1 MKSRKNN
8 INRPAPSRR
17 LLLQLLTMMA
27 LTAAP
32 SSVYA
37 QSFHQ
42 TGASGLPLDSRGM
55 QQTAEWNYYY
65 YLPTGSTSMTLDLPI
80 MGWTDNYA
88 NELEPYGWY
97 RWYDY
102 NTDLNSANLTAYDVT
117 SSSWYGGT
125 THSTQLKTNITDNS
139 GKNIGLVA
147 YKLSATYI
155 TRKHVGV
162 NYSYSNSDA
171 TNPNWKGDIVACDVS
186 RYIDYT
192 ISGTKVSKEPTL
204 SVRYIFHIQSAAYLA
219 QKLKEALC
227 EGSKSKAADLTFEDN
242 KRIVFGAKDENA
254 KMSLRT
260 NLKNSGGQS
269 YWFYPLSTTKG
280 KTVYPTTESQKIT
293 AADFKTTMK
302 QADKIVWKV
311 YNEDKTKFCQLS
323 ATSSTTQ
330 FCDLT
335 ISALNSATWYNV
347 SNDATT
353 TKPTDIG
360 FEHTV
365 YVVAWAANSNDMCP
379 VANFEVFIHKGY
391 PKTKDEITA
400 DNNIDRTL
408 SYLEDEDRYEKK
420 MDISFDDDNADLTFD
435 APTVNNNVS
444 LKPSDFKSRAYG
456 FTYANLADYDY
467 FYGTYMRQSWTGKR
481 PTYSSPNHGDYGLYK
496 SANKTGVSTT
506 DYNKGYQWWANGN
519 PEIYDRTYERTSGK
533 QYGYF
538 LYVDASDE
546 SRQIASADFK
556 ANLCT
561 GSQLVFSGAVA
572 EYTSGAN
579 APQVMFRLYG
589 IDKDE
594 NGNEIGKKL
603 IQSFS
608 SGDFKTNTKSLQYGK
623 WYQIYSKQ
631 VLQKSAGAD
640 NYTDF
645 RIVLDNM
652 CQGTDGADY
661 CIDDLCLYTQTSKL
675 DVLQN
680 KPLCPNETGYET
692 APEEITLK
700 LRGIYETFQAMVN
713 MKESKLFYRICDATG
728 KQVDNIDYDGDGQ
741 PDEYGTARIPAS
753 YNAAYVLPPEAADGK
768 NNVAMFENDNS
779 GNRCLVIANR
789 NFNIVP
795 GKDYYFSIAYPSDD
809 NPDVPGKWGKSTDV
823 CSTYSGI
830 FQVVEQSIKL
840 TDKNSNVL
848 TALRVNCD
856 TKTPTVEVIAKI
868 ETADPVN
875 GGKVTIDN
883 VKFDWFL
890 SKPNKENELYTT
902 PGLLE
907 ALRAYR
913 AKYPS
918 DNGLNTGFRSINYT
932 QYTLLK
938 QYVDSKQLILNASNS
953 MGNRTFEANEMGLYK
968 IAVIP
973 VQAKATINGQNY
985 DICADPM
992 LVDLRVV
999 TDGPNINLGF
1009 SDVIYPNDARTV
1021 RVGLP
1026 QIKAIADN
1034 NGALNLPMTGIEGAT
1049 SVKMSDAQVY
1059 ISNTNDPD
1067 FNSTKQVIGVVTSS
1081 TIKNSDKTVG
1091 IRFNSNAATILKEGY
1106 WYEIN
1111 FSYNNSSAST
1121 ASCPGETFVKM
1132 CIVPEY
1138 ATWNSSPR
1146 TASTNWNDD
1155 NNWLRS
1161 TKAEIFKD
1169 SYTDYNTTTAFM
1181 PMKFTKV
1188 TVANQKDK
1196 GKVYPNLDEISYR
1209 SNGIASST
1217 KMKSFAYDF
1226 VAKWSDATADGSDN
1240 GNGTFSCE
1248 KWAGNFCDQIY
1259 FKPEAELLYANY
1271 LNYNK
1276 AYVEK
1281 ELTPNTWS
1289 IMSSPLKQTYA
1300 GDLYVQKDDGQEKS
1314 EAFKPITYKEGVNDR
1329 SAYPVYQRSW
1339 DGNAQEVK
1347 DNVTNYSANHDG
1359 TVDVTTDN
1367 ELSINSG
1374 YWSHVYNKVDELYTK
1389 GQAFAVK
1396 AGDKYTA
1403 GAQGANATAVIR
1415 LPKADTQFSY
1425 YDSESQKPVNVT
1437 VNRDANS
1444 YRMLQG
1450 DVAGDKTMAMTQPLK
1465 ENLHRD
1471 NRYHLVG
1478 NPYTSSLS
1486 MYRFLKAN
1494 TAFENS
1500 IWTLDNGVMK
1510 THSVPVDLDYD
1521 KKTDVIVNPTQA
1533 FFVKVKEGETAPA
1546 NVTFNATMLINKD
1559 VTPGEKALI
1568 IRPTVTLTTVNGER
1582 SSQSELIV
1590 NDEASRDYVE
1600 GEDVEMLGEGN
1611 IAEIAQVYSVAG
1623 SQAVALNASDD
1634 INWMPVGVVAPK
1646 SKDIDVNISLNSK
1659 MLIKMN
1665 NEGSQ
1670 LFLFDA
1676 TTKTF
1681 SEIKDGMTVKMMAN
1695 DHGRYYITNQS
1706 SLNTTDINTIDC
1718 FSPTENTIVVA
1729 TLKGD
1734 MKRVMV
1740 YDISGALV
1748 TSNHSVN
1755 GGRCQLNVPKAGI
1768 YVVKA
1773 TTKEDRTE
1781 TFKIVVR

>member
-1 MKSRKNN
+1 MKIRKNN
-8 INRPAPSRR
+8 INSPAPSRR
-17 LLLQLLTMMA
+17 LLLQLLAMMA

-37 QSFHQ
+37 QSLGFHKKGQ
-42 TGASGLPLDSRGM
+42 SGLPLDSRGM
-55 QQTAEWNYYY
+55 QQTAEWHYYY
-65 YLPTGSTSMTLDLPI
+65 YLPTNSNTMELELPFDGWLKSSTND
-80 MGWTDNYA
+80 
-88 NELEPYGWY
+88 LEPYGWI

-102 NTDLNSANLTAYDVT
+102 TTDLKSDRVTVYNSSSTSLYNSKDNTSNKDIGLIAGTLRNSARDYA
-117 SSSWYGGT
+117 
-125 THSTQLKTNITDNS
+125 
-139 GKNIGLVA
+139 
-147 YKLSATYI
+147 
-155 TRKHVGV
+155 GV
-162 NYSYSNSDA
+162 KYNKPTGADA
-171 TNPNWKGDIVACDVS
+171 EDWAGETIACDVS
-186 RYIDYT
+186 RYNDYNL
-192 ISGTKVSKEPTL
+192 TKRGYYPKYTNYVDHEPTL
-204 SVRYIFHIQSAAYLA
+204 SIRYIFHIKSAAYLA
-219 QKLKEALC
+219 KRIKDALC
-227 EGSKSKAADLTFEDN
+227 DHSRAADLTLEDN
-242 KRIVFGAKDENA
+242 KRIVFGAKDANA
-254 KMSLRT
+254 NMTLRT
-260 NLKNSGGQS
+260 NMKNSGGQS
-269 YWFYPLSTTKG
+269 YWFYPLRTTVG
-280 KTVYPTTESQKIT
+280 KTVYPTTEAQKIT
-293 AADFKTTMK
+293 AADFNTTMK
-302 QADKIVWKV
+302 QANKIVWTV

-323 ATSSTTQ
+323 STTQ

-335 ISALNSATWYNV
+335 INALKNATWYNV
-347 SNDATT
+347 SNDAKTS
-353 TKPTDIG
+353 KPTDIG
-360 FEHTV
+360 FEQTV
-365 YVVAWAANSNDMCP
+365 YVVAWAANGDYMCP

-391 PKTKDEITA
+391 PKMKDELTA
-400 DNNIDRTL
+400 DGDVDRTI
-408 SYLEDEDRYEKK
+408 SYFEDKYEQQTV
-420 MDISFDDDNADLTFD
+420 ISFDDDNPDLTLD
-435 APTVNNNVS
+435 APTTPLNNMS

-456 FTYANLADYDY
+456 FTYAELESYDY
-467 FYGTYMRQSWTGKR
+467 YYDGSTPHHSK
-481 PTYSSPNHGDYGLYK
+481 SPIHGDYGLYK
-496 SANKTGVSTT
+496 SGNLPGISY
-506 DYNKGYQWWANGN
+506 DNQNGYQWWAAGS
-519 PEIYDRTYERTSGK
+519 PTIYDRTYAKTSGK
-533 QYGYF
+533 QYGHF
-538 LYVDASDE
+538 LYVDASNE

-561 GSQLVFSGAVA
+561 GSQLIFSGAVA
-572 EYTSGAN
+572 EYTAAYN
-579 APQVMFRLYG
+579 ATAPQVMFRLYG
-589 IDKDE
+589 INKDE
-594 NGNEIGKKL
+594 NGNVTDQKL

-608 SGDFKTNTKSLQYGK
+608 SGDFKTNTKTHEYGQ

-631 VLQKSAGAD
+631 VLQKSAAAD

-652 CQGTDGADY
+652 CQNTKGADY

-680 KPLCPNETGYET
+680 RPLCPNETGYET

-713 MKESKLFYRICDATG
+713 QKESKLFYRICDATG
-728 KQVDNIDYDGDGQ
+728 KQVENIDYDGDGQ
-741 PDEYGTARIPAS
+741 PDEYGIALIPAS
-753 YNAAYVLPPEAADGK
+753 YNAGLVLPPYAADNK
-768 NNVAMFENDNS
+768 TVPMFENDNS

-809 NPDVPGKWGKSTDV
+809 DPNVPGKWGKSTDV
-823 CSTYSGI
+823 CSTYSDI
-830 FQVVEQSIKL
+830 FQVVEQNIKL

-848 TALRVNCD
+848 TALRVNCN
-856 TKTPTVEVIAKI
+856 THTPTVEVIAKI

-875 GGKVTIDN
+875 GGKVTIDK

-890 SKPNKENELYTT
+890 SKPNAENELYSTQ
-902 PGLLE
+902 GLLE
-907 ALRAYR
+907 ALHDYR
-913 AKYPS
+913 AKYPEY
-918 DNGLNTGFRSINYT
+918 NGLSTDFRNDNRT
-932 QYTLLK
+932 QYDLLK
-938 QYVDSKQLILNASNS
+938 KYVDSKQLILNASNS
-953 MGNRTFEANEMGLYK
+953 MGNRTFASDEMGLYK

-973 VQAKATINGQNY
+973 VQAKATINGQVY
-985 DICADPM
+985 EICAAPM

-999 TDGPNINLGF
+999 TDGPNINFGF
-1009 SDVIYPNDARTV
+1009 PNVIYPNDARTV

-1026 QIKAIADN
+1026 QIKAIAEK

-1049 SVKMSDAQVY
+1049 SVRMRDYAKVF
-1059 ISNTNDPD
+1059 ISNTNDPS
-1067 FNSTKQVIGVVTSS
+1067 FNSTKQEIGVVTSN
-1081 TIKNSDKTVG
+1081 TIYNSSKTVG
-1091 IRFNSNAATILKEGY
+1091 IRFNPNAATILKEGY

-1111 FSYNNSSAST
+1111 FSYDNADGSM
-1121 ASCPGETFVKM
+1121 ASCPGETFIKM

-1226 VAKWSDATADGSDN
+1226 VAKWSDTKDGSDN

-1271 LNYNK
+1271 LTYNK

-1289 IMSSPLKQTYA
+1289 IMSSPLQQTYA
-1300 GDLYVQKDDGQEKS
+1300 GDLYVPKNNGQEQS
-1314 EAFKPITYKEGVNDR
+1314 EAFKPITYDENVNDR

-1339 DGNAQEVK
+1339 DGDAQEVM
-1347 DNVTNYSANHDG
+1347 DNTKFYQAHEDG
-1359 TVDVTTDN
+1359 TVEETTNDFF
-1367 ELSINSG
+1367 LTSG
-1374 YWSHVYNKVDELYTK
+1374 YWSHVYNKVDEQYTK

-1444 YRMLQG
+1444 YRMLLG

-1465 ENLHRD
+1465 ENLHRE

-1494 TAFENS
+1494 PAFENS
-1500 IWTLDNGVMK
+1500 IWTLDNGKV
-1510 THSVPVDLDYD
+1510 TAYTLALDEAYD
-1521 KKTDVIVNPTQA
+1521 KKTDVLVSPTQA
-1533 FFVKVKEGETAPA
+1533 FFVKLKTGESATEA
-1546 NVTFNATMLINKD
+1546 TFNASMLINKD
-1559 VTPGEKALI
+1559 VTPGEKALV
-1568 IRPTVTLTTVNGER
+1568 IRPTLTLTTTDGVRN
-1582 SSQSELIV
+1582 SESKLIV

-1676 TTKTF
+1676 TTKMF

-1706 SLNTTDINTIDC
+1706 SLNTTDINTIEC
-1718 FSPTENTIVVA
+1718 FSPTDNTIVVA

-1734 MKRVMV
+1734 VKRVVV
-1740 YDISGALV
+1740 YDVAGSLV

-1773 TTKEDRTE
+1773 TTMEDRTE

>member
-8 INRPAPSRR
+8 INRLAPSRR

-37 QSFHQ
+37 QSLGFHKEGQ
-42 TGASGLPLDSRGM
+42 SGLPLDSRGM
-55 QQTAEWNYYY
+55 QQTAEWHYYY
-65 YLPTGSTSMTLDLPI
+65 YLPTNSNTMELELPFDGWGKSSTND
-80 MGWTDNYA
+80 
-88 NELEPYGWY
+88 LEPYGWI

-102 NTDLNSANLTAYDVT
+102 TTDLKSNRLTVYNSGLTSLKSLKDDTSKKDIGLIAGTLRNSARDYA
-117 SSSWYGGT
+117 
-125 THSTQLKTNITDNS
+125 
-139 GKNIGLVA
+139 
-147 YKLSATYI
+147 
-155 TRKHVGV
+155 GV
-162 NYSYSNSDA
+162 KYNKPTGADA
-171 TNPNWKGDIVACDVS
+171 EDWAGETIACDVS
-186 RYIDYT
+186 RYNDYSIYT
-192 ISGTKVSKEPTL
+192 NYVEKEPTL
-204 SVRYIFHIQSAAYLA
+204 SIRYIFHIKSAAYLA
-219 QKLKEALC
+219 KRIKDALC
-227 EGSKSKAADLTFEDN
+227 DHSRAADLTLEDN
-242 KRIVFGAKDENA
+242 KRIVFGAKDANA
-254 KMSLRT
+254 NMTLRT
-260 NLKNSGGQS
+260 NMKNSGGQR
-269 YWFYPLSTTKG
+269 YWFYPLRTTKG
-280 KTVYPTTESQKIT
+280 KTVYPTTEAQKIT
-293 AADFKTTMK
+293 AADFNTTMK
-302 QADKIVWKV
+302 QANKIVWRV
-311 YNEDKTKFCQLS
+311 YNEDKTKYCQL
-323 ATSSTTQ
+323 SSTTQ

-335 ISALNSATWYNV
+335 INALKNATWRNV
-347 SNDATT
+347 SNGATT
-353 TKPTDIG
+353 AKPTDIG
-360 FEHTV
+360 FEQTV
-365 YVVAWAANSNDMCP
+365 YVVAWAANGDYYMCP
-379 VANFEVFIHKGY
+379 VANFEVFIHKGH
-391 PKTKDEITA
+391 PKTKDELTA
-400 DNNIDRTL
+400 DGDVDRTL
-408 SYLEDEDRYEKK
+408 SYFEDKYEQQ
-420 MDISFDDDNADLTFD
+420 MDISFDDDNPDLTLD
-435 APTVNNNVS
+435 APTTPLNNMS

-456 FTYANLADYDY
+456 FTYAQLASYDY
-467 FYGTYMRQSWTGKR
+467 YYDGSTPHHSK
-481 PTYSSPNHGDYGLYK
+481 SPIHGDYGLYK
-496 SANKTGVSTT
+496 SGNLPGISY
-506 DYNKGYQWWANGN
+506 DNQNGYQWWAAGS
-519 PEIYDRTYERTSGK
+519 PTIYDRTYAKTNHK
-533 QYGYF
+533 QYGHF
-538 LYVDASDE
+538 LYVDASNE

-561 GSQLVFSGAVA
+561 GSQLIFSGAVA
-572 EYTSGAN
+572 EYTAAYN
-579 APQVMFRLYG
+579 ATAPQVMFRLYG
-589 IDKDE
+589 INKDE
-594 NGNEIGKKL
+594 NGNVTDQKL

-608 SGDFKTNTKSLQYGK
+608 SGDFATNTKTHAYGE

-631 VLQKSAGAD
+631 VLQKSAAAD

-652 CQGTDGADY
+652 CQNTKGADY

-692 APEEITLK
+692 APDDITLK

-713 MKESKLFYRICDATG
+713 QKESKLFYRICDATG
-728 KQVDNIDYDGDGQ
+728 KRVDNIDYDGNGH
-741 PDEYGTARIPAS
+741 PDDYGIALIPAS
-753 YNAAYVLPPEAADGK
+753 YNAGLVLPPAAADGK
-768 NNVAMFENDNS
+768 TVPMFENDNS

-809 NPDVPGKWGKSTDV
+809 NPDVPGVWGKSTDV

-830 FQVVEQSIKL
+830 FQVVEQNIKL

-848 TALRVNCD
+848 TALRVNCK
-856 TKTPTVEVIAKI
+856 TNTPTVEVIAKM

-890 SKPNKENELYTT
+890 SKPNAENELYSTT
-902 PGLLE
+902 GLLK
-907 ALRAYR
+907 AIHDYR
-913 AKYPS
+913 DIYRT
-918 DNGLNTGFRSINYT
+918 DNGLNIAFKSTNPT
-932 QYTLLK
+932 QYALLK

-953 MGNRTFEANEMGLYK
+953 MGNRTFASDEMGLYK

-973 VQAKATINGQNY
+973 VQDKATINGQEY
-985 DICADPM
+985 EICADPM
-992 LVDLRVV
+992 FVDLRVV
-999 TDGPNINLGF
+999 TDGPNINFGF

-1026 QIKAIADN
+1026 QIKTIAEKK
-1034 NGALNLPMTGIEGAT
+1034 GALNLPMTGIEGAT
-1049 SVKMSDAQVY
+1049 SVNMRDYAKVF
-1059 ISNTNDPD
+1059 ISNTNDPS
-1067 FNSTKQVIGVVTSS
+1067 FNSTKQEIGVVTSN
-1081 TIKNSDKTVG
+1081 TIYRTDNTVG
-1091 IRFNSNAATILKEGY
+1091 IRFNPNAATILKEGY

-1111 FSYNNSSAST
+1111 FSYDNADGSM
-1121 ASCPGETFVKM
+1121 ASCPGETFIKM

-1169 SYTDYNTTTAFM
+1169 AYADYNTTGAFM

-1188 TVANQKDK
+1188 TVANQNDK
-1196 GKVYPNLDEISYR
+1196 GKVYPNLDEISY
-1209 SNGIASST
+1209 SKNGIASSN
-1217 KMKSFAYDF
+1217 KMKNFAYDF
-1226 VAKWSDATADGSDN
+1226 VAKWSNTADGSDA

-1271 LNYNK
+1271 LTYNK

-1289 IMSSPLKQTYA
+1289 IMSSPLQQTYS
-1300 GDLYVQKDDGQEKS
+1300 GDLYVPKNNGQEQS
-1314 EAFKPITYKEGVNDR
+1314 EAFKPMTYDENVNDR

-1339 DGNAQEVK
+1339 DGNAQEVM

-1374 YWSHVYNKVDELYTK
+1374 YWSHVYNKVDEQYTK

-1403 GAQGANATAVIR
+1403 GAQDANATAVIR

-1425 YDSESQKPVNVT
+1425 YDSESQKQVNVT

-1500 IWTLDNGVMK
+1500 IWTLDNGKV
-1510 THSVPVDLDYD
+1510 TAYTLALDEAYD
-1521 KKTDVIVNPTQA
+1521 KKTDVLVSPTQA
-1533 FFVKVKEGETAPA
+1533 FFVKLKTGESATEA
-1546 NVTFNATMLINKD
+1546 TFNASMLINKD
-1559 VTPGEKALI
+1559 VTPGEKALV
-1568 IRPTVTLTTVNGER
+1568 IRPTLTLTTTDGVRN
-1582 SSQSELIV
+1582 SESKLIV
-1590 NDEASRDYVE
+1590 NDEASRDYVD

-1706 SLNTTDINTIDC
+1706 SLNTTDINTIEC

-1740 YDISGALV
+1740 YDVAGSLV

-1755 GGRCQLNVPKAGI
+1755 GGRCQLNVQKAGI

>member
-17 LLLQLLTMMA
+17 LLLQLLAMMA

-37 QSFHQ
+37 QSLGFHKNGQ
-42 TGASGLPLDSRGM
+42 SGLPLDSRGM
-55 QQTAEWNYYY
+55 QQTAEWHYYY
-65 YLPTGSTSMTLDLPI
+65 YLPTNSNTMELELPFDGWGKSSTND
-80 MGWTDNYA
+80 
-88 NELEPYGWY
+88 LEPYGWI

-102 NTDLNSANLTAYDVT
+102 TTDLKSDRLTVYNSSSTSLYNSKDNTSNKDIGLIAGTLRNSARDYA
-117 SSSWYGGT
+117 
-125 THSTQLKTNITDNS
+125 
-139 GKNIGLVA
+139 
-147 YKLSATYI
+147 
-155 TRKHVGV
+155 GV
-162 NYSYSNSDA
+162 KYNKPTGADA
-171 TNPNWKGDIVACDVS
+171 EDWAGETIACDVS
-186 RYIDYT
+186 RYNDYDL
-192 ISGTKVSKEPTL
+192 TKRGNYPKYTNYVKKEPTL
-204 SVRYIFHIQSAAYLA
+204 SIRYIFHIKSAAYLA
-219 QKLKEALC
+219 KRIKDALC
-227 EGSKSKAADLTFEDN
+227 DHSRAADLTLEDN
-242 KRIVFGAKDENA
+242 KRIVFGAKDANA
-254 KMSLRT
+254 NMTLRT
-260 NLKNSGGQS
+260 NMKNSGGQS
-269 YWFYPLSTTKG
+269 YWFYPLRITKG

-293 AADFKTTMK
+293 AADFNTTMK
-302 QADKIVWKV
+302 QAIKIVWRV
-311 YNEDKTKFCQLS
+311 YNEDKTKYCQLS
-323 ATSSTTQ
+323 SETQ

-335 ISALNSATWYNV
+335 INALKNATWRNV
-347 SNDATT
+347 SNGATT
-353 TKPTDIG
+353 AKPTDIG
-360 FEHTV
+360 FEQTV
-365 YVVAWAANSNDMCP
+365 YVVAWAANGDYMCP

-391 PKTKDEITA
+391 PKTKDELTA
-400 DNNIDRTL
+400 DGDVDRTL
-408 SYLEDEDRYEKK
+408 SYFEDKYEQQ
-420 MDISFDDDNADLTFD
+420 MDISFDDDNPDLTLD
-435 APTVNNNVS
+435 APTTPLNNMS

-456 FTYANLADYDY
+456 FTYALLANNDYYYDRS
-467 FYGTYMRQSWTGKR
+467 TPHHSK
-481 PTYSSPNHGDYGLYK
+481 SPIHGDYGLYK
-496 SANKTGVSTT
+496 SGNLRGISY
-506 DYNKGYQWWANGN
+506 DNENGYQWWAAGS
-519 PEIYDRTYERTSGK
+519 PTIYDRTYAKTNHK
-533 QYGYF
+533 QYGHF
-538 LYVDASDE
+538 LYVDASNE

-561 GSQLVFSGAVA
+561 GSQLIFSGAVA
-572 EYTSGAN
+572 EYTASYNAT

-589 IDKDE
+589 INKDE
-594 NGNEIGKKL
+594 NGNVTDQKL

-608 SGDFKTNTKSLQYGK
+608 SGDFKTNTKTHEYGK

-631 VLQKSAGAD
+631 VLQKSAAAD

-652 CQGTDGADY
+652 CQNTMGADY

-680 KPLCPNETGYET
+680 RPLCPNETGYET

-713 MKESKLFYRICDATG
+713 QKESKLFYRIYDATG
-728 KQVDNIDYDGDGQ
+728 KQVENIDYDGDGH
-741 PDEYGTARIPAS
+741 PDDYGIARIPES
-753 YNAAYVLPPEAADGK
+753 YNAGYVLPSAAAGGK
-768 NNVAMFENDNS
+768 TNVPMFENDNS

-823 CSTYSGI
+823 CSTYSDI
-830 FQVVEQSIKL
+830 FQVVEQNIKL

-848 TALRVNCD
+848 TALRVDCNSQ
-856 TKTPTVEVIAKI
+856 TPTVEVIAKI

-890 SKPNKENELYTT
+890 SKPNAENELYSTT
-902 PGLLE
+902 GLLE
-907 ALRAYR
+907 ALHAYR
-913 AKYPS
+913 AKYPEY
-918 DNGLNTGFRSINYT
+918 NGLSTDFRYVNYA
-932 QYTLLK
+932 QYDLLK
-938 QYVDSKQLILNASNS
+938 KYVDSKQLILNASNS
-953 MGNRTFEANEMGLYK
+953 MGNRTFASDEMGLYK

-973 VQAKATINGQNY
+973 VQAKATINGQVY
-985 DICADPM
+985 EICAAPM

-999 TDGPNINLGF
+999 TDGPNINFGF
-1009 SDVIYPNDARTV
+1009 PNVIYPNDARTV

-1026 QIKAIADN
+1026 QIKAIAEK
-1034 NGALNLPMTGIEGAT
+1034 NGALNLPMTGIEGAK
-1049 SVKMSDAQVY
+1049 SVKMRYDAQVS

-1067 FNSTKQVIGVVTSS
+1067 FNSTKQAIGVVTSS
-1081 TIKNSDKTVG
+1081 TIYETDKTVG
-1091 IRFNSNAATILKEGY
+1091 IRFNPNAATILKEGY

-1111 FSYNNSSAST
+1111 FSYDNADGSM
-1121 ASCPGETFVKM
+1121 ASCPGETFIKM

-1169 SYTDYNTTTAFM
+1169 SYADYNTTTAFM

-1226 VAKWSDATADGSDN
+1226 VAKWSDTADGSDN

-1271 LNYNK
+1271 LTYNK

-1289 IMSSPLKQTYA
+1289 IMSSPLQQTYA
-1300 GDLYVQKDDGQEKS
+1300 GDLYVPKNNGQEMS
-1314 EAFKPITYKEGVNDR
+1314 EAFQPITYKEGVNDR

-1339 DGNAQEVK
+1339 DGDAKEIV
-1347 DNVTNYSANHDG
+1347 DNTKFYQAHEDG
-1359 TVDVTTDN
+1359 TVEETTNDFF
-1367 ELSINSG
+1367 LTSG
-1374 YWSHVYNKVDELYTK
+1374 YWSHVYNKVDEQYTK

-1425 YDSESQKPVNVT
+1425 YDSESQNPVNVT

-1465 ENLHRD
+1465 ENLHSE

-1494 TAFENS
+1494 PAFENS
-1500 IWTLDNGVMK
+1500 IWTLDNGKV
-1510 THSVPVDLDYD
+1510 TAYTLALDEAYD
-1521 KKTDVIVNPTQA
+1521 KKTDVLVSPTQA
-1533 FFVKVKEGETAPA
+1533 FFVKLKTGESATEA
-1546 NVTFNATMLINKD
+1546 TFNASMLINKD
-1559 VTPGEKALI
+1559 VTPGEKALV
-1568 IRPTVTLTTVNGER
+1568 IRPTLTLTTTDGVRN
-1582 SSQSELIV
+1582 SESKLIV

-1681 SEIKDGMTVKMMAN
+1681 SEIKDGMTVKMMTN

-1706 SLNTTDINTIDC
+1706 SLNTTDINTIEC

-1734 MKRVMV
+1734 MKRVVV
-1740 YDISGALV
+1740 YDVAGSLV

>member
-8 INRPAPSRR
+8 INRPAPSKR
-17 LLLQLLTMMA
+17 LLLQLLAMMA

-37 QSFHQ
+37 QSLGFHKKGQ
-42 TGASGLPLDSRGM
+42 SGLPLDSRGM
-55 QQTAEWNYYY
+55 QQTAEWHYYY
-65 YLPTGSTSMTLDLPI
+65 YLPTNSDPMELELPFAGWGDNSTND
-80 MGWTDNYA
+80 
-88 NELEPYGWY
+88 LEPYGWI

-102 NTDLNSANLTAYDVT
+102 TTDLKSDKLTVYSRYYTSLKSLKDKTSKKDIGLIAGSLRNSARNYA
-117 SSSWYGGT
+117 
-125 THSTQLKTNITDNS
+125 
-139 GKNIGLVA
+139 
-147 YKLSATYI
+147 
-155 TRKHVGV
+155 GV
-162 NYSYSNSDA
+162 KYNKPTGADA
-171 TNPNWKGDIVACDVS
+171 EDWPGETIACDVS
-186 RYIDYT
+186 RYNDYRGYDPT
-192 ISGTKVSKEPTL
+192 YTNYVEKEPTL
-204 SVRYIFHIQSAAYLA
+204 SIRYIFHIKSAAYLA
-219 QKLKEALC
+219 KRIKDALC
-227 EGSKSKAADLTFEDN
+227 DHSRAADLTLEDN
-242 KRIVFGAKDENA
+242 KRIVFGAKDANA
-254 KMSLRT
+254 KMTLRT
-260 NLKNSGGQS
+260 NLKNSGGQT
-269 YWFYPLSTTKG
+269 YWFYPLNTAQPKS
-280 KTVYPTTESQKIT
+280 VYPTTESQKIT
-293 AADFKTTMK
+293 ASDFGSNMLK
-302 QADKIVWKV
+302 AEYVSWIA
-311 YNEDKTKFCQLS
+311 YNEDKTKYKVLGT
-323 ATSSTTQ
+323 TSTQ
-330 FCDLT
+330 FFDLS
-335 ISALNSATWYNV
+335 ISKLKGSGWLNVKDDQSTGV
-347 SNDATT
+347 
-353 TKPTDIG
+353 PEDIG
-360 FEHTV
+360 FEHSV
-365 YVVAWAANSNDMCP
+365 YVVAWAVNGTTDMCP

-391 PKTKDEITA
+391 PKTKDELTA
-400 DNNIDRTL
+400 DGDVDRTI
-408 SYLEDEDRYEKK
+408 SYFEDKYKQQ
-420 MDISFDDDNADLTFD
+420 MDISFDDDNPDLTLD
-435 APTVNNNVS
+435 APTTPLNNMS

-456 FTYANLADYDY
+456 FTYAELANNDYY
-467 FYGTYMRQSWTGKR
+467 NG
-481 PTYSSPNHGDYGLYK
+481 SSPHHSKSPIHGDYGLYK
-496 SANKTGVSTT
+496 SGNLPGIS
-506 DYNKGYQWWANGN
+506 YNNQDGYQWWAAGS
-519 PEIYDRTYERTSGK
+519 PTIYDRTYAKTNHK
-533 QYGYF
+533 QYGHF
-538 LYVDASDE
+538 LYVDASNE

-561 GSQLVFSGAVA
+561 GSQLIFSGAVA
-572 EYTSGAN
+572 EYTAAN
-579 APQVMFRLYG
+579 NSTAPQVMFRLYG
-589 IDKDE
+589 IDKDK
-594 NGNEIGKKL
+594 NGNVTDQKL

-608 SGDFKTNTKSLQYGK
+608 SGDFATNTKSHEYGK

-631 VLQKSAGAD
+631 VLQKSAAAD

-652 CQGTDGADY
+652 CKDTWGADY
-661 CIDDLCLYTQTSKL
+661 CVDDLCLYTQTSKL

-692 APEEITLK
+692 APEYITLK

-713 MKESKLFYRICDATG
+713 QKESKLFYRICDATG
-728 KQVDNIDYDGDGQ
+728 KRVENIDYNGDGH

-809 NPDVPGKWGKSTDV
+809 NPNVPGVWGKSTDV
-823 CSTYSGI
+823 CSTYSGM
-830 FQVVEQSIKL
+830 FQVVEQNIKL

-848 TALRVNCD
+848 TALRVNCNS
-856 TKTPTVEVIAKI
+856 KTPTVEVIAKI

-902 PGLLE
+902 AGLLE
-907 ALRAYR
+907 ALHAYR
-913 AKYPS
+913 AKYPEY
-918 DNGLNTGFRSINYT
+918 NGLSTDFRNDNRT
-932 QYTLLK
+932 QYDLLK

-953 MGNRTFEANEMGLYK
+953 MGNRTFASDEMGLYK
-968 IAVIP
+968 ISVIP
-973 VQAKATINGQNY
+973 VQAKATINGQVY
-985 DICADPM
+985 EICAAPM

-999 TDGPNINLGF
+999 TDGPNINFGF
-1009 SDVIYPNDARTV
+1009 PNVIYPNDARTV

-1026 QIKAIADN
+1026 QIEAIATN

-1049 SVKMSDAQVY
+1049 SVRMRDYAKVF
-1059 ISNTNDPD
+1059 ISNTNDPS
-1067 FNSTKQVIGVVTSS
+1067 FNSTKQEIGVVTSN
-1081 TIKNSDKTVG
+1081 TIYRTDNTVG
-1091 IRFNSNAATILKEGY
+1091 IRFNSNAAKILKEGY

-1111 FSYNNSSAST
+1111 FSYDNADGSM
-1121 ASCPGETFVKM
+1121 ASCPGETFIKM

-1188 TVANQKDK
+1188 TVANQNDK

-1226 VAKWSDATADGSDN
+1226 VAKWSDTADGSDN

-1289 IMSSPLKQTYA
+1289 IMSSPLQQTYA
-1300 GDLYVQKDDGQEKS
+1300 GDLYVPKNNGQEKS
-1314 EAFKPITYKEGVNDR
+1314 EAFQPMTYDENVNDR

-1374 YWSHVYNKVDELYTK
+1374 YWSHVYNKVDEQYTK

-1444 YRMLQG
+1444 YRMLLG

-1494 TAFENS
+1494 PAFENS
-1500 IWTLDNGVMK
+1500 IWTLDNGKV
-1510 THSVPVDLDYD
+1510 TAYTLALDEAYD
-1521 KKTDVIVNPTQA
+1521 KKTDVLVSPTQA
-1533 FFVKVKEGETAPA
+1533 FFVKLKTGESATEA
-1546 NVTFNATMLINKD
+1546 TFNASMLINKD
-1559 VTPGEKALI
+1559 VTPGEKALV
-1568 IRPTVTLTTVNGER
+1568 IRPTLTLTTTDGVRN
-1582 SSQSELIV
+1582 SESKLIV
-1590 NDEASRDYVE
+1590 NDEASRDYVD

-1695 DHGRYYITNQS
+1695 DHGRYYVTNQS

-1718 FSPTENTIVVA
+1718 FSPTDNTIVVA

>member
-37 QSFHQ
+37 QNLGFHKEGQ
-42 TGASGLPLDSRGM
+42 SGLPLDSRGM
-55 QQTAEWNYYY
+55 QQTAEWHYYY
-65 YLPTGSTSMTLDLPI
+65 YLPTNSNTMELELPFDGWGKSSTND
-80 MGWTDNYA
+80 
-88 NELEPYGWY
+88 LEPYGWI

-102 NTDLNSANLTAYDVT
+102 NTDLKSDKLTVYSSSTSLNSLKDYTSQKDIGLIAGTLRNSARDYA
-117 SSSWYGGT
+117 
-125 THSTQLKTNITDNS
+125 
-139 GKNIGLVA
+139 
-147 YKLSATYI
+147 
-155 TRKHVGV
+155 GV
-162 NYSYSNSDA
+162 KYNKPTGADA
-171 TNPNWKGDIVACDVS
+171 EDWAGETIACDVS
-186 RYIDYT
+186 RYNDYSFQRVN
-192 ISGTKVSKEPTL
+192 IGTKYNPKYTNRVEKEPTL
-204 SVRYIFHIQSAAYLA
+204 SIRYIFHIKSAAYLA
-219 QKLKEALC
+219 KRIKDALC
-227 EGSKSKAADLTFEDN
+227 DHSRAADLTLEDN
-242 KRIVFGAKDENA
+242 KRIVFGAKDANA
-254 KMSLRT
+254 NMTLRT
-260 NLKNSGGQS
+260 NMKNSGGQS
-269 YWFYPLSTTKG
+269 YWFYPLRTTVG

-293 AADFKTTMK
+293 AADFNTTMK
-302 QADKIVWKV
+302 QANKIVWIV

-323 ATSSTTQ
+323 STTQ

-335 ISALNSATWYNV
+335 INALKNATWYNV
-347 SNDATT
+347 SNDAKTS
-353 TKPTDIG
+353 KPTDIG
-360 FEHTV
+360 FEQTV
-365 YVVAWAANSNDMCP
+365 YVVAWAANGDYMCP

-391 PKTKDEITA
+391 PKMKDELTA
-400 DNNIDRTL
+400 DGDVDRTI
-408 SYLEDEDRYEKK
+408 SYFEDKYEQQ
-420 MDISFDDDNADLTFD
+420 MDISFDDDNPDLTLD
-435 APTVNNNVS
+435 APTTPLNNMS

-456 FTYANLADYDY
+456 FTYAELARYDY
-467 FYGTYMRQSWTGKR
+467 YYDGSTPHHSK
-481 PTYSSPNHGDYGLYK
+481 SPIHGDYGLYK
-496 SANKTGVSTT
+496 SGNLRGISY
-506 DYNKGYQWWANGN
+506 DNENGYQWWAAGS
-519 PEIYDRTYERTSGK
+519 PTIYDRTHAKTSGK
-533 QYGYF
+533 QYGHF
-538 LYVDASDE
+538 LYVDASNE

-561 GSQLVFSGAVA
+561 GSQLIFSGAVA
-572 EYTSGAN
+572 EYTASYNAT

-589 IDKDE
+589 INKDE
-594 NGNEIGKKL
+594 NGNVTDQKL

-608 SGDFKTNTKSLQYGK
+608 SGDFKTNTKSHEYGK

-631 VLQKSAGAD
+631 VLQKSAAAD

-652 CQGTDGADY
+652 CQNTKGADY

-680 KPLCPNETGYET
+680 RPLCPNETGYET

-713 MKESKLFYRICDATG
+713 QKESKLFYRICDATG
-728 KQVDNIDYDGDGQ
+728 KRVENIDYNGDGK

-753 YNAAYVLPPEAADGK
+753 YNAAYVLPPAAADGK
-768 NNVAMFENDNS
+768 TNEPMFENDNS

-789 NFNIVP
+789 NFKIVP
-795 GKDYYFSIAYPSDD
+795 GKDYYFSIAYPSED
-809 NPDVPGKWGKSTDV
+809 NSEVPGKWGESTDV
-823 CSTYSGI
+823 CSTYSGL
-830 FQVVEQSIKL
+830 FQVVEQNIKL

-848 TALRVNCD
+848 TALRVNCN
-856 TKTPTVEVIAKI
+856 THTPTVEMVAKI

-890 SKPNKENELYTT
+890 SKPNQENELYST
-902 PGLLE
+902 PGLLK
-907 ALRAYR
+907 AIHDYR
-913 AKYPS
+913 DIYRT
-918 DNGLNTGFRSINYT
+918 DNGLNTAFKRTNPD

-938 QYVDSKQLILNASNS
+938 RYVESNQLILNASNS
-953 MGNRTFEANEMGLYK
+953 MGNRQFASNEMGLYK

-973 VQAKATINGQNY
+973 VQAKATINGREY
-985 DICADPM
+985 DICSDPM
-992 LVDLRVV
+992 FVDLRVV
-999 TDGPNINLGF
+999 TDGPSINFGF

-1026 QIKAIADN
+1026 QIKAIAEKK
-1034 NGALNLPMTGIEGAT
+1034 GALNLPMTGIEGAT
-1049 SVKMSDAQVY
+1049 SVKMKDEAQVF
-1059 ISNTNDPD
+1059 ISNTNDPT
-1067 FNSTKQVIGVVTSS
+1067 FNSTKQVIGVVTSG
-1081 TIKNSDKTVG
+1081 TIRNTDKNVG
-1091 IRFNSNAATILKEGY
+1091 IRFNSSAATTLKEGY

-1111 FSYNNSSAST
+1111 FSYDNASAST
-1121 ASCPGETFVKM
+1121 ASCPGETFIKM

-1169 SYTDYNTTTAFM
+1169 AYADYNTTGAFM

-1188 TVANQKDK
+1188 TVANQNDK

-1226 VAKWSDATADGSDN
+1226 VAKWSDTADGSDN

-1271 LNYNK
+1271 LTYNK

-1289 IMSSPLKQTYA
+1289 IMSSPLQQTYA
-1300 GDLYVQKDDGQEKS
+1300 GDLYVPKNNGQEQS
-1314 EAFKPITYKEGVNDR
+1314 EAFKPMTYDENVNDR

-1339 DGNAQEVK
+1339 DGDAQEVM
-1347 DNVTNYSANHDG
+1347 DNVTIYSANHDG

-1374 YWSHVYNKVDELYTK
+1374 YWSHVYNKVDEQYTK

-1403 GAQGANATAVIR
+1403 GAQDANATAVIR

-1437 VNRDANS
+1437 VSRDANS
-1444 YRMLQG
+1444 YRMLLG

-1659 MLIKMN
+1659 MLRKMN

-1681 SEIKDGMTVKMMAN
+1681 SEIKDGMMVKMMAN

-1706 SLNTTDINTIDC
+1706 SLNTTDINTIEC

-1740 YDISGALV
+1740 YDVAGSLV

-1773 TTKEDRTE
+1773 TTMEDRTE

>member
-8 INRPAPSRR
+8 INRLAPSRR
-17 LLLQLLTMMA
+17 LLLQLLAMMA

-37 QSFHQ
+37 QSLGFHKEGQ
-42 TGASGLPLDSRGM
+42 SGLPLDSRGM
-55 QQTAEWNYYY
+55 QQTAEWHYNYYMLANSNTMELE
-65 YLPTGSTSMTLDLPI
+65 LPFDGWEKSSTND
-80 MGWTDNYA
+80 
-88 NELEPYGWY
+88 LEPYGWI

-102 NTDLNSANLTAYDVT
+102 NTDLKSDKLTVYSRYNTSLKSLKDYNSKKDIGLIAGTLKNSARDYA
-117 SSSWYGGT
+117 
-125 THSTQLKTNITDNS
+125 
-139 GKNIGLVA
+139 
-147 YKLSATYI
+147 
-155 TRKHVGV
+155 GV
-162 NYSYSNSDA
+162 KYNKPTGADA
-171 TNPNWKGDIVACDVS
+171 EDWAGETIACDVS
-186 RYIDYT
+186 RYNDYSIYT
-192 ISGTKVSKEPTL
+192 NYVEKEPTL
-204 SVRYIFHIQSAAYLA
+204 SIRYIFHIKSAAYLA
-219 QKLKEALC
+219 KRIKDALC
-227 EGSKSKAADLTFEDN
+227 DHSRAADLTLEDN
-242 KRIVFGAKDENA
+242 KRIVFGAKDERAN
-254 KMSLRT
+254 MTLRT
-260 NLKNSGGQS
+260 NMKNSGGQS
-269 YWFYPLSTTKG
+269 YWFYPLRTTVG

-293 AADFKTTMK
+293 AADFNTTMK
-302 QADKIVWKV
+302 QADKIVWAV
-311 YNEDKTKFCQLS
+311 YNEDKTKYCQLS
-323 ATSSTTQ
+323 SKTQ

-335 ISALNSATWYNV
+335 INALKNATWYNV

-365 YVVAWAANSNDMCP
+365 YVVAWAVNGTTDMCP

-391 PKTKDEITA
+391 PKTKDELTA
-400 DNNIDRTL
+400 DGDVDRTI
-408 SYLEDEDRYEKK
+408 SYFEEKK
-420 MDISFDDDNADLTFD
+420 YEQQMDISFDDDNPGLTLD
-435 APTVNNNVS
+435 APTTPLNNMS

-456 FTYANLADYDY
+456 FTYAELESFDYYYDRS
-467 FYGTYMRQSWTGKR
+467 TPHHSK
-481 PTYSSPNHGDYGLYK
+481 SPIHGDYGLYK
-496 SANKTGVSTT
+496 SGNLRGISY
-506 DYNKGYQWWANGN
+506 DNENGYQWWAAGS
-519 PEIYDRTYERTSGK
+519 PTIYDRTHAKTSGK
-533 QYGYF
+533 QYGHF
-538 LYVDASDE
+538 LYVDASNE

-561 GSQLVFSGAVA
+561 GSQLIFSGAVA
-572 EYTSGAN
+572 EYTAAYN
-579 APQVMFRLYG
+579 ATAPQVMFRLYG
-589 IDKDE
+589 INKDE
-594 NGNEIGKKL
+594 NGNVTDQKL

-608 SGDFKTNTKSLQYGK
+608 SGDFKTNTKTHEYGK

-631 VLQKSAGAD
+631 VLQKSAAAD

-652 CQGTDGADY
+652 CQNTKGADY
-661 CIDDLCLYTQTSKL
+661 CIDDLCLYTQTTKL

-680 KPLCPNETGYET
+680 RPLCPNETGYET
-692 APEEITLK
+692 APEYITLK

-713 MKESKLFYRICDATG
+713 QKESKLFYRICDATG
-728 KQVDNIDYDGDGQ
+728 KPVDNIDYDGDRQ
-741 PDEYGTARIPAS
+741 PDEYGIASIPAS
-753 YNAAYVLPPEAADGK
+753 YNAGLVLPPAAADGK
-768 NNVAMFENDNS
+768 TVPMFENDNS

-809 NPDVPGKWGKSTDV
+809 NPDVPGEWGKSTDV

-830 FQVVEQSIKL
+830 FQVVEQNIKL

-848 TALRVNCD
+848 TALRVDCNSN
-856 TKTPTVEVIAKI
+856 TPTVEVIAKI

-890 SKPNKENELYTT
+890 SKPNAENELYSTS
-902 PGLLE
+902 GLLE
-907 ALRAYR
+907 ALHAYR

-918 DNGLNTGFRSINYT
+918 YNGLSTYFRSDSPT
-932 QYTLLK
+932 QYALLK

-953 MGNRTFEANEMGLYK
+953 MGNRKFEAKETGLYK

-973 VQAKATINGQNY
+973 VQAKATINGQVY
-985 DICADPM
+985 EICAAPM

-999 TDGPNINLGF
+999 TDGPNINFGF
-1009 SDVIYPNDARTV
+1009 PNVIYPNDARTV

-1026 QIKAIADN
+1026 QIKAIAEK
-1034 NGALNLPMTGIEGAT
+1034 NGALNLPMTGIEGAK
-1049 SVKMSDAQVY
+1049 SVEMIDEAQVS
-1059 ISNTNDPD
+1059 ISNSNDPD
-1067 FNSTKQVIGVVTSS
+1067 FNSTEQMIGVVTAN
-1081 TIKNSDKTVG
+1081 TIKNSDNTVG
-1091 IRFNSNAATILKEGY
+1091 IRFNSNAVKTLKEGY
-1106 WYEIN
+1106 WYEIHFRYAN
-1111 FSYNNSSAST
+1111 ADGSM
-1121 ASCPGETFVKM
+1121 ASCPGETFIKM

-1169 SYTDYNTTTAFM
+1169 SYADYNTTTAFM

-1226 VAKWSDATADGSDN
+1226 VAKWSDTADGSDN

-1271 LNYNK
+1271 LTYNK

-1289 IMSSPLKQTYA
+1289 IMSSPLQQTYA
-1300 GDLYVQKDDGQEKS
+1300 GDLYVPKNNGQEQS
-1314 EAFKPITYKEGVNDR
+1314 EAFQPMTYKEGVNDR

-1339 DGNAQEVK
+1339 DGDAKEIV
-1347 DNVTNYSANHDG
+1347 DNTKFYQAHEDG
-1359 TVDVTTDN
+1359 TVEETTNDFF
-1367 ELSINSG
+1367 LTSG
-1374 YWSHVYNKVDELYTK
+1374 YWSHVYNKVDEQYTK

-1465 ENLHRD
+1465 ENLHSE

-1500 IWTLDNGVMK
+1500 IWTLDNGKV
-1510 THSVPVDLDYD
+1510 TAYTLALDEAYD
-1521 KKTDVIVNPTQA
+1521 KKTDVLVSPTQA
-1533 FFVKVKEGETAPA
+1533 FFVKLKTGESATEA
-1546 NVTFNATMLINKD
+1546 TFNASMLINKD
-1559 VTPGEKALI
+1559 VTPGEKALV
-1568 IRPTVTLTTVNGER
+1568 IRPTLTLTTTDGVRN
-1582 SSQSELIV
+1582 SESKLIV
-1590 NDEASRDYVE
+1590 NDEASRDYVD

-1646 SKDIDVNISLNSK
+1646 NKDIDVNVSLNSK

-1695 DHGRYYITNQS
+1695 DHGRYYVTNQS
-1706 SLNTTDINTIDC
+1706 SLNTTDINTIEC

-1734 MKRVMV
+1734 VKRVVV

>member
-17 LLLQLLTMMA
+17 LLLQLLAMMA

-37 QSFHQ
+37 QSLGFHKE
-42 TGASGLPLDSRGM
+42 GKSGLPLDSRGM
-55 QQTAEWNYYY
+55 QQTAEWHYNY
-65 YLPTGSTSMTLDLPI
+65 YLPNNSNTMELELPFDGWEKSSTND
-80 MGWTDNYA
+80 
-88 NELEPYGWY
+88 LEPYGWI

-102 NTDLNSANLTAYDVT
+102 TTDLKSNRLTVYSSSTSLNSLKDYTSQKDIGLIAGTLRNSARDYA
-117 SSSWYGGT
+117 
-125 THSTQLKTNITDNS
+125 
-139 GKNIGLVA
+139 
-147 YKLSATYI
+147 
-155 TRKHVGV
+155 GV
-162 NYSYSNSDA
+162 KFNKPTGADA
-171 TNPNWKGDIVACDVS
+171 EDWAGETIACDVS
-186 RYIDYT
+186 RYNDYSFQRVN
-192 ISGTKVSKEPTL
+192 IGTKYNPKYTNRVENEPTL
-204 SVRYIFHIQSAAYLA
+204 SIRYIFHIKSAAYLA
-219 QKLKEALC
+219 KRIKDALC
-227 EGSKSKAADLTFEDN
+227 DHSRAADLTLEDN
-242 KRIVFGAKDENA
+242 KRIVFGAKDANA
-254 KMSLRT
+254 NMTLRT
-260 NLKNSGGQS
+260 NMKNSGGQS
-269 YWFYPLSTTKG
+269 YWFYPLRTTVG
-280 KTVYPTTESQKIT
+280 KTVYPTTEAQKIT
-293 AADFKTTMK
+293 AADFNTTMK
-302 QADKIVWKV
+302 QANKIVWTV

-323 ATSSTTQ
+323 STTQ

-335 ISALNSATWYNV
+335 INALKNATWYNV
-347 SNDATT
+347 SNGATT
-353 TKPTDIG
+353 SKPTDIG
-360 FEHTV
+360 FEQTV
-365 YVVAWAANSNDMCP
+365 YVVAWAANGDYYMCP

-391 PKTKDEITA
+391 PKMKDELTA
-400 DNNIDRTL
+400 DGDVDRTL
-408 SYLEDEDRYEKK
+408 SYFEDKYERQ
-420 MDISFDDDNADLTFD
+420 MDISFDDDNPDLTLD
-435 APTVNNNVS
+435 APTTPENNMS

-456 FTYANLADYDY
+456 FTYALLASNDYYYD
-467 FYGTYMRQSWTGKR
+467 GSTPHHSK
-481 PTYSSPNHGDYGLYK
+481 SPIHGDYGLYK
-496 SANKTGVSTT
+496 SGNLPGISY
-506 DYNKGYQWWANGN
+506 DNQNGYQWWAAGS
-519 PEIYDRTYERTSGK
+519 PTIYDRTYAKTNGK
-533 QYGYF
+533 QYGHF
-538 LYVDASDE
+538 LYVDASNE

-561 GSQLVFSGAVA
+561 GSQLIFSGAVA
-572 EYTSGAN
+572 EYTAAYN
-579 APQVMFRLYG
+579 ATAPQVMFRLYG
-589 IDKDE
+589 INKDE
-594 NGNEIGKKL
+594 NGNVTDQKL

-608 SGDFKTNTKSLQYGK
+608 SGDFKTNTKSHEYGK

-631 VLQKSAGAD
+631 VLQKSAAAD

-652 CQGTDGADY
+652 CQNTRGADY

-680 KPLCPNETGYET
+680 RPLCPNETGYET

-713 MKESKLFYRICDATG
+713 QKESKLFYRICDATG
-728 KQVDNIDYDGDGQ
+728 KRVENIDYNGDGK
-741 PDEYGTARIPAS
+741 PDDYGIASIPAS
-753 YNAAYVLPPEAADGK
+753 YNAGLVLPPYAADNK
-768 NNVAMFENDNS
+768 TVPMFENDNS

-830 FQVVEQSIKL
+830 FQVVEQNIKL

-848 TALRVNCD
+848 TALRVDCNS
-856 TKTPTVEVIAKI
+856 KTPTVEVIAKI

-890 SKPNKENELYTT
+890 SKPNAENELYSTS
-902 PGLLE
+902 GLLE
-907 ALRAYR
+907 ALHAYR
-913 AKYPS
+913 AKYPEY
-918 DNGLNTGFRSINYT
+918 NGLSPNFRNDNRT
-932 QYTLLK
+932 QYNLLK
-938 QYVDSKQLILNASNS
+938 MYVDSKQLILNASNS
-953 MGNRTFEANEMGLYK
+953 MGNRTFASDEMGLYK

-973 VQAKATINGQNY
+973 VQAKATINGQVY
-985 DICADPM
+985 EICAAPM

-999 TDGPNINLGF
+999 TDGPNINFGF
-1009 SDVIYPNDARTV
+1009 PNVIYPNDARTV

-1026 QIKAIADN
+1026 QIQAIAEK

-1049 SVKMSDAQVY
+1049 SVEMIDEAQVS
-1059 ISNTNDPD
+1059 ISNTNDPA
-1067 FNSTKQVIGVVTSS
+1067 FNSTEQMIGVVTAN
-1081 TIKNSDKTVG
+1081 TIKNSDNTVG
-1091 IRFNSNAATILKEGY
+1091 IRFNSNAVKTLKEGY
-1106 WYEIN
+1106 WYEIHFRYAN
-1111 FSYNNSSAST
+1111 ADGSM
-1121 ASCPGETFVKM
+1121 ASCPGETFIKM

-1169 SYTDYNTTTAFM
+1169 SYADYNTTTAFM

-1226 VAKWSDATADGSDN
+1226 VAKWSDTADGSDN

-1271 LNYNK
+1271 LTYNK

-1289 IMSSPLKQTYA
+1289 IMSSPLQQTYA
-1300 GDLYVQKDDGQEKS
+1300 GDLYVPKDDGQEKS
-1314 EAFKPITYKEGVNDR
+1314 EAFQPITYKEGVNDR

-1339 DGNAQEVK
+1339 DGDAQEVM

-1367 ELSINSG
+1367 ELSINSV
-1374 YWSHVYNKVDELYTK
+1374 YWSHVYNKVNEQYTK

-1494 TAFENS
+1494 PAFENS
-1500 IWTLDNGVMK
+1500 IWTLDNGKV
-1510 THSVPVDLDYD
+1510 TAYTLALDEAYD
-1521 KKTDVIVNPTQA
+1521 KKTDVLVSPTQA
-1533 FFVKVKEGETAPA
+1533 FFVKLKTGESATEA
-1546 NVTFNATMLINKD
+1546 TFNASMLINKD

-1659 MLIKMN
+1659 MLRKMN

-1695 DHGRYYITNQS
+1695 DHGRYYVTNQS

-1734 MKRVMV
+1734 MKRVVV

>member
-1 MKSRKNN
+1 MKIRKNN
-8 INRPAPSRR
+8 INRLAPSRR
-17 LLLQLLTMMA
+17 LLLQLLAMMA

-37 QSFHQ
+37 QSLGFHKEGQ
-42 TGASGLPLDSRGM
+42 SGLPLDSRGM
-55 QQTAEWNYYY
+55 QQTAEWHYYY
-65 YLPTGSTSMTLDLPI
+65 YLPTNSNTMELELPFDGWLKSSTND
-80 MGWTDNYA
+80 
-88 NELEPYGWY
+88 LEPYGWI

-102 NTDLNSANLTAYDVT
+102 TTDLMSDRLTVYSRYYTSLKSLKDDTSKKDIGLIAGTLRNSARDYAGVKYNKPTGADAED
-117 SSSWYGGT
+117 WGGET
-125 THSTQLKTNITDNS
+125 I
-139 GKNIGLVA
+139 
-147 YKLSATYI
+147 
-155 TRKHVGV
+155 
-162 NYSYSNSDA
+162 
-171 TNPNWKGDIVACDVS
+171 ACDVS
-186 RYIDYT
+186 RYNDYS
-192 ISGTKVSKEPTL
+192 ISTNYVEKEPTL
-204 SVRYIFHIQSAAYLA
+204 SIRYIFHIKSAAYLA
-219 QKLKEALC
+219 KRIKDALC
-227 EGSKSKAADLTFEDN
+227 DHSRAADLTLEDN
-242 KRIVFGAKDENA
+242 KRIVFGAKDANA
-254 KMSLRT
+254 NMTLRT
-260 NLKNSGGQS
+260 NMKNSGGQS
-269 YWFYPLSTTKG
+269 YWFYPLRTTVG

-293 AADFKTTMK
+293 AADFNTTMK
-302 QADKIVWKV
+302 QANKIVWIV

-323 ATSSTTQ
+323 SETQ

-335 ISALNSATWYNV
+335 INALKNATWYNV
-347 SNDATT
+347 SNVAKTS
-353 TKPTDIG
+353 KPTDIG
-360 FEHTV
+360 FEQTV
-365 YVVAWAANSNDMCP
+365 YVVAWAANGDYMCP

-391 PKTKDEITA
+391 PKMKDELTA
-400 DNNIDRTL
+400 DGDVDRTI
-408 SYLEDEDRYEKK
+408 SYFEDKYKQQ
-420 MDISFDDDNADLTFD
+420 MDISFDDDNPDLTLD
-435 APTVNNNVS
+435 APTTPLNNMS

-456 FTYANLADYDY
+456 FTYAQLASYDY
-467 FYGTYMRQSWTGKR
+467 YYDGSTPHHSK
-481 PTYSSPNHGDYGLYK
+481 SPIHGDYGLYK
-496 SANKTGVSTT
+496 SGNLRGISY
-506 DYNKGYQWWANGN
+506 DNENGYQWWAAGS
-519 PEIYDRTYERTSGK
+519 PTIYDRTYAKTSGK
-533 QYGYF
+533 QYGHF
-538 LYVDASDE
+538 LYVDASNE

-561 GSQLVFSGAVA
+561 GSQLIFSGAVA
-572 EYTSGAN
+572 EYTASYNAT

-589 IDKDE
+589 INKDE
-594 NGNEIGKKL
+594 NGNVTDQKL

-608 SGDFKTNTKSLQYGK
+608 SGDFKTNTKTHEYGK

-631 VLQKSAGAD
+631 VLQKSAAAD

-652 CQGTDGADY
+652 CQNTKGADY

-692 APEEITLK
+692 APDDITLK

-713 MKESKLFYRICDATG
+713 QKESKLFYRICDATG
-728 KQVDNIDYDGDGQ
+728 KQVENIDYDGDGH

-753 YNAAYVLPPEAADGK
+753 YNAAYVLPSAAAGGK
-768 NNVAMFENDNS
+768 TNVPMFENDNS

-795 GKDYYFSIAYPSDD
+795 GKDYYFSIAYPSED
-809 NPDVPGKWGKSTDV
+809 NSNVPGKWGISTDV
-823 CSTYSGI
+823 CSTYSDI
-830 FQVVEQSIKL
+830 FQVVEQNIKL

-848 TALRVNCD
+848 TALRVNCN
-856 TKTPTVEVIAKI
+856 THTPTVEMIAKI

-890 SKPNKENELYTT
+890 SKPNAENELYTT
-902 PGLLE
+902 AGLLE
-907 ALRAYR
+907 ALHAYR
-913 AKYPS
+913 AKYPEY
-918 DNGLNTGFRSINYT
+918 NGLSTDFRNDNRT
-932 QYTLLK
+932 QYDLLK

-953 MGNRTFEANEMGLYK
+953 MGNRQFASDEMGLYK

-973 VQAKATINGQNY
+973 VQAKATINGQVY
-985 DICADPM
+985 DICAAPM

-999 TDGPNINLGF
+999 TDGPNINFGF
-1009 SDVIYPNDARTV
+1009 PGVIYPNDARTV

-1026 QIKAIADN
+1026 QIQAIAEK
-1034 NGALNLPMTGIEGAT
+1034 NGALNLPMTGIEGAK
-1049 SVKMSDAQVY
+1049 SVKMRYNAKVS

-1067 FNSTKQVIGVVTSS
+1067 FNSTKQAIGEVTSS
-1081 TIKNSDKTVG
+1081 IINRTDNTVG
-1091 IRFNSNAATILKEGY
+1091 IRFNGNADKILKEGY

-1111 FSYNNSSAST
+1111 FSYDNADGSM
-1121 ASCPGETFVKM
+1121 ASCPGETFIKM

-1226 VAKWSDATADGSDN
+1226 VAKWSDTADGSDN

-1271 LNYNK
+1271 LTYNK

-1289 IMSSPLKQTYA
+1289 IMSSPLQQTYA
-1300 GDLYVQKDDGQEKS
+1300 GDLYVPKNNGQEMS
-1314 EAFKPITYKEGVNDR
+1314 EAFKPMTYKEGVNDR

-1339 DGNAQEVK
+1339 DGNAQEVM

-1374 YWSHVYNKVDELYTK
+1374 YWSHVYNKVDEQYTK

-1425 YDSESQKPVNVT
+1425 YDSESRKPVNVT

-1500 IWTLDNGVMK
+1500 IWTLDNGKV
-1510 THSVPVDLDYD
+1510 TAYTLALDEAYD
-1521 KKTDVIVNPTQA
+1521 KKTDVLVSPTQA
-1533 FFVKVKEGETAPA
+1533 FFVKLKTGESATEA
-1546 NVTFNATMLINKD
+1546 TFNASMLINKD
-1559 VTPGEKALI
+1559 VTPGEKTLV
-1568 IRPTVTLTTVNGER
+1568 IRPTLTLTTTDGVRN
-1582 SSQSELIV
+1582 SESKLIV

-1611 IAEIAQVYSVAG
+1611 IAEIAQVYSVAR

-1676 TTKTF
+1676 TSKTF

-1734 MKRVMV
+1734 MKRVVV

>member
-8 INRPAPSRR
+8 INRLAPSRR
-17 LLLQLLTMMA
+17 LLLQLLAMMA

-37 QSFHQ
+37 QSLGFHKN
-42 TGASGLPLDSRGM
+42 GKSGLPLDSRGM
-55 QQTAEWNYYY
+55 QQTAEWHYNY
-65 YLPTGSTSMTLDLPI
+65 YLPNNSNTMELELPFDGWEKSSTND
-80 MGWTDNYA
+80 
-88 NELEPYGWY
+88 LEPYGWI

-102 NTDLNSANLTAYDVT
+102 TTDLMSNRLTVYSSSTSLNSLKDYNSKKDIGLIAGTLKNSARNYA
-117 SSSWYGGT
+117 
-125 THSTQLKTNITDNS
+125 
-139 GKNIGLVA
+139 
-147 YKLSATYI
+147 
-155 TRKHVGV
+155 GV
-162 NYSYSNSDA
+162 KYNKPTGADA
-171 TNPNWKGDIVACDVS
+171 EDWPGETIACDVS
-186 RYIDYT
+186 RYNDYSIYT
-192 ISGTKVSKEPTL
+192 NYVEKEPTL
-204 SVRYIFHIQSAAYLA
+204 SIRYIFHIKSAAYLA
-219 QKLKEALC
+219 KRIKDALC
-227 EGSKSKAADLTFEDN
+227 DHSRAADLTLEDN
-242 KRIVFGAKDENA
+242 KRIVFGAKDANA
-254 KMSLRT
+254 NMTLRT
-260 NLKNSGGQS
+260 NMKNSGGQR
-269 YWFYPLSTTKG
+269 YWFYPLRTTKG
-280 KTVYPTTESQKIT
+280 KTVYPTTEAQKIT
-293 AADFKTTMK
+293 AADFNTTMK
-302 QADKIVWKV
+302 QANKIVWRV
-311 YNEDKTKFCQLS
+311 YNEDKTKYCQL
-323 ATSSTTQ
+323 SSTTQ

-335 ISALNSATWYNV
+335 INALKKATWYNV
-347 SNDATT
+347 SNGATT
-353 TKPTDIG
+353 SKPTDIG
-360 FEHTV
+360 FEQTV
-365 YVVAWAANSNDMCP
+365 YVVAWAANGDYYMCP

-391 PKTKDEITA
+391 PKMKDELTA
-400 DNNIDRTL
+400 DGDVDRTL
-408 SYLEDEDRYEKK
+408 SYFEDKYERQ
-420 MDISFDDDNADLTFD
+420 MDISFDDDNPDLTLD
-435 APTVNNNVS
+435 APTTPENNMS

-456 FTYANLADYDY
+456 FTYAELESFDYYYDRS
-467 FYGTYMRQSWTGKR
+467 TPHHSK
-481 PTYSSPNHGDYGLYK
+481 SPIHGDYGLYK
-496 SANKTGVSTT
+496 SGNLRGISY
-506 DYNKGYQWWANGN
+506 DNENGYQWWAAGS
-519 PEIYDRTYERTSGK
+519 PTIYDRTHAKTSGK
-533 QYGYF
+533 QYGHF
-538 LYVDASDE
+538 LYVDASNE

-561 GSQLVFSGAVA
+561 GSQLIFSGAVA
-572 EYTSGAN
+572 EYTAAYN
-579 APQVMFRLYG
+579 ATAPQVMFRLYG
-589 IDKDE
+589 INKDE
-594 NGNEIGKKL
+594 NGNVTDQKL

-608 SGDFKTNTKSLQYGK
+608 SGDFKTNTKTHEYGK

-631 VLQKSAGAD
+631 VLQKSAAAD

-652 CQGTDGADY
+652 CQNTKGADY
-661 CIDDLCLYTQTSKL
+661 CIDDLCLYTQTTKL

-680 KPLCPNETGYET
+680 RPLCPNETGYET
-692 APEEITLK
+692 APEYITLK

-713 MKESKLFYRICDATG
+713 QKKSKLFYRICDATG
-728 KQVDNIDYDGDGQ
+728 KQVENIDYDGDGQ
-741 PDEYGTARIPAS
+741 PDEYGIASIPAS
-753 YNAAYVLPPEAADGK
+753 YNAGLVLPPAAADGK
-768 NNVAMFENDNS
+768 TVPMFENDNS

-809 NPDVPGKWGKSTDV
+809 NPDVPGEWGKSTDV

-830 FQVVEQSIKL
+830 FQVVEQNIKL

-848 TALRVNCD
+848 TALRVNCN
-856 TKTPTVEVIAKI
+856 THTPTVEVIAKI

-875 GGKVTIDN
+875 GGKVTIDK

-890 SKPNKENELYTT
+890 SKPNAENELYSTQ
-902 PGLLE
+902 GLLE
-907 ALRAYR
+907 ALHDYR

-918 DNGLNTGFRSINYT
+918 YNGLSTDFRNDNRT
-932 QYTLLK
+932 QYDLLK
-938 QYVDSKQLILNASNS
+938 KYVDSKQLILNASNS
-953 MGNRTFEANEMGLYK
+953 MGNRTFASDEMGLYK

-973 VQAKATINGQNY
+973 VQAKATINGQVY
-985 DICADPM
+985 EICAAPM

-999 TDGPNINLGF
+999 TDGPNINFGF
-1009 SDVIYPNDARTV
+1009 PNVIYPNDARTV

-1026 QIKAIADN
+1026 QIKAIAEK

-1049 SVKMSDAQVY
+1049 SVRMRDYAKVF
-1059 ISNTNDPD
+1059 ISNTNDPS
-1067 FNSTKQVIGVVTSS
+1067 FNSTKQEIGVVTSN
-1081 TIKNSDKTVG
+1081 TIYNSSKTVG
-1091 IRFNSNAATILKEGY
+1091 IRFNPNAATILKEGY

-1111 FSYNNSSAST
+1111 FSYDNADGST
-1121 ASCPGETFVKM
+1121 ASCPGETFIKM

-1226 VAKWSDATADGSDN
+1226 VAKWSDTKDGSDN

-1271 LNYNK
+1271 LTYNK

-1289 IMSSPLKQTYA
+1289 IMSSPLQQTYA
-1300 GDLYVQKDDGQEKS
+1300 GDLYVPKNNGQEQS
-1314 EAFKPITYKEGVNDR
+1314 EAFKPITYDENVNDR

-1339 DGNAQEVK
+1339 DGDAQEVM
-1347 DNVTNYSANHDG
+1347 DNTKFYQAHEDG
-1359 TVDVTTDN
+1359 TVEETTNDFF
-1367 ELSINSG
+1367 LTSG
-1374 YWSHVYNKVDELYTK
+1374 YWSHVYNKVDEQYTK

-1425 YDSESQKPVNVT
+1425 YDSESNKPVNVT

-1444 YRMLQG
+1444 YRMLLG

-1465 ENLHRD
+1465 ENLHRE

-1494 TAFENS
+1494 PAFENS
-1500 IWTLDNGVMK
+1500 IWTLDNGKV
-1510 THSVPVDLDYD
+1510 TAYTLALDEAYD
-1521 KKTDVIVNPTQA
+1521 KKTDVLVSPTQA
-1533 FFVKVKEGETAPA
+1533 FFVKLKTGESATEA
-1546 NVTFNATMLINKD
+1546 TFNASMLINKD
-1559 VTPGEKALI
+1559 VTPGEKALV
-1568 IRPTVTLTTVNGER
+1568 IRPTLTLTTTDGVRN
-1582 SSQSELIV
+1582 SESKLIV

-1706 SLNTTDINTIDC
+1706 SLNTTDINTIEC
-1718 FSPTENTIVVA
+1718 FSPTDNTIVVA

-1734 MKRVMV
+1734 VKRVVV
-1740 YDISGALV
+1740 YDVAGSLV

-1773 TTKEDRTE
+1773 TTMEDRTE

>member
-8 INRPAPSRR
+8 INRLAPSRR
-17 LLLQLLTMMA
+17 LLLQLLAMMA

-37 QSFHQ
+37 QSLGFHKNGQ
-42 TGASGLPLDSRGM
+42 SGLPLDSRGM
-55 QQTAEWNYYY
+55 QQTAEWHYYY
-65 YLPTGSTSMTLDLPI
+65 YLPTNSNTMELELPFDGWGKSSTND
-80 MGWTDNYA
+80 
-88 NELEPYGWY
+88 LEPYGWI

-102 NTDLNSANLTAYDVT
+102 TTDLKSDRLTVYNSSSTSLYNSKDNTSNKDIGLIAGTLRNSARDYA
-117 SSSWYGGT
+117 
-125 THSTQLKTNITDNS
+125 
-139 GKNIGLVA
+139 
-147 YKLSATYI
+147 
-155 TRKHVGV
+155 GV
-162 NYSYSNSDA
+162 KYNKPTGADA
-171 TNPNWKGDIVACDVS
+171 EDWAGETIACDVS
-186 RYIDYT
+186 RYNDYDL
-192 ISGTKVSKEPTL
+192 TKRGNYPKYTNYVKKEPTL
-204 SVRYIFHIQSAAYLA
+204 SIRYIFHIKSAAYLA
-219 QKLKEALC
+219 KRIKDALC
-227 EGSKSKAADLTFEDN
+227 DHSRAADLTLEDN
-242 KRIVFGAKDENA
+242 KRIVFGAKDANA
-254 KMSLRT
+254 NMTLRT
-260 NLKNSGGQS
+260 NMKNSGGQS
-269 YWFYPLSTTKG
+269 YWFYPLRTTVG

-293 AADFKTTMK
+293 AADFNTTMK
-302 QADKIVWKV
+302 QANKIVWIV

-323 ATSSTTQ
+323 SETQ

-335 ISALNSATWYNV
+335 INALKNATWYNV
-347 SNDATT
+347 SNDAITS
-353 TKPTDIG
+353 KPTDIG
-360 FEHTV
+360 FEQTV
-365 YVVAWAANSNDMCP
+365 YVVAWAANGDYMCP

-391 PKTKDEITA
+391 PKMKDELTA
-400 DNNIDRTL
+400 DGDVDRTI
-408 SYLEDEDRYEKK
+408 SYFEEKYEQQ
-420 MDISFDDDNADLTFD
+420 MDISFDDDNPDLTLD
-435 APTVNNNVS
+435 APTTPLNNMS

-456 FTYANLADYDY
+456 FTYALLANNDYYYDRS
-467 FYGTYMRQSWTGKR
+467 TPHHSK
-481 PTYSSPNHGDYGLYK
+481 SPIHGDYGLYK
-496 SANKTGVSTT
+496 SGNLRGISY
-506 DYNKGYQWWANGN
+506 DNENGYQWWAAGS
-519 PEIYDRTYERTSGK
+519 PTIYDRTYAKTSGK
-533 QYGYF
+533 QYGHF
-538 LYVDASDE
+538 LYVDASNE

-561 GSQLVFSGAVA
+561 GSQLIFSGAVA
-572 EYTSGAN
+572 EYTASYNAT

-589 IDKDE
+589 INKDE
-594 NGNEIGKKL
+594 NGNVTDQKL

-608 SGDFKTNTKSLQYGK
+608 SGDFKTNTKTHEYGK

-631 VLQKSAGAD
+631 VLQKSAAAD

-652 CQGTDGADY
+652 CQNTKGADY

-680 KPLCPNETGYET
+680 RPLCPNETGYET
-692 APEEITLK
+692 APEYITLK

-713 MKESKLFYRICDATG
+713 QKESKLFYRICDATG
-728 KQVDNIDYDGDGQ
+728 KKVDNIDYDGDGQ
-741 PDEYGTARIPAS
+741 PDDYGIASIPAS
-753 YNAAYVLPPEAADGK
+753 YNAGYVLPSAAAGGK
-768 NNVAMFENDNS
+768 TNVPMFENDNS

-830 FQVVEQSIKL
+830 FQVVEQNIKL

-848 TALRVNCD
+848 TALRVDCNS
-856 TKTPTVEVIAKI
+856 KTPTVEVIAKI

-875 GGKVTIDN
+875 GGKVTIDK

-890 SKPNKENELYTT
+890 SKPNAENELYSTT
-902 PGLLE
+902 GLLE
-907 ALRAYR
+907 ALHAYR

-918 DNGLNTGFRSINYT
+918 YNGLSTYFRSDSPT
-932 QYTLLK
+932 QYALLK

-953 MGNRTFEANEMGLYK
+953 MGNRTFASDEMGLYK

-973 VQAKATINGQNY
+973 VQDKATINGQVY
-985 DICADPM
+985 EICAAPM

-999 TDGPNINLGF
+999 TDGPNINFGF
-1009 SDVIYPNDARTV
+1009 PNVIYPNDARTV

-1026 QIKAIADN
+1026 QIKAIATK
-1034 NGALNLPMTGIEGAT
+1034 NGALNLPMTGIEGAK
-1049 SVKMSDAQVY
+1049 SVKMRYNAKVS

-1067 FNSTKQVIGVVTSS
+1067 FNSTKQAIGVVTSS
-1081 TIKNSDKTVG
+1081 IINRTDNTVG
-1091 IRFNSNAATILKEGY
+1091 IRFNPNADKILKEGY

-1111 FSYNNSSAST
+1111 FSYDNADGST
-1121 ASCPGETFVKM
+1121 ASCPGETFIKM

-1188 TVANQKDK
+1188 TVANQNDK

-1226 VAKWSDATADGSDN
+1226 VAKWSNTDDGSDN

-1271 LNYNK
+1271 LTYNK

-1289 IMSSPLKQTYA
+1289 IMSSPLQQTYA
-1300 GDLYVQKDDGQEKS
+1300 GDLYVPKDDGQEQS
-1314 EAFKPITYKEGVNDR
+1314 EAFQPMTYDEKVNDR

-1339 DGNAQEVK
+1339 DGDAKEIV
-1347 DNVTNYSANHDG
+1347 DNTKFYQAHEDG
-1359 TVDVTTDN
+1359 TVEETTNDFF
-1367 ELSINSG
+1367 LTSG
-1374 YWSHVYNKVDELYTK
+1374 YWSHVYNKVDEQYTK

-1465 ENLHRD
+1465 KNLHSE

-1494 TAFENS
+1494 PAFENS
-1500 IWTLDNGVMK
+1500 IWTLDNGKV
-1510 THSVPVDLDYD
+1510 TAYTLALDEAYD
-1521 KKTDVIVNPTQA
+1521 KKTDVLVSPTQA
-1533 FFVKVKEGETAPA
+1533 FFVKLKTGESATEA
-1546 NVTFNATMLINKD
+1546 TFNASMLINKD
-1559 VTPGEKALI
+1559 VTPGEKALV
-1568 IRPTVTLTTVNGER
+1568 IRPTLTLTTTDGVRN
-1582 SSQSELIV
+1582 SESKLIV

-1706 SLNTTDINTIDC
+1706 SLNTTDINTIEC

-1734 MKRVMV
+1734 MKRVVV
-1740 YDISGALV
+1740 YDVAGSLV

>member
-17 LLLQLLTMMA
+17 LLLQLLAMMA

-37 QSFHQ
+37 QSLGFHKNGQ
-42 TGASGLPLDSRGM
+42 SGLPLDSRGM
-55 QQTAEWNYYY
+55 QQTAEWHYYY
-65 YLPTGSTSMTLDLPI
+65 YLPTNSDPMELELPFAGWENSTND
-80 MGWTDNYA
+80 
-88 NELEPYGWY
+88 LEPYGWI

-102 NTDLNSANLTAYDVT
+102 TTDLNSNKLTVYSRST
-117 SSSWYGGT
+117 S
-125 THSTQLKTNITDNS
+125 LKSLKDKTSKKD
-139 GKNIGLVA
+139 IGLIA
-147 YKLSATYI
+147 GSLRNSARDYA
-155 TRKHVGV
+155 GV
-162 NYSYSNSDA
+162 KYNKPTGADA
-171 TNPNWKGDIVACDVS
+171 EDWPGETIACDVS
-186 RYIDYT
+186 RYNDY
-192 ISGTKVSKEPTL
+192 SGYNLRYTNYVEKEPTL
-204 SVRYIFHIQSAAYLA
+204 SIRYIFHIKSAAYLA
-219 QKLKEALC
+219 KRIKDALC
-227 EGSKSKAADLTFEDN
+227 DHSRAADLTLEDN
-242 KRIVFGAKDENA
+242 KRIVFGAKDANA
-254 KMSLRT
+254 KMTLRT

-269 YWFYPLSTTKG
+269 YWFYPLKNTVG
-280 KTVYPTTESQKIT
+280 KSVYPTTESQKIM
-293 AADFKTTMK
+293 AADFNTTMK
-302 QADKIVWKV
+302 QADNIVWTF
-311 YNEDKTKFCQLS
+311 YNEDKTKYCQLPP
-323 ATSSTTQ
+323 STPSNPRTPISPQ

-335 ISALNSATWYNV
+335 ISALNNATWYNV

-365 YVVAWAANSNDMCP
+365 YVVAWAVNGSTDRCP

-391 PKTKDEITA
+391 PKMKDELTA
-400 DNNIDRTL
+400 DGDVDRTI
-408 SYLEDEDRYEKK
+408 SYFEDKYEQQ
-420 MDISFDDDNADLTFD
+420 MDISFDDDNPDLTLD
-435 APTVNNNVS
+435 APTTPLNNMS
-444 LKPSDFKSRAYG
+444 RKPSDFKSRAYG
-456 FTYANLADYDY
+456 FTYADLASYDY
-467 FYGTYMRQSWTGKR
+467 YYGGTHHGK
-481 PTYSSPNHGDYGLYK
+481 SPIHGDYGLYK
-496 SANKTGVSTT
+496 SGNLRGISY
-506 DYNKGYQWWANGN
+506 DNENGYQWWAAGS
-519 PEIYDRTYERTSGK
+519 PTIYDRTYAKTSGK
-533 QYGYF
+533 QYGHF
-538 LYVDASDE
+538 LYVDASNE

-561 GSQLVFSGAVA
+561 GSQLIFSGAVA
-572 EYTSGAN
+572 EYTAATNST

-589 IDKDE
+589 INKDV
-594 NGNEIGKKL
+594 NGNVTDQKL

-608 SGDFKTNTKSLQYGK
+608 SGDFATNTKTHAYGK

-631 VLQKSAGAD
+631 VLQKSAAAD

-652 CQGTDGADY
+652 CLDTWGADY
-661 CIDDLCLYTQTSKL
+661 CVDDLCLYTQTSKL

-692 APEEITLK
+692 APDDITLK

-713 MKESKLFYRICDATG
+713 QKESKLFYRICDATG
-728 KQVDNIDYDGDGQ
+728 KRVENIDYDGDGQ
-741 PDEYGTARIPAS
+741 PDDYGIASIPAS
-753 YNAAYVLPPEAADGK
+753 YNAGYVLPSAAAGGK
-768 NNVAMFENDNS
+768 TNVPMFENDNS

-830 FQVVEQSIKL
+830 FQVVEQNIKL

-848 TALRVNCD
+848 TALRVDCNS
-856 TKTPTVEVIAKI
+856 KTPTVEVIAKI

-890 SKPNKENELYTT
+890 SKPNKENELYSTS
-902 PGLLE
+902 GLLE
-907 ALRAYR
+907 ALHAYR

-918 DNGLNTGFRSINYT
+918 YNGLSTYFRSDSPT
-932 QYTLLK
+932 QYALLK

-953 MGNRTFEANEMGLYK
+953 MGNRTFASDEMGLYK

-973 VQAKATINGQNY
+973 VQDKATINGQVY
-985 DICADPM
+985 EICAAPM

-999 TDGPNINLGF
+999 TDGPNINFGF
-1009 SDVIYPNDARTV
+1009 PNVIYPNDARTV

-1026 QIKAIADN
+1026 QIKAIAEK

-1049 SVKMSDAQVY
+1049 SVRMRDYAKVF
-1059 ISNTNDPD
+1059 ISNTNDPS
-1067 FNSTKQVIGVVTSS
+1067 FNSTKQEIGVVTSN
-1081 TIKNSDKTVG
+1081 TIYNSSKTVG
-1091 IRFNSNAATILKEGY
+1091 IRFNPNAATILKEGY

-1111 FSYNNSSAST
+1111 FSYDNADGST
-1121 ASCPGETFVKM
+1121 ASCPGETFIKM

-1138 ATWNSSPR
+1138 ATWNSPPR
-1146 TASTNWNDD
+1146 TASTNRNDD

-1226 VAKWSDATADGSDN
+1226 VAKWSNTDDGSDN

-1271 LNYNK
+1271 LTYNK

-1289 IMSSPLKQTYA
+1289 IMSSPLQQTYA
-1300 GDLYVQKDDGQEKS
+1300 GDLYVPKNNGQEQS
-1314 EAFKPITYKEGVNDR
+1314 EAFQPMTYKEGVNDR

-1339 DGNAQEVK
+1339 DGDAKEIV
-1347 DNVTNYSANHDG
+1347 DNTKFYQAHEDG
-1359 TVDVTTDN
+1359 TVEETTNDFF
-1367 ELSINSG
+1367 LTSG
-1374 YWSHVYNKVDELYTK
+1374 YWSHVYNKVDEQYTK

-1465 ENLHRD
+1465 ENLHRE

-1494 TAFENS
+1494 PAFENS
-1500 IWTLDNGVMK
+1500 IWTLDNGKV
-1510 THSVPVDLDYD
+1510 TAYTLALDEAYD
-1521 KKTDVIVNPTQA
+1521 KKTDVLVSPTQA
-1533 FFVKVKEGETAPA
+1533 FFVKLKTGESATEA
-1546 NVTFNATMLINKD
+1546 TFNASMLINKD
-1559 VTPGEKALI
+1559 VTPGEKALV
-1568 IRPTVTLTTVNGER
+1568 IRPTLTLTTTDGVRN
-1582 SSQSELIV
+1582 SESKLIV

-1706 SLNTTDINTIDC
+1706 SLNTTDINTIEC
-1718 FSPTENTIVVA
+1718 FSPTDNTIVVA

-1734 MKRVMV
+1734 VKRVVV
-1740 YDISGALV
+1740 YDVAGSLV

-1773 TTKEDRTE
+1773 TTMEDRTE

>member
-8 INRPAPSRR
+8 INRLAPSRR
-17 LLLQLLTMMA
+17 LLLQLLAMMA

-37 QSFHQ
+37 QSLGFHKKGQ
-42 TGASGLPLDSRGM
+42 SGLPLDSRGM
-55 QQTAEWNYYY
+55 QQTAEWHYYY
-65 YLPTGSTSMTLDLPI
+65 YLPTNSNTMELELPFAGWGDNSTND
-80 MGWTDNYA
+80 
-88 NELEPYGWY
+88 LEPYGWI

-102 NTDLNSANLTAYDVT
+102 TTDLMSNRLTVYSRYYTSLNSLKDKTSKKDIGLIAGSLRNSARNYA
-117 SSSWYGGT
+117 
-125 THSTQLKTNITDNS
+125 
-139 GKNIGLVA
+139 
-147 YKLSATYI
+147 
-155 TRKHVGV
+155 GV
-162 NYSYSNSDA
+162 KYNKPTGADA
-171 TNPNWKGDIVACDVS
+171 EDWPGETIACDVS
-186 RYIDYT
+186 RYNDYRGYDPT
-192 ISGTKVSKEPTL
+192 YTNYVEKEPTL
-204 SVRYIFHIQSAAYLA
+204 SIRYIFHIKSAAYLA
-219 QKLKEALC
+219 KRIKDALC
-227 EGSKSKAADLTFEDN
+227 DHSRAADLTLEDN
-242 KRIVFGAKDENA
+242 KRIVFGAKDANA
-254 KMSLRT
+254 KMTLRT

-269 YWFYPLSTTKG
+269 YWFYPLKNTVG
-280 KTVYPTTESQKIT
+280 KSVYPTTESQKIM
-293 AADFKTTMK
+293 AADFNTTMK
-302 QADKIVWKV
+302 QADNIVWTF
-311 YNEDKTKFCQLS
+311 YNEDKTKYCQLPP
-323 ATSSTTQ
+323 STPSNPRTPISPQ

-335 ISALNSATWYNV
+335 INALKNATWYNV
-347 SNDATT
+347 SNGATT
-353 TKPTDIG
+353 AKPTDIG

-365 YVVAWAANSNDMCP
+365 YVVAWAANGDYMCP

-391 PKTKDEITA
+391 PKTKDELTA
-400 DNNIDRTL
+400 DGDVDRTI
-408 SYLEDEDRYEKK
+408 SYFEDKYEQQ
-420 MDISFDDDNADLTFD
+420 MDISFDDDNTDLTLD
-435 APTVNNNVS
+435 APTTPLNNMS

-456 FTYANLADYDY
+456 FTYAKLESNDPYD
-467 FYGTYMRQSWTGKR
+467 GKT
-481 PTYSSPNHGDYGLYK
+481 PHHSKSPIHGDYGLYK
-496 SANKTGVSTT
+496 SGNLPGIS
-506 DYNKGYQWWANGN
+506 YNNQDGYQWWAAGS
-519 PEIYDRTYERTSGK
+519 PTIYDRTYAKTNHK
-533 QYGYF
+533 QYGHF
-538 LYVDASDE
+538 LYVDASNE

-561 GSQLVFSGAVA
+561 GSQLIFSGAVA
-572 EYTSGAN
+572 EYTAATNST

-589 IDKDE
+589 INKDE
-594 NGNEIGKKL
+594 NGNVTDQKL

-608 SGDFKTNTKSLQYGK
+608 SGDFATNTKTHAYGK

-631 VLQKSAGAD
+631 VLQKSAAAD

-652 CQGTDGADY
+652 CLDTWGADY
-661 CIDDLCLYTQTSKL
+661 CVDDLCLYTQTSKL

-692 APEEITLK
+692 APEYITLK

-713 MKESKLFYRICDATG
+713 QKESKLFYRICDATG
-728 KQVDNIDYDGDGQ
+728 KRVENIDYNGDGH

-753 YNAAYVLPPEAADGK
+753 YNAAYVLPPEAAGDK
-768 NNVAMFENDNS
+768 TNVPMFENDNS

-809 NPDVPGKWGKSTDV
+809 DPNVPGKWGISTDV
-823 CSTYSGI
+823 CSTYSGM
-830 FQVVEQSIKL
+830 FQVVEQNIKL

-848 TALRVNCD
+848 TALRVNCNSQ
-856 TKTPTVEVIAKI
+856 TPTVEVIAKI

-875 GGKVTIDN
+875 GGKVTIDK

-890 SKPNKENELYTT
+890 SKPNAENELYSTQ
-902 PGLLE
+902 GLLE
-907 ALRAYR
+907 ALHDYR
-913 AKYPS
+913 AKYPEY
-918 DNGLNTGFRSINYT
+918 NGLSTDFRYVNYA
-932 QYTLLK
+932 QYNLLK
-938 QYVDSKQLILNASNS
+938 KYVDSKQLILNASNS
-953 MGNRTFEANEMGLYK
+953 MGNRKFEAKETGLYK

-973 VQAKATINGQNY
+973 VQDKATINGQVY
-985 DICADPM
+985 EICAAPM

-999 TDGPNINLGF
+999 TDGPNINFGF
-1009 SDVIYPNDARTV
+1009 PNVIYPNDARTV

-1026 QIKAIADN
+1026 QIKAIAEK
-1034 NGALNLPMTGIEGAT
+1034 NGALNLPMTGIERAQ
-1049 SVKMSDAQVY
+1049 SVEMIDKAQVS

-1067 FNSTKQVIGVVTSS
+1067 FNSTEQMIGVVTAN
-1081 TIKNSDKTVG
+1081 TIKNSDNTVG
-1091 IRFNSNAATILKEGY
+1091 IRFNSNAVKTLKEGY
-1106 WYEIN
+1106 WYEIHFRYAN
-1111 FSYNNSSAST
+1111 ADGSM
-1121 ASCPGETFVKM
+1121 ASCPGETFIKM

-1226 VAKWSDATADGSDN
+1226 VAKWSNTTADGSDN

-1248 KWAGNFCDQIY
+1248 TWAGNFCDQIY

-1271 LNYNK
+1271 LTYNK

-1289 IMSSPLKQTYA
+1289 IMSSPLQQTYA

-1314 EAFKPITYKEGVNDR
+1314 EAFLPITYKEGVNDR

-1339 DGNAQEVK
+1339 DGDAKEIV
-1347 DNVTNYSANHDG
+1347 DNTKFYQAHEDG
-1359 TVDVTTDN
+1359 TVEETTNDFF
-1367 ELSINSG
+1367 LTSG
-1374 YWSHVYNKVDELYTK
+1374 YWSHVYNKVDEQYTK

-1425 YDSESQKPVNVT
+1425 YDIESQKPVNVT

-1465 ENLHRD
+1465 ENLHSE

-1494 TAFENS
+1494 PAFENS
-1500 IWTLDNGVMK
+1500 IWTLDNGKV
-1510 THSVPVDLDYD
+1510 TAYTLALDEAYD
-1521 KKTDVIVNPTQA
+1521 KKTDVLVSPTQA
-1533 FFVKVKEGETAPA
+1533 FFVKLKTGESATEA
-1546 NVTFNATMLINKD
+1546 TFNASMLINKD
-1559 VTPGEKALI
+1559 VTPGEKALV
-1568 IRPTVTLTTVNGER
+1568 IRPTLTLTTTDGVRN
-1582 SSQSELIV
+1582 SESKLIV
-1590 NDEASRDYVE
+1590 NDEASLDYV
-1600 GEDVEMLGEGN
+1600 
-1611 IAEIAQVYSVAG
+1611 
-1623 SQAVALNASDD
+1623 
-1634 INWMPVGVVAPK
+1634 
-1646 SKDIDVNISLNSK
+1646 
-1659 MLIKMN
+1659 
-1665 NEGSQ
+1665 
-1670 LFLFDA
+1670 
-1676 TTKTF
+1676 
-1681 SEIKDGMTVKMMAN
+1681 
-1695 DHGRYYITNQS
+1695 
-1706 SLNTTDINTIDC
+1706 
-1718 FSPTENTIVVA
+1718 
-1729 TLKGD
+1729 
-1734 MKRVMV
+1734 
-1740 YDISGALV
+1740 
-1748 TSNHSVN
+1748 
-1755 GGRCQLNVPKAGI
+1755 
-1768 YVVKA
+1768 
-1773 TTKEDRTE
+1773 
-1781 TFKIVVR
+1781 

>member
-8 INRPAPSRR
+8 INRLAPSRR
-17 LLLQLLTMMA
+17 LLLQLLAMMA

-37 QSFHQ
+37 QSLGFHKN
-42 TGASGLPLDSRGM
+42 GKSGLPLDSRGM
-55 QQTAEWNYYY
+55 QQTAEWHYYY
-65 YLPTGSTSMTLDLPI
+65 YLPTNSNTMELELPFAGWENSTND
-80 MGWTDNYA
+80 
-88 NELEPYGWY
+88 LEPYGWI

-102 NTDLNSANLTAYDVT
+102 TTDLKSDRLTVYNSSSTSLYNSKDNDSKKDIGLIAGSLSNSARNYA
-117 SSSWYGGT
+117 
-125 THSTQLKTNITDNS
+125 
-139 GKNIGLVA
+139 
-147 YKLSATYI
+147 
-155 TRKHVGV
+155 GV
-162 NYSYSNSDA
+162 KYNKPTGADA
-171 TNPNWKGDIVACDVS
+171 EDWAGETIACDVS
-186 RYIDYT
+186 RYNDYSFEQVS
-192 ISGTKVSKEPTL
+192 SGPWYNRTYTNYVKHEPTL
-204 SVRYIFHIQSAAYLA
+204 SIRYIFHIKSAAYLA
-219 QKLKEALC
+219 KRIKDALC
-227 EGSKSKAADLTFEDN
+227 DHSRAADLTLEDN
-242 KRIVFGAKDENA
+242 KRIVFGAKDANA
-254 KMSLRT
+254 KMTLRT
-260 NLKNSGGQS
+260 NLKNSGGQT
-269 YWFYPLSTTKG
+269 YWFYPLNTAQPKS
-280 KTVYPTTESQKIT
+280 VYPTTESQKIT
-293 AADFKTTMK
+293 ASDFGSNMLK
-302 QADKIVWKV
+302 AEYVSWIA
-311 YNEDKTKFCQLS
+311 YNEDKTKYKVLG
-323 ATSSTTQ
+323 TSTQ
-330 FCDLT
+330 FFDLS
-335 ISALNSATWYNV
+335 ISKLKESGWLNVKDDKSTGV
-347 SNDATT
+347 
-353 TKPTDIG
+353 PEDIG

-365 YVVAWAANSNDMCP
+365 YVVAWAVNGTTDMCP

-391 PKTKDEITA
+391 PKMKDELTA
-400 DNNIDRTL
+400 DGDVDRTI
-408 SYLEDEDRYEKK
+408 SYFDDKYEQQ
-420 MDISFDDDNADLTFD
+420 MDISFDDDNPDLTLD
-435 APTVNNNVS
+435 APTTPMNNMS

-456 FTYANLADYDY
+456 FTYAELANNDYY
-467 FYGTYMRQSWTGKR
+467 NG
-481 PTYSSPNHGDYGLYK
+481 SSPHHSKSPIHGDYGLYK
-496 SANKTGVSTT
+496 SGNLPGIS
-506 DYNKGYQWWANGN
+506 YNNQDGYQWWAEGS
-519 PEIYDRTYERTSGK
+519 PTIFDRTYAKTNHK
-533 QYGYF
+533 QYGHF
-538 LYVDASDE
+538 LYVDASNE

-561 GSQLVFSGAVA
+561 GSQLIFSGAVA
-572 EYTSGAN
+572 EYTAAKN
-579 APQVMFRLYG
+579 TTAPQVMFRLYG
-589 IDKDE
+589 INKDE
-594 NGNEIGKKL
+594 NGNVTDQKL

-608 SGDFKTNTKSLQYGK
+608 SGDFATNTKTHAYGK

-631 VLQKSAGAD
+631 VLQKSAAAD

-652 CQGTDGADY
+652 CKDTWGADY
-661 CIDDLCLYTQTSKL
+661 CVDDLCLYTQTSKL

-692 APEEITLK
+692 APDDITLK

-713 MKESKLFYRICDATG
+713 QKESKLFYRICDATG
-728 KQVDNIDYDGDGQ
+728 KRVENIDYDGDGH
-741 PDEYGTARIPAS
+741 PDDYGTARIPAS

-768 NNVAMFENDNS
+768 TVPMFENDNS

-809 NPDVPGKWGKSTDV
+809 NPDVPGDWGESTDV

-830 FQVVEQSIKL
+830 FQVVEQNIKL

-848 TALRVNCD
+848 TALRVNCN
-856 TKTPTVEVIAKI
+856 THTPTVEMIAKI

-890 SKPNKENELYTT
+890 SKPNAENELYTT
-902 PGLLE
+902 AGLLE
-907 ALRAYR
+907 ALHAYR
-913 AKYPS
+913 AKYPEY
-918 DNGLNTGFRSINYT
+918 NGLSPNFRNDNRT
-932 QYTLLK
+932 QYNLLK
-938 QYVDSKQLILNASNS
+938 MYVDSKQLILNASNS
-953 MGNRTFEANEMGLYK
+953 MGNRTFASDEMGLYK

-973 VQAKATINGQNY
+973 VQDKATINGQVY
-985 DICADPM
+985 EICAAPM

-999 TDGPNINLGF
+999 TDGPNINFGF
-1009 SDVIYPNDARTV
+1009 PNVIYPNDARTV

-1026 QIKAIADN
+1026 QIKAIAEK

-1049 SVKMSDAQVY
+1049 SVKMRYDAQVS

-1067 FNSTKQVIGVVTSS
+1067 FNSTKQAIGVVTSN
-1081 TIKNSDKTVG
+1081 TIYRTDNTVG
-1091 IRFNSNAATILKEGY
+1091 IRFNPNAATILKEGY

-1111 FSYNNSSAST
+1111 FSYDNADGSM
-1121 ASCPGETFVKM
+1121 ASCPGETFIKM

-1188 TVANQKDK
+1188 TVANQNDK

-1226 VAKWSDATADGSDN
+1226 VAKWSDTADGSDN

-1271 LNYNK
+1271 LTYNK

-1289 IMSSPLKQTYA
+1289 IMSSPLQQTYA
-1300 GDLYVQKDDGQEKS
+1300 GDLYVPKNNGQEQS
-1314 EAFKPITYKEGVNDR
+1314 EAFQPITYKEGVNDR

-1339 DGNAQEVK
+1339 DGNAQEMM

-1374 YWSHVYNKVDELYTK
+1374 YWSHVYNKMDEQYTK

-1450 DVAGDKTMAMTQPLK
+1450 DVAGDKTMAMTQPLN

-1494 TAFENS
+1494 PAFENS

-1568 IRPTVTLTTVNGER
+1568 VRPTVTLTTVNGER

-1676 TTKTF
+1676 ITKTF

-1706 SLNTTDINTIDC
+1706 SLNTTDLNTIEC

-1734 MKRVMV
+1734 MKRVVV

-1768 YVVKA
+1768 YIVKA

>member
-37 QSFHQ
+37 QSLGFHKE
-42 TGASGLPLDSRGM
+42 GKSGLPLDSRGM
-55 QQTAEWNYYY
+55 QQTAEWHYYY
-65 YLPTGSTSMTLDLPI
+65 YLPTNSNTMELELPFDGWLKSSTND
-80 MGWTDNYA
+80 
-88 NELEPYGWY
+88 LEPYGWI

-102 NTDLNSANLTAYDVT
+102 TTDLMSDRLTVYSRYYT
-117 SSSWYGGT
+117 S
-125 THSTQLKTNITDNS
+125 LKSLKDDTS
-139 GKNIGLVA
+139 KKNIGLIA
-147 YKLSATYI
+147 GTLKNSARDYA
-155 TRKHVGV
+155 GV
-162 NYSYSNSDA
+162 KYNKPTGADA
-171 TNPNWKGDIVACDVS
+171 EDWPGETIACDVS
-186 RYIDYT
+186 RYNDYS
-192 ISGTKVSKEPTL
+192 ISTNYVEKEPTL
-204 SVRYIFHIQSAAYLA
+204 SIRYIFHIKSAAYLA
-219 QKLKEALC
+219 KRIKDALC
-227 EGSKSKAADLTFEDN
+227 DHSRAADLTLEDN
-242 KRIVFGAKDENA
+242 KRIVFGAKDANA
-254 KMSLRT
+254 NMTLRT
-260 NLKNSGGQS
+260 NMKNSGGQS
-269 YWFYPLSTTKG
+269 YWFYPLITTKG

-293 AADFKTTMK
+293 AADFNTTMK
-302 QADKIVWKV
+302 QANKIVWMV

-323 ATSSTTQ
+323 SETQ

-335 ISALNSATWYNV
+335 INALKNATWYNV
-347 SNDATT
+347 SNDAKTS
-353 TKPTDIG
+353 KLTDIG
-360 FEHTV
+360 FEQTV
-365 YVVAWAANSNDMCP
+365 YVVAWAANGDYMCP

-391 PKTKDEITA
+391 PKTKDELTA
-400 DNNIDRTL
+400 DGDVDRTI
-408 SYLEDEDRYEKK
+408 SYFEEKK
-420 MDISFDDDNADLTFD
+420 YEQQMDISFDDDNPDLTLD
-435 APTVNNNVS
+435 APTTPLNNMS

-456 FTYANLADYDY
+456 FTYAQLENYDY
-467 FYGTYMRQSWTGKR
+467 YYDRSTPHHSK
-481 PTYSSPNHGDYGLYK
+481 SPIHGDYGLYK
-496 SANKTGVSTT
+496 SGNLRGISY
-506 DYNKGYQWWANGN
+506 DNENGYQWWAAGS
-519 PEIYDRTYERTSGK
+519 PTIFDRTYAKTSGK
-533 QYGYF
+533 QYGHF
-538 LYVDASDE
+538 LYVDASNE

-561 GSQLVFSGAVA
+561 GSQLIFSGAVA
-572 EYTSGAN
+572 EYTASYNAT

-589 IDKDE
+589 INKDV
-594 NGNEIGKKL
+594 NGNVTDQKL

-608 SGDFKTNTKSLQYGK
+608 SGDFKTNTKTHEYGK

-631 VLQKSAGAD
+631 VLQKSAAAD

-652 CQGTDGADY
+652 CQNTKGADY

-692 APEEITLK
+692 APDDITLK

-713 MKESKLFYRICDATG
+713 QKESKLFYRICDATG
-728 KQVDNIDYDGDGQ
+728 TPVDNIDYNGDGK
-741 PDEYGTARIPAS
+741 PDEYGTARIPES
-753 YNAAYVLPPEAADGK
+753 YNAAYVLPSAAAGGK
-768 NNVAMFENDNS
+768 TNVPMFENDNS

-795 GKDYYFSIAYPSDD
+795 GKDYYFSIAYPSED
-809 NPDVPGKWGKSTDV
+809 NPDVPGKWGIGTDV

-830 FQVVEQSIKL
+830 FQVVEQNIKL

-848 TALRVNCD
+848 TALRVDCNS
-856 TKTPTVEVIAKI
+856 KTPTVEVIAKI

-890 SKPNKENELYTT
+890 SKPNAENELYSTT
-902 PGLLE
+902 GLLE
-907 ALRAYR
+907 ALHAYR
-913 AKYPS
+913 AKYPEY
-918 DNGLNTGFRSINYT
+918 NGLSTGFSSVNYT
-932 QYTLLK
+932 QYALLK
-938 QYVDSKQLILNASNS
+938 KYVDSKQLILNASNS
-953 MGNRTFEANEMGLYK
+953 MGNRKFEAKEMGLYK

-992 LVDLRVV
+992 FVDLRVV
-999 TDGPNINLGF
+999 TDGPNINFGF

-1026 QIKAIADN
+1026 QIEAIADN

-1121 ASCPGETFVKM
+1121 ASCPGETFIKM

-1188 TVANQKDK
+1188 TVANQNDK

-1226 VAKWSDATADGSDN
+1226 VAKWSDTADGSDN

-1271 LNYNK
+1271 LTYNK

-1289 IMSSPLKQTYA
+1289 IMSSPLQQTYA
-1300 GDLYVQKDDGQEKS
+1300 GDLYVPKNNGQEQS
-1314 EAFKPITYKEGVNDR
+1314 EAFKPMTYDENVNDR
-1329 SAYPVYQRSW
+1329 NAYPVYQRSW

-1374 YWSHVYNKVDELYTK
+1374 YWSHVYNKVDEQYTK

-1403 GAQGANATAVIR
+1403 GAQDANATAVIR

-1425 YDSESQKPVNVT
+1425 YDSESNKPVNVT

-1568 IRPTVTLTTVNGER
+1568 IHPTVTLTTVNGER

-1646 SKDIDVNISLNSK
+1646 SKEVDVNVSLNSK
-1659 MLIKMN
+1659 MLRKMD

-1695 DHGRYYITNQS
+1695 DHGRYYVTNQS
-1706 SLNTTDINTIDC
+1706 SLNTTDINTIEC

-1734 MKRVMV
+1734 MKRVVV

>member
-37 QSFHQ
+37 QSLGFHKNGQ
-42 TGASGLPLDSRGM
+42 SGLPLDSRGM
-55 QQTAEWNYYY
+55 QQTAEWHYYY
-65 YLPTGSTSMTLDLPI
+65 YLPTNSNTMELELPFDGWEKSSTND
-80 MGWTDNYA
+80 
-88 NELEPYGWY
+88 LEPYGWI

-102 NTDLNSANLTAYDVT
+102 TTDLKSNRLTVYSSSTSLNSLKDYNSKKDIGLIAGTLKNSARNYA
-117 SSSWYGGT
+117 
-125 THSTQLKTNITDNS
+125 
-139 GKNIGLVA
+139 
-147 YKLSATYI
+147 
-155 TRKHVGV
+155 GV
-162 NYSYSNSDA
+162 KYNKPTGADA
-171 TNPNWKGDIVACDVS
+171 EDWPGETIACDVS
-186 RYIDYT
+186 RYNDYSIIYT
-192 ISGTKVSKEPTL
+192 NYVEKEPTL
-204 SVRYIFHIQSAAYLA
+204 SIRYIFHIKSAAYLA
-219 QKLKEALC
+219 KRIKDALC
-227 EGSKSKAADLTFEDN
+227 DHSRAADLTLEDN
-242 KRIVFGAKDENA
+242 KRIVFGAKDANA
-254 KMSLRT
+254 NMTLRT
-260 NLKNSGGQS
+260 NMKNSGGQR
-269 YWFYPLSTTKG
+269 YWFYPLRTTKG
-280 KTVYPTTESQKIT
+280 KTVYPTTEAQKIT
-293 AADFKTTMK
+293 AADFNTTMK
-302 QADKIVWKV
+302 QANKIVWRV
-311 YNEDKTKFCQLS
+311 YNEDKTKYCQL
-323 ATSSTTQ
+323 SSTTQ

-335 ISALNSATWYNV
+335 INALKNATWYNV
-347 SNDATT
+347 SNGATT
-353 TKPTDIG
+353 SKPTDIG
-360 FEHTV
+360 FEQTV
-365 YVVAWAANSNDMCP
+365 YVVAWAANGDYYMCP

-391 PKTKDEITA
+391 PKMKDELTA
-400 DNNIDRTL
+400 DGDVDRTL

-420 MDISFDDDNADLTFD
+420 MDISFDDDNPDLTLD
-435 APTVNNNVS
+435 APTTPENNMS

-456 FTYANLADYDY
+456 FTYAQLASFDYYYD
-467 FYGTYMRQSWTGKR
+467 GSTPHHSK
-481 PTYSSPNHGDYGLYK
+481 SPIHGDYGLYK
-496 SANKTGVSTT
+496 SGNLRGISY
-506 DYNKGYQWWANGN
+506 DNENGYQWWAAGS
-519 PEIYDRTYERTSGK
+519 PTIYDRTHAKTSGK
-533 QYGYF
+533 QYGHF
-538 LYVDASDE
+538 LYVDASNE

-561 GSQLVFSGAVA
+561 GSQLIFSGAVA
-572 EYTSGAN
+572 EYTASYNAT

-589 IDKDE
+589 INKDE
-594 NGNEIGKKL
+594 NGNVTDQKL

-608 SGDFKTNTKSLQYGK
+608 SGDFKTNTKTHEYGK

-631 VLQKSAGAD
+631 VLQKSAAAD

-652 CQGTDGADY
+652 CQNTKGADY

-692 APEEITLK
+692 APDDITLK

-713 MKESKLFYRICDATG
+713 QKESKLFYRICDATG
-728 KQVDNIDYDGDGQ
+728 KLVDNIDYDGDGQ

-753 YNAAYVLPPEAADGK
+753 YNAAYVLPSAAAGGK
-768 NNVAMFENDNS
+768 TNVAMFENDNS

-795 GKDYYFSIAYPSDD
+795 GKDYYFSIAYPSED
-809 NPDVPGKWGKSTDV
+809 NPNVPGKWGESTDV

-830 FQVVEQSIKL
+830 FQVVEQNIKL

-848 TALRVNCD
+848 TALRVNCN
-856 TKTPTVEVIAKI
+856 THIPTVEMIAKI

-890 SKPNKENELYTT
+890 SKPNAENELYSTS
-902 PGLLE
+902 GLLE
-907 ALRAYR
+907 ALHAYR
-913 AKYPS
+913 AKYPEY
-918 DNGLNTGFRSINYT
+918 NGLSTDFRYVNNV
-932 QYTLLK
+932 QYNLLK
-938 QYVDSKQLILNASNS
+938 KYVDSKQLILNASNS
-953 MGNRTFEANEMGLYK
+953 MGNRTFASDEMGLYK

-973 VQAKATINGQNY
+973 VQAKATINGQVY
-985 DICADPM
+985 DICAAPM

-999 TDGPNINLGF
+999 TDGPNINFGF

-1026 QIKAIADN
+1026 QINAIATK
-1034 NGALNLPMTGIEGAT
+1034 NGALNLPMTGIERAT
-1049 SVKMSDAQVY
+1049 SVRMRDYAKVF
-1059 ISNTNDPD
+1059 ISNTNDPS
-1067 FNSTKQVIGVVTSS
+1067 FNSTKQEIGVVTSN
-1081 TIKNSDKTVG
+1081 TIYNSSKTVG
-1091 IRFNSNAATILKEGY
+1091 IRFNPNAATILKEGY

-1111 FSYNNSSAST
+1111 FSYDNADGSM
-1121 ASCPGETFVKM
+1121 ASCPGETFIKM

-1169 SYTDYNTTTAFM
+1169 SYTDYNATTAFM

-1226 VAKWSDATADGSDN
+1226 VAKWSDTKDGSDN

-1289 IMSSPLKQTYA
+1289 IMSSPLQQTYA
-1300 GDLYVQKDDGQEKS
+1300 GDLYVPKNNGQEQS
-1314 EAFKPITYKEGVNDR
+1314 EAFKPMTYDENVNDR

-1339 DGNAQEVK
+1339 DGDAQEVM

-1367 ELSINSG
+1367 ELSINSV
-1374 YWSHVYNKVDELYTK
+1374 YWSHVYNKVDEQYTK

-1425 YDSESQKPVNVT
+1425 YDSESQKSVNVT

-1444 YRMLQG
+1444 YRMLLG

-1465 ENLHRD
+1465 ENLHRE

-1500 IWTLDNGVMK
+1500 IWTLDNGKV
-1510 THSVPVDLDYD
+1510 TAYTLALDEAYD
-1521 KKTDVIVNPTQA
+1521 KKTDVLVSPTQA
-1533 FFVKVKEGETAPA
+1533 FFVKLKTGESATEA
-1546 NVTFNATMLINKD
+1546 TFNASMLINKD
-1559 VTPGEKALI
+1559 VTPGEKALV
-1568 IRPTVTLTTVNGER
+1568 IRPTLTLTTTDGVRN
-1582 SSQSELIV
+1582 SESKLIV
-1590 NDEASRDYVE
+1590 NDEASRDYVD

-1706 SLNTTDINTIDC
+1706 SLNTTDINTIEC

-1734 MKRVMV
+1734 MKRVVV
-1740 YDISGALV
+1740 YDVAGSLV

>member
-1 MKSRKNN
+1 MKIRKNN
-8 INRPAPSRR
+8 INSPAPSRR

-37 QSFHQ
+37 QSLGFHKNGQ
-42 TGASGLPLDSRGM
+42 SGLPLDSRGM
-55 QQTAEWNYYY
+55 QQTAEWHYYY
-65 YLPTGSTSMTLDLPI
+65 YLPTNSNTMELELPFA
-80 MGWTDNYA
+80 GWGDSKTND
-88 NELEPYGWY
+88 LEPYGWI

-102 NTDLNSANLTAYDVT
+102 NTDLKSDKLTVYSRYYTSLNSLKDKTSKKDIGLIAGSLRNSARNY
-117 SSSWYGGT
+117 
-125 THSTQLKTNITDNS
+125 
-139 GKNIGLVA
+139 
-147 YKLSATYI
+147 
-155 TRKHVGV
+155 VGV
-162 NYSYSNSDA
+162 KYNKPTGADA
-171 TNPNWKGDIVACDVS
+171 EDWAGETIACDVS
-186 RYIDYT
+186 RYNDYIGYDPT
-192 ISGTKVSKEPTL
+192 YTNYVEKEPTL
-204 SVRYIFHIQSAAYLA
+204 SIRYIFHIKSAAYLA
-219 QKLKEALC
+219 KRIKDALC
-227 EGSKSKAADLTFEDN
+227 DHSRAADLTLEDN
-242 KRIVFGAKDENA
+242 KRIVFGAKDANA
-254 KMSLRT
+254 KMTLRT
-260 NLKNSGGQS
+260 NMKNSGGQS
-269 YWFYPLSTTKG
+269 YWFYPLRTTVG

-293 AADFKTTMK
+293 AADFNTTMK
-302 QADKIVWKV
+302 QADNIVWRV
-311 YNEDKTKFCQLS
+311 YNEDKTKYCQLPP
-323 ATSSTTQ
+323 STPSNPRTPISPQ

-335 ISALNSATWYNV
+335 INALKNATWRNV
-347 SNDATT
+347 SNGATT

-360 FEHTV
+360 FEQTV
-365 YVVAWAANSNDMCP
+365 YVVAWAANGDYMCP

-391 PKTKDEITA
+391 PKTKDELTA
-400 DNNIDRTL
+400 DGDVDRTIP
-408 SYLEDEDRYEKK
+408 YFEDKYQQQ
-420 MDISFDDDNADLTFD
+420 MDISFDDDNPYLTLD
-435 APTVNNNVS
+435 APTTPLNNMS
-444 LKPSDFKSRAYG
+444 PKPSDFKSRAYG
-456 FTYANLADYDY
+456 FTYAELANNDPYD
-467 FYGTYMRQSWTGKR
+467 GKT
-481 PTYSSPNHGDYGLYK
+481 PHHSKSPIHGDYGLYK
-496 SANKTGVSTT
+496 SGNLRGIS
-506 DYNKGYQWWANGN
+506 YNNENGYQWWAEGS
-519 PEIYDRTYERTSGK
+519 PTIYDRTHAKTSGK
-533 QYGYF
+533 QYGHF
-538 LYVDASDE
+538 LYVDASNE

-561 GSQLVFSGAVA
+561 GSQLIFSGAVA
-572 EYTSGAN
+572 EYTAAN
-579 APQVMFRLYG
+579 NSTAPQVMFRLYG

-594 NGNEIGKKL
+594 NGNVTDQKL

-608 SGDFKTNTKSLQYGK
+608 SGDFATNTKTHAYGQ

-631 VLQKSAGAD
+631 VLQKSAAAD

-652 CQGTDGADY
+652 CQDTWGADY
-661 CIDDLCLYTQTSKL
+661 CVDDLCLYTQTSKL

-680 KPLCPNETGYET
+680 RPLCPNETGYET

-713 MKESKLFYRICDATG
+713 QKESKLFYRICDATG
-728 KQVDNIDYDGDGQ
+728 KRVENIDYNGDGK

-753 YNAAYVLPPEAADGK
+753 YNAAYVLPPAAADGK
-768 NNVAMFENDNS
+768 TNEPMFENDNS

-809 NPDVPGKWGKSTDV
+809 NPNVPGEWGKSTDV
-823 CSTYSGI
+823 CSTYSGL
-830 FQVVEQSIKL
+830 FQVVEQNIKL

-848 TALRVNCD
+848 TALRVNCN
-856 TKTPTVEVIAKI
+856 THTPTVEMIAKI

-890 SKPNKENELYTT
+890 SKPNQENELYST

-907 ALRAYR
+907 ALHDYR
-913 AKYPS
+913 ANYPEY
-918 DNGLNTGFRSINYT
+918 NGLSTGFSSVNYT
-932 QYTLLK
+932 QYALLK

-953 MGNRTFEANEMGLYK
+953 MGNRQFDSDEMGLYK

-973 VQAKATINGQNY
+973 VQDKATINGQVY
-985 DICADPM
+985 EICAAPM

-999 TDGPNINLGF
+999 TDGPNINFGF

-1026 QIKAIADN
+1026 QIKTIAEKK
-1034 NGALNLPMTGIEGAT
+1034 GALNLPMTGIEGAT
-1049 SVKMSDAQVY
+1049 SVNMRDYAKVF
-1059 ISNTNDPD
+1059 ISNTNDPS
-1067 FNSTKQVIGVVTSS
+1067 FNSTKQEIGVVTSN
-1081 TIKNSDKTVG
+1081 TIYRTDNTVG
-1091 IRFNSNAATILKEGY
+1091 IRFNPNAATILKEGY

-1111 FSYNNSSAST
+1111 FSYDNASAST
-1121 ASCPGETFVKM
+1121 ASCPGEKFIKM

-1188 TVANQKDK
+1188 TVANQNDK

-1226 VAKWSDATADGSDN
+1226 VAKWSNTADGSDT

-1271 LNYNK
+1271 LTYNK

-1289 IMSSPLKQTYA
+1289 IMSSPLQQTYA

-1314 EAFKPITYKEGVNDR
+1314 EAFKPMTYDEKVNDR

-1374 YWSHVYNKVDELYTK
+1374 YWSHVYNKVDEQYTK

-1425 YDSESQKPVNVT
+1425 YDSESRKPVNVT

-1450 DVAGDKTMAMTQPLK
+1450 DVAGDKTMAMTQSLK

-1510 THSVPVDLDYD
+1510 THSVPVDQDYD

-1546 NVTFNATMLINKD
+1546 HVTFNATMLINKD

-1568 IRPTVTLTTVNGER
+1568 IRPTVLLTTVNGER

-1695 DHGRYYITNQS
+1695 DHGRYYVTHQS

>member
-42 TGASGLPLDSRGM
+42 RGASGMPLDSRGM
-55 QQTAEWNYYY
+55 QQTAEWHYYY
-65 YLPTGSTSMTLDLPI
+65 YLPTNSNTMELELPFAGWGDNSTND
-80 MGWTDNYA
+80 
-88 NELEPYGWY
+88 LEPYGWI

-102 NTDLNSANLTAYDVT
+102 TTDLNSDKLTVYSRST
-117 SSSWYGGT
+117 SLN
-125 THSTQLKTNITDNS
+125 STKDYNS
-139 GKNIGLVA
+139 KKDIGLIA
-147 YKLSATYI
+147 GSLGNSARNYA
-155 TRKHVGV
+155 GV
-162 NYSYSNSDA
+162 KYNKPTGADA
-171 TNPNWKGDIVACDVS
+171 EDWAGETIACDVS
-186 RYIDYT
+186 RYNDYSIEQEGPWYDRT
-192 ISGTKVSKEPTL
+192 YYVKQEPTL
-204 SVRYIFHIQSAAYLA
+204 SIRYIFHIKSAAYLA
-219 QKLKEALC
+219 KQIKDALC
-227 EGSKSKAADLTFEDN
+227 DHSRAADLTLEDN
-242 KRIVFGAKDENA
+242 KRIVFGAKDASA
-254 KMSLRT
+254 KITLRT
-260 NLKNSGGQS
+260 NMKNYGGQS
-269 YWFYPLSTTKG
+269 YWFYPLRTTKD
-280 KTVYPTTESQKIT
+280 KSVYPTTESQKIT
-293 AADFKTTMK
+293 AADFNTTMK
-302 QADKIVWKV
+302 QANKIVWRV
-311 YNEDKTKFCQLS
+311 YNEDKTKYCQLS
-323 ATSSTTQ
+323 STSSTTQ

-335 ISALNSATWYNV
+335 INALKNATWYNV
-347 SNDATT
+347 SNGATT
-353 TKPTDIG
+353 AKPTDIG
-360 FEHTV
+360 FEQTV
-365 YVVAWAANSNDMCP
+365 YVVAWAANGDYMCP

-391 PKTKDEITA
+391 PKTKDELTA
-400 DNNIDRTL
+400 DGDVDRTI
-408 SYLEDEDRYEKK
+408 SYFEDKYQQQ
-420 MDISFDDDNADLTFD
+420 MDISFDDDNPDLTLD
-435 APTVNNNVS
+435 APTTPENNMS

-456 FTYANLADYDY
+456 FTYALLASNDYY
-467 FYGTYMRQSWTGKR
+467 NG
-481 PTYSSPNHGDYGLYK
+481 SSPHHSKSPIHGDYGLYK
-496 SANKTGVSTT
+496 SGNLHGIS
-506 DYNKGYQWWANGN
+506 YNNENGYQWWAAGS
-519 PEIYDRTYERTSGK
+519 PTIFDRTYAKTSGK
-533 QYGYF
+533 QYGHF
-538 LYVDASDE
+538 LYVDASNE

-561 GSQLVFSGAVA
+561 GSQLIFSGAVA
-572 EYTSGAN
+572 EYTAAN
-579 APQVMFRLYG
+579 NTTAPQVMFRLYG
-589 IDKDE
+589 INKDE
-594 NGNEIGKKL
+594 NGNVTDQKL

-608 SGDFKTNTKSLQYGK
+608 SGDFATNTKTHAYGQ

-631 VLQKSAGAD
+631 VLQKSAAAD

-652 CQGTDGADY
+652 CQDTWGADY
-661 CIDDLCLYTQTSKL
+661 CVDDLCLYTQTSKL

-680 KPLCPNETGYET
+680 RPLCPNETGYET

-713 MKESKLFYRICDATG
+713 QKESKLFYRICDATG
-728 KQVDNIDYDGDGQ
+728 KPVENIDYDGDRL
-741 PDEYGTARIPAS
+741 PDDYGTARIPES
-753 YNAAYVLPPEAADGK
+753 YSSTYVLPSAAAGGK
-768 NNVAMFENDNS
+768 TNVPMFENDNS

-809 NPDVPGKWGKSTDV
+809 NPDVPGDWGKSTDV
-823 CSTYSGI
+823 CSTYSDR
-830 FQVVEQSIKL
+830 FQVVEQNIKL

-848 TALRVNCD
+848 TALRVDCNSQ
-856 TKTPTVEVIAKI
+856 TPTVEVIAKI

-890 SKPNKENELYTT
+890 SKPNAENELYSTT
-902 PGLLE
+902 GLLE
-907 ALRAYR
+907 ALHAYR
-913 AKYPS
+913 AKYPEY
-918 DNGLNTGFRSINYT
+918 NGLSTDFRYVNYA
-932 QYTLLK
+932 QYDLLK
-938 QYVDSKQLILNASNS
+938 KYVDSKQLILNASNS
-953 MGNRTFEANEMGLYK
+953 MGNRKFEAKETGLYK

-973 VQAKATINGQNY
+973 VQDKATINGQVY
-985 DICADPM
+985 EICAAPM

-999 TDGPNINLGF
+999 TDGPNINFGF
-1009 SDVIYPNDARTV
+1009 PGVIYPNDARTV

-1026 QIKAIADN
+1026 QIKAIATK
-1034 NGALNLPMTGIEGAT
+1034 NGALNLPMTGIERAQ
-1049 SVKMSDAQVY
+1049 SVEMIDKAQVS

-1067 FNSTKQVIGVVTSS
+1067 FNSTEQMIGVVTAN
-1081 TIKNSDKTVG
+1081 TIKNSDNTVG
-1091 IRFNSNAATILKEGY
+1091 IRFNSNAVKTLKEGY
-1106 WYEIN
+1106 WYEIHFRYAN
-1111 FSYNNSSAST
+1111 ADGSM
-1121 ASCPGETFVKM
+1121 ASCPGETFIKM

-1169 SYTDYNTTTAFM
+1169 SYADYNTTTAFM

-1188 TVANQKDK
+1188 TVANQNDK

-1226 VAKWSDATADGSDN
+1226 VAKWSDTADGSDN

-1271 LNYNK
+1271 LTYNK

-1289 IMSSPLKQTYA
+1289 IMSSPLQQTYA

-1314 EAFKPITYKEGVNDR
+1314 EAFKPMTYDENVNDR

-1339 DGNAQEVK
+1339 DGDAKEIV
-1347 DNVTNYSANHDG
+1347 DNTKFYQAHEDETVEETTNDFFL
-1359 TVDVTTDN
+1359 T
-1367 ELSINSG
+1367 SG
-1374 YWSHVYNKVDELYTK
+1374 YWSHVYNKVNELYTK

-1425 YDSESQKPVNVT
+1425 YDSESRKPVNVT

-1465 ENLHRD
+1465 ENLHSD

-1494 TAFENS
+1494 PAFENS
-1500 IWTLDNGVMK
+1500 IWTLDNGKV
-1510 THSVPVDLDYD
+1510 TAYTLALDEAYD
-1521 KKTDVIVNPTQA
+1521 KKTDVLVSPTQA
-1533 FFVKVKEGETAPA
+1533 FFVKLKTGESATEA
-1546 NVTFNATMLINKD
+1546 TFNASMLINKD
-1559 VTPGEKALI
+1559 VTPGEKALV
-1568 IRPTVTLTTVNGER
+1568 IRPTLTLTTTDGIRN
-1582 SSQSELIV
+1582 SESKLIV

-1611 IAEIAQVYSVAG
+1611 IAEVAQVYSVAG

-1706 SLNTTDINTIDC
+1706 SLNTTDINTIEC

-1734 MKRVMV
+1734 MKRVVV

>member
-37 QSFHQ
+37 QNLGFHKKGQ
-42 TGASGLPLDSRGM
+42 SGLPLDSRGM
-55 QQTAEWNYYY
+55 QQTAEWHYYY
-65 YLPTGSTSMTLDLPI
+65 YLPTNSNTMELELPFDGWGKSSTND
-80 MGWTDNYA
+80 
-88 NELEPYGWY
+88 LEPYGWI

-102 NTDLNSANLTAYDVT
+102 TTDLMSNSLTVYSRYTSLKSLKDDTSKKDIGLIAGTLRNSARDYA
-117 SSSWYGGT
+117 
-125 THSTQLKTNITDNS
+125 
-139 GKNIGLVA
+139 
-147 YKLSATYI
+147 
-155 TRKHVGV
+155 GV
-162 NYSYSNSDA
+162 KYNKPTGADA
-171 TNPNWKGDIVACDVS
+171 EDWAGETIACDVS
-186 RYIDYT
+186 RYNDYSINT
-192 ISGTKVSKEPTL
+192 NYVEKEPTL
-204 SVRYIFHIQSAAYLA
+204 SIRYIFHIKSAAYLA
-219 QKLKEALC
+219 KRIKDALC
-227 EGSKSKAADLTFEDN
+227 DHSRAADLTLEDN
-242 KRIVFGAKDENA
+242 KRIVFGAKDANA
-254 KMSLRT
+254 TMSLRT
-260 NLKNSGGQS
+260 NLKNSGGQT
-269 YWFYPLSTTKG
+269 YWFYPLNTAQPKS
-280 KTVYPTTESQKIT
+280 VYPTTESQKIT
-293 AADFKTTMK
+293 ASDFGSNMLK
-302 QADKIVWKV
+302 AEYVSWIA
-311 YNEDKTKFCQLS
+311 YNEDKTKYKVLGT
-323 ATSSTTQ
+323 TSTQ
-330 FCDLT
+330 FFDLS
-335 ISALNSATWYNV
+335 ISKLKGSGWLNVKDDKSTGV
-347 SNDATT
+347 
-353 TKPTDIG
+353 PEDIG
-360 FEHTV
+360 FGHTV
-365 YVVAWAANSNDMCP
+365 YVVAWAVNGTTDMCP
-379 VANFEVFIHKGY
+379 VANYEVFIHEGY

-400 DNNIDRTL
+400 DNNTDRTL

-420 MDISFDDDNADLTFD
+420 MDISFDDDNPDLTLD
-435 APTVNNNVS
+435 APTTPLNNMS

-456 FTYANLADYDY
+456 FTYAQLASFDYYYD
-467 FYGTYMRQSWTGKR
+467 GSTPHHSK
-481 PTYSSPNHGDYGLYK
+481 SPIHGDYGLYK
-496 SANKTGVSTT
+496 SGNLRGISY
-506 DYNKGYQWWANGN
+506 DNENGYQWWAAGS
-519 PEIYDRTYERTSGK
+519 PTIYDRTHAKTSGK
-533 QYGYF
+533 QYGHF
-538 LYVDASDE
+538 LYVDASNE

-561 GSQLVFSGAVA
+561 GSQLIFSGAVA
-572 EYTSGAN
+572 EYTASYNAT

-589 IDKDE
+589 INKDE
-594 NGNEIGKKL
+594 NGNVTDQKL

-608 SGDFKTNTKSLQYGK
+608 SGDFKTNTKSHEYGK

-631 VLQKSAGAD
+631 VLQKSAAAD

-652 CQGTDGADY
+652 CQNTKGADY

-713 MKESKLFYRICDATG
+713 QKESKLFYRICDATG
-728 KQVDNIDYDGDGQ
+728 KRVENIDYNGDGK

-753 YNAAYVLPPEAADGK
+753 YNAAYVLPPAAADGK
-768 NNVAMFENDNS
+768 TNEPMFENDNS

-809 NPDVPGKWGKSTDV
+809 NPNVPGDWGKSTDV
-823 CSTYSGI
+823 CSTYSDI
-830 FQVVEQSIKL
+830 FQVVEQNIKL

-848 TALRVNCD
+848 TALRVNCK
-856 TKTPTVEVIAKI
+856 TNTPTVEVIAKI

-890 SKPNKENELYTT
+890 SKPNAENELYSTS
-902 PGLLE
+902 GLLE
-907 ALRAYR
+907 ALHAYR
-913 AKYPS
+913 AKYPEY
-918 DNGLNTGFRSINYT
+918 NGLSTDFRYVNNV
-932 QYTLLK
+932 QYNLLK
-938 QYVDSKQLILNASNS
+938 KYVDSKQLILNASNS
-953 MGNRTFEANEMGLYK
+953 MGNRTFASDEMGLYK

-973 VQAKATINGQNY
+973 VQAKATINGREY
-985 DICADPM
+985 EICAAPM

-999 TDGPNINLGF
+999 TDGPNINFGF
-1009 SDVIYPNDARTV
+1009 PNVIYPNDARTV

-1026 QIKAIADN
+1026 QINAIATK

-1049 SVKMSDAQVY
+1049 SVNMRDYAKVF
-1059 ISNTNDPD
+1059 ISNTNDPS
-1067 FNSTKQVIGVVTSS
+1067 FNSTKQEIGVVTSS
-1081 TIKNSDKTVG
+1081 TIYETDNTVG
-1091 IRFNSNAATILKEGY
+1091 IRFNPNAATILKEGY

-1111 FSYNNSSAST
+1111 FSYDNADGSM
-1121 ASCPGETFVKM
+1121 ASCPGETFIKM

-1188 TVANQKDK
+1188 TVANQNDK

-1226 VAKWSDATADGSDN
+1226 VAKWSNTTADGSDN

-1271 LNYNK
+1271 LTYNK

-1289 IMSSPLKQTYA
+1289 IMSSPLQQTYA
-1300 GDLYVQKDDGQEKS
+1300 GDLYVPKNNGQEQS
-1314 EAFKPITYKEGVNDR
+1314 EAFKPMTYDENVNDR

-1339 DGNAQEVK
+1339 DGNAQEVM

-1374 YWSHVYNKVDELYTK
+1374 YWSHVYNKVDEQYTK

-1425 YDSESQKPVNVT
+1425 YDSESQKQVNVT

-1444 YRMLQG
+1444 YRMLLG
-1450 DVAGDKTMAMTQPLK
+1450 DVAGDKTMAMTQLLK

-1590 NDEASRDYVE
+1590 NDEASREYVE

-1734 MKRVMV
+1734 MKRVVV

>member
-8 INRPAPSRR
+8 INRLAPSRR
-17 LLLQLLTMMA
+17 LLLQLLAMMA

-37 QSFHQ
+37 QSLGFHKN
-42 TGASGLPLDSRGM
+42 GKSGLPLDSRGM
-55 QQTAEWNYYY
+55 QQTAEWHYNY
-65 YLPTGSTSMTLDLPI
+65 YLPNNSNTMELELPFDGWEKSSTND
-80 MGWTDNYA
+80 
-88 NELEPYGWY
+88 LEPYGWI

-102 NTDLNSANLTAYDVT
+102 TTDLMSNRLTVYSSSTSLNSLKDYNSKKDIGLIAGTLKNSARNYA
-117 SSSWYGGT
+117 
-125 THSTQLKTNITDNS
+125 
-139 GKNIGLVA
+139 
-147 YKLSATYI
+147 
-155 TRKHVGV
+155 GV
-162 NYSYSNSDA
+162 KYNKPTGADA
-171 TNPNWKGDIVACDVS
+171 EDWPGETIACDVS
-186 RYIDYT
+186 RYNDYSIYT
-192 ISGTKVSKEPTL
+192 NYVEKEPTL
-204 SVRYIFHIQSAAYLA
+204 SIRYIFHIKSAAYLA
-219 QKLKEALC
+219 KRIKDALC
-227 EGSKSKAADLTFEDN
+227 DHSRAADLTLEDN
-242 KRIVFGAKDENA
+242 KRIVFGAKDANA
-254 KMSLRT
+254 NMTLRT
-260 NLKNSGGQS
+260 NMKNSGGQS
-269 YWFYPLSTTKG
+269 YWFYPLRTTKG
-280 KTVYPTTESQKIT
+280 KTVYPTTEAQKIT
-293 AADFKTTMK
+293 AADFNTTMK
-302 QADKIVWKV
+302 QANKIVWRV
-311 YNEDKTKFCQLS
+311 YNEDKTKYCQL
-323 ATSSTTQ
+323 SSTTQ

-335 ISALNSATWYNV
+335 INALKNATWYNV
-347 SNDATT
+347 SNGATT
-353 TKPTDIG
+353 SKPTDIG
-360 FEHTV
+360 FEQTV
-365 YVVAWAANSNDMCP
+365 YVVAWAANGDYYMCP

-391 PKTKDEITA
+391 PKMKDELTA
-400 DNNIDRTL
+400 DGDVDRTL
-408 SYLEDEDRYEKK
+408 SYFEDKYERQ
-420 MDISFDDDNADLTFD
+420 MDISFDDDNPDLTLD
-435 APTVNNNVS
+435 APTTPENNMS

-456 FTYANLADYDY
+456 FTYALLASNDYYYD
-467 FYGTYMRQSWTGKR
+467 GSTPHHSK
-481 PTYSSPNHGDYGLYK
+481 SPIHGDYGLYK
-496 SANKTGVSTT
+496 SGNLPGISY
-506 DYNKGYQWWANGN
+506 DNQNGYQWWAAGS
-519 PEIYDRTYERTSGK
+519 PTIYDRTYAKTNGK
-533 QYGYF
+533 QYGHF
-538 LYVDASDE
+538 LYVDASNE

-561 GSQLVFSGAVA
+561 GSQLIFSGAVA
-572 EYTSGAN
+572 EYTAAYN
-579 APQVMFRLYG
+579 ATAPQVMFRLYG
-589 IDKDE
+589 INKDE
-594 NGNEIGKKL
+594 NGNVTDQKL

-608 SGDFKTNTKSLQYGK
+608 SGDFKTNTKSHEYGK

-631 VLQKSAGAD
+631 VLQKSAAAD

-652 CQGTDGADY
+652 CQNTRGADY

-680 KPLCPNETGYET
+680 RPLCPNETGYET
-692 APEEITLK
+692 APEEITLM

-713 MKESKLFYRICDATG
+713 QKESKLFYRICDATG
-728 KQVDNIDYDGDGQ
+728 KRVENIDYDGDGQ
-741 PDEYGTARIPAS
+741 PDEYGIASIPAS
-753 YNAAYVLPPEAADGK
+753 YNAGLVLPSAAAGGK
-768 NNVAMFENDNS
+768 TNVPMFENDNS

-830 FQVVEQSIKL
+830 FQVVEQNIKL

-848 TALRVNCD
+848 TALRVDCNS
-856 TKTPTVEVIAKI
+856 KTPTVEVIAKI

-890 SKPNKENELYTT
+890 SKPNAENELYSTS
-902 PGLLE
+902 GLLE
-907 ALRAYR
+907 ALHAYR
-913 AKYPS
+913 AKYPEY
-918 DNGLNTGFRSINYT
+918 NGLSTDFRYVNNV
-932 QYTLLK
+932 QYNLLK
-938 QYVDSKQLILNASNS
+938 KYVDSKQLILNASNS
-953 MGNRTFEANEMGLYK
+953 MGNRTFASDEMGLYK

-973 VQAKATINGQNY
+973 VQAKATINGQVY
-985 DICADPM
+985 EICAAPM

-999 TDGPNINLGF
+999 TDGPNINFGF
-1009 SDVIYPNDARTV
+1009 PGVIYPNDARTV

-1026 QIKAIADN
+1026 QIKAIAAN

-1049 SVKMSDAQVY
+1049 SVRMRDYAKVF

-1067 FNSTKQVIGVVTSS
+1067 FNSTKQMIGVVTSN
-1081 TIKNSDKTVG
+1081 TIYNSSKTVG
-1091 IRFNSNAATILKEGY
+1091 IRFNPNAATILKEGY

-1111 FSYNNSSAST
+1111 FSYDNADGSM
-1121 ASCPGETFVKM
+1121 ASCPGETFIKM

-1188 TVANQKDK
+1188 TVANQNDK

-1226 VAKWSDATADGSDN
+1226 VAKWSDTADGSDN

-1271 LNYNK
+1271 LTYNK

-1289 IMSSPLKQTYA
+1289 IMSSPLQQTYA
-1300 GDLYVQKDDGQEKS
+1300 GDLYVPKNNGQEMS
-1314 EAFKPITYKEGVNDR
+1314 EAFKPITYQEGVNDR

-1339 DGNAQEVK
+1339 DGDAKEIV
-1347 DNVTNYSANHDG
+1347 DNTKFYKANEDG
-1359 TVDVTTDN
+1359 TVTETTDN
-1367 ELSINSG
+1367 DFFFTSG
-1374 YWSHVYNKVDELYTK
+1374 YWSHVYNKVDEQYTK

-1425 YDSESQKPVNVT
+1425 YDSESNKPVNVT
-1437 VNRDANS
+1437 VPRDANS
-1444 YRMLQG
+1444 YRMLLG

-1465 ENLHRD
+1465 ENLHSE

-1494 TAFENS
+1494 PAFENS
-1500 IWTLDNGVMK
+1500 IWTLDNGKV
-1510 THSVPVDLDYD
+1510 TAYTLALDEAYD
-1521 KKTDVIVNPTQA
+1521 KKTDVLVSPTQA
-1533 FFVKVKEGETAPA
+1533 FFVKLKTGESATEA
-1546 NVTFNATMLINKD
+1546 TFNASMLINKD
-1559 VTPGEKALI
+1559 VTPGEKALV
-1568 IRPTVTLTTVNGER
+1568 IRPTLTLTTTDGVRN
-1582 SSQSELIV
+1582 SESKLIV
-1590 NDEASRDYVE
+1590 NDDASRDYVE

-1706 SLNTTDINTIDC
+1706 SLNTTDINTIEC

-1734 MKRVMV
+1734 MKRVVV

>member
-17 LLLQLLTMMA
+17 LLLQLLAMMA

-37 QSFHQ
+37 QSLGFHKNGQ
-42 TGASGLPLDSRGM
+42 SGLPLDSRGM
-55 QQTAEWNYYY
+55 QQTAEWHYYY
-65 YLPTGSTSMTLDLPI
+65 YLPTNSNTMELELPFAGWGDNSTND
-80 MGWTDNYA
+80 
-88 NELEPYGWY
+88 LEPYGWI

-102 NTDLNSANLTAYDVT
+102 TTDLNSDKLTVYSRST
-117 SSSWYGGT
+117 SLN
-125 THSTQLKTNITDNS
+125 STKDYNS
-139 GKNIGLVA
+139 KKDIGLIA
-147 YKLSATYI
+147 GTLRNSARDYA
-155 TRKHVGV
+155 GV
-162 NYSYSNSDA
+162 KYNKPRGADA
-171 TNPNWKGDIVACDVS
+171 EDWAGETIACDVS
-186 RYIDYT
+186 RYNDYSIEQEGPWYDRT
-192 ISGTKVSKEPTL
+192 YYVKQEPTL
-204 SVRYIFHIQSAAYLA
+204 SIRYIFHIKSAAYLA
-219 QKLKEALC
+219 KRIKDALC
-227 EGSKSKAADLTFEDN
+227 DHSRAADLTLEDN
-242 KRIVFGAKDENA
+242 KRIVFGAKDANA
-254 KMSLRT
+254 KMTLRT
-260 NLKNSGGQS
+260 NLKNSGGQT
-269 YWFYPLSTTKG
+269 YWFYPLNTAQPKS
-280 KTVYPTTESQKIT
+280 VYPTTESQKIT
-293 AADFKTTMK
+293 ASDFGSNMLK
-302 QADKIVWKV
+302 AEYVSWIA
-311 YNEDKTKFCQLS
+311 YNEDKTKYKVLGT
-323 ATSSTTQ
+323 TSTQ
-330 FCDLT
+330 FFDLS
-335 ISALNSATWYNV
+335 ISKLKESGWLNVKDDKSTDV
-347 SNDATT
+347 
-353 TKPTDIG
+353 PEDIG

-365 YVVAWAANSNDMCP
+365 YVVAWAVNGTTDMCP

-391 PKTKDEITA
+391 PKTKDELTA
-400 DNNIDRTL
+400 DGDVDRTI
-408 SYLEDEDRYEKK
+408 SYFDDKYEQQ
-420 MDISFDDDNADLTFD
+420 MDISFDDDNPDMTLD
-435 APTVNNNVS
+435 APTTPLNNMS

-456 FTYANLADYDY
+456 FTYAKLESNDPYD
-467 FYGTYMRQSWTGKR
+467 GKT
-481 PTYSSPNHGDYGLYK
+481 PHHSKSPIHGDYGLYK
-496 SANKTGVSTT
+496 SGNLPGIS
-506 DYNKGYQWWANGN
+506 YNNQDGYQWWAAGS
-519 PEIYDRTYERTSGK
+519 PTIYDRTYAKTNHK
-533 QYGYF
+533 QYGHF
-538 LYVDASDE
+538 LYVDASNE

-561 GSQLVFSGAVA
+561 GSQLIFSGAVA
-572 EYTSGAN
+572 EYTAAN
-579 APQVMFRLYG
+579 NSTAPQVMFRLYG

-608 SGDFKTNTKSLQYGK
+608 SGDFKTNTKTHEYGK

-631 VLQKSAGAD
+631 VLQKSAAAD
-640 NYTDF
+640 HYTDF

-652 CQGTDGADY
+652 CKDTWGADY
-661 CIDDLCLYTQTSKL
+661 CVDDLCLYTQTSKL

-692 APEEITLK
+692 APEYITLK

-713 MKESKLFYRICDATG
+713 QKESKLFYRIYDATG
-728 KQVDNIDYDGDGQ
+728 KKVENIDYDGDGH
-741 PDEYGTARIPAS
+741 PDDYGIARIPES
-753 YNAAYVLPPEAADGK
+753 YNAGYVLPSAAAGGK
-768 NNVAMFENDNS
+768 TNVPMFENDNS

-809 NPDVPGKWGKSTDV
+809 NPNVPGKWGKSTDV

-830 FQVVEQSIKL
+830 FQVVEQNIKL

-848 TALRVNCD
+848 TALRVDCNS
-856 TKTPTVEVIAKI
+856 KTPTVEVIAKI

-875 GGKVTIDN
+875 GGKVTIDK

-890 SKPNKENELYTT
+890 SKPNAENELYSTT
-902 PGLLE
+902 GLLE
-907 ALRAYR
+907 ALHAYR
-913 AKYPS
+913 KAYPS
-918 DNGLNTGFRSINYT
+918 FNGLSTGFSSVNYA
-932 QYTLLK
+932 QYNLLK
-938 QYVDSKQLILNASNS
+938 KYVDSKQLILNASNS
-953 MGNRTFEANEMGLYK
+953 MGNRKFEAKETGLYK

-973 VQAKATINGQNY
+973 VQDKATINGQVY
-985 DICADPM
+985 EICAAPM

-999 TDGPNINLGF
+999 TDGPNINFGF
-1009 SDVIYPNDARTV
+1009 PGVIYPNDARTV

-1026 QIKAIADN
+1026 QINAIATK
-1034 NGALNLPMTGIEGAT
+1034 NGALNLPMTGIERAK
-1049 SVKMSDAQVY
+1049 SVEMIDEAQVS

-1067 FNSTKQVIGVVTSS
+1067 FNSTEQMVGVVTAN
-1081 TIKNSDKTVG
+1081 TIKNSDNTVG
-1091 IRFNSNAATILKEGY
+1091 IRFNSNAVKTLKEGY
-1106 WYEIN
+1106 WYEIHFRYAN
-1111 FSYNNSSAST
+1111 ADGSM
-1121 ASCPGETFVKM
+1121 ASCPGETFIKM

-1226 VAKWSDATADGSDN
+1226 VAKWSDTADGSDN

-1248 KWAGNFCDQIY
+1248 TWAGNFCDQIY

-1271 LNYNK
+1271 LTYNK

-1289 IMSSPLKQTYA
+1289 IMSSPLQQTYA
-1300 GDLYVQKDDGQEKS
+1300 GDLYVPKDNGQEQS
-1314 EAFKPITYKEGVNDR
+1314 EAFLPITYKEGVNDR

-1339 DGNAQEVK
+1339 DGDAQEVM

-1367 ELSINSG
+1367 ELSINSV
-1374 YWSHVYNKVDELYTK
+1374 YWSHVYNKVDEQYTK

-1437 VNRDANS
+1437 VSRDAKS
-1444 YRMLQG
+1444 YRMLLG

-1465 ENLHRD
+1465 ENLHSE

-1500 IWTLDNGVMK
+1500 IWTLDNGKV
-1510 THSVPVDLDYD
+1510 TAYTLALDEAYD
-1521 KKTDVIVNPTQA
+1521 KKTDVLVSPTQA
-1533 FFVKVKEGETAPA
+1533 FFVKLKTGESATEA
-1546 NVTFNATMLINKD
+1546 TFNASMLINKD
-1559 VTPGEKALI
+1559 VTPGEKALV
-1568 IRPTVTLTTVNGER
+1568 IRPTLTLTTTDGVRN
-1582 SSQSELIV
+1582 SESKLIV

-1706 SLNTTDINTIDC
+1706 SLNTTDINTIEC
-1718 FSPTENTIVVA
+1718 FSPTENIIVVA

-1734 MKRVMV
+1734 MKRVVV

-1773 TTKEDRTE
+1773 TTTEDRTE

>member
-1 MKSRKNN
+1 MKIRNNN
-8 INRPAPSRR
+8 INRLATSRR
-17 LLLQLLTMMA
+17 LLLQLLAMMA

-37 QSFHQ
+37 QSLGFHKKGQ
-42 TGASGLPLDSRGM
+42 SGLPLDSRGM
-55 QQTAEWNYYY
+55 QQTAEWHYYY
-65 YLPTGSTSMTLDLPI
+65 YLPTNSNTMELELPFDGWGKSSTND
-80 MGWTDNYA
+80 
-88 NELEPYGWY
+88 LEPYGWI

-102 NTDLNSANLTAYDVT
+102 TTDLKSDRLTVYNSSSTSLYNSKDNTSNKDIGLIAGTLRNSARDYA
-117 SSSWYGGT
+117 
-125 THSTQLKTNITDNS
+125 
-139 GKNIGLVA
+139 
-147 YKLSATYI
+147 
-155 TRKHVGV
+155 GV
-162 NYSYSNSDA
+162 KYNKPTGADA
-171 TNPNWKGDIVACDVS
+171 EDWAGETIACDVS
-186 RYIDYT
+186 RYNDYNL
-192 ISGTKVSKEPTL
+192 TKRGYYSKYTNYVEHEPTL
-204 SVRYIFHIQSAAYLA
+204 SIRYIFHIKSAAYLA
-219 QKLKEALC
+219 KRIKDALC
-227 EGSKSKAADLTFEDN
+227 DHSRAADLTLEDN
-242 KRIVFGAKDENA
+242 KRIVFGAKDERAN
-254 KMSLRT
+254 MTLRT
-260 NLKNSGGQS
+260 NMKNSGGQS
-269 YWFYPLSTTKG
+269 YWFYPLSTTVG
-280 KTVYPTTESQKIT
+280 KTVYPTTEAQKIT
-293 AADFKTTMK
+293 AADFNTTMM
-302 QADKIVWKV
+302 QATNIVWTV

-323 ATSSTTQ
+323 STTQ

-335 ISALNSATWYNV
+335 INALKNATWYNV

-360 FEHTV
+360 FEQTV
-365 YVVAWAANSNDMCP
+365 YVVAWAANGDYMCP

-400 DNNIDRTL
+400 DNNTDRTL

-420 MDISFDDDNADLTFD
+420 MDISFDDDNPDLTLD
-435 APTVNNNVS
+435 APTTPLNNMS

-456 FTYANLADYDY
+456 FTYAELEKYDY
-467 FYGTYMRQSWTGKR
+467 YYNGSTPHHSK
-481 PTYSSPNHGDYGLYK
+481 SPIHGDYGLYK
-496 SANKTGVSTT
+496 SGNLPGISY
-506 DYNKGYQWWANGN
+506 DNQNGYQWWAAGS
-519 PEIYDRTYERTSGK
+519 PTIYDRTHAKTSGK
-533 QYGYF
+533 QYGHF
-538 LYVDASDE
+538 LYVDASNE

-561 GSQLVFSGAVA
+561 GSQLIFSGAVA
-572 EYTSGAN
+572 EYTAAYN
-579 APQVMFRLYG
+579 ATAPQVMFRLYG
-589 IDKDE
+589 INKDE
-594 NGNEIGKKL
+594 NGNVTDQKL

-608 SGDFKTNTKSLQYGK
+608 SGDFATNTKSHEYGK

-652 CQGTDGADY
+652 CQNTKGADY

-692 APEEITLK
+692 APEDITLK

-713 MKESKLFYRICDATG
+713 QKESKLFYRICDATG
-728 KQVDNIDYDGDGQ
+728 KPVDNIDYDGDGQ
-741 PDEYGTARIPAS
+741 PDAYGIASIPAS
-753 YNAAYVLPPEAADGK
+753 YNAGLVLPPAAADGK
-768 NNVAMFENDNS
+768 NNVPMFEYDNS

-809 NPDVPGKWGKSTDV
+809 DPNVPGKWGISTDV
-823 CSTYSGI
+823 CSTYSDI
-830 FQVVEQSIKL
+830 FQVVEQNIKL

-848 TALRVNCD
+848 TALRVNCN
-856 TKTPTVEVIAKI
+856 THTPTVEVIAKI

-890 SKPNKENELYTT
+890 SKPNAENELYSTS
-902 PGLLE
+902 GLLE
-907 ALRAYR
+907 ALHAYR
-913 AKYPS
+913 AKYPEY
-918 DNGLNTGFRSINYT
+918 NGLSPNFRNDNRT
-932 QYTLLK
+932 QYNLLK
-938 QYVDSKQLILNASNS
+938 MYVDSKQLILNASNS
-953 MGNRTFEANEMGLYK
+953 MGNRTFASDEMGLYK

-973 VQAKATINGQNY
+973 VQAKATINGQVY
-985 DICADPM
+985 DICAAPM

-999 TDGPNINLGF
+999 TDGPNINFGF

-1026 QIKAIADN
+1026 QIKAIAAK
-1034 NGALNLPMTGIEGAT
+1034 NGALNLPMTGIEGAK
-1049 SVKMSDAQVY
+1049 SVKMIDEAQVS

-1067 FNSTKQVIGVVTSS
+1067 FNSTKQAIGVVTAN
-1081 TIKNSDKTVG
+1081 TIYETDNTVG
-1091 IRFNSNAATILKEGY
+1091 IRFNSNAVTTLKEGY

-1111 FSYNNSSAST
+1111 FRYANASAST
-1121 ASCPGETFVKM
+1121 ASCPGETFIKM

-1169 SYTDYNTTTAFM
+1169 SYADYNTTTAFM

-1209 SNGIASST
+1209 SNGIASSK
-1217 KMKSFAYDF
+1217 KMQSFAYDF
-1226 VAKWSDATADGSDN
+1226 VAKWSNTADGSDN
-1240 GNGTFSCE
+1240 GYGTFSCE

-1271 LNYNK
+1271 LTYNK

-1289 IMSSPLKQTYA
+1289 IMSSPLQQTYA
-1300 GDLYVQKDDGQEKS
+1300 GDLYVPKNNGQEQS
-1314 EAFKPITYKEGVNDR
+1314 EAFQPITYQEGVNDR

-1339 DGNAQEVK
+1339 DGDAQEVI

-1359 TVDVTTDN
+1359 TVNVTTDN

-1374 YWSHVYNKVDELYTK
+1374 YWSHVYNKVDEQYTK

-1403 GAQGANATAVIR
+1403 GAQDANAKAVVR

-1450 DVAGDKTMAMTQPLK
+1450 DVAGDKTMTMTQPLK

-1510 THSVPVDLDYD
+1510 THSVPVDQDYD

-1568 IRPTVTLTTVNGER
+1568 IRPTVTLTTVNGTR
-1582 SSQSELIV
+1582 SSQSKLIV
-1590 NDEASRDYVE
+1590 SDEASRDYVE
-1600 GEDVEMLGEGN
+1600 GEDVDMLGEGN
-1611 IAEIAQVYSVAG
+1611 IAEIAQAYSVAG
-1623 SQAVALNASDD
+1623 SQAVALNATDD
-1634 INWMPVGVVAPK
+1634 INWMPIGVVAGK
-1646 SKDIDVNISLNSK
+1646 SRSTNVTVNLNSK
-1659 MLIKMN
+1659 MLRKMN
-1665 NEGSQ
+1665 DEGGK
-1670 LFLFDA
+1670 LFIYDA
-1676 TTKTF
+1676 TSKKF
-1681 SEIKDGMTVKMMAN
+1681 SEIADGMQIEMMAN
-1695 DHGRYYITNQS
+1695 DHGRYYITTN
-1706 SLNTTDINTIDC
+1706 NWVVPTGINAIRC
-1718 FSPTENTIVVA
+1718 FSPAQGTIIVA
-1729 TLKGD
+1729 VLNGEVKQA
-1734 MKRVMV
+1734 KV
-1740 YDISGALV
+1740 YDTAGALV
-1748 TSNHSVN
+1748 TSSRSTA
-1755 GGRCQLNVPKAGI
+1755 GERCQLSVQQPGVYI
-1768 YVVKA
+1768 VKA
-1773 TTKEDRTE
+1773 TTMDDKTE
-1781 TFKIVVR
+1781 TFKIVVK

>member
-8 INRPAPSRR
+8 INRLAPSRR
-17 LLLQLLTMMA
+17 LLLQLLAMMA

-37 QSFHQ
+37 QSLGFHKK
-42 TGASGLPLDSRGM
+42 GKSGLPLDSRGM
-55 QQTAEWNYYY
+55 QQTAEWHYYY
-65 YLPTGSTSMTLDLPI
+65 YLPTNSNTMELELPFDGWLKSSTND
-80 MGWTDNYA
+80 
-88 NELEPYGWY
+88 LEPYGWI

-102 NTDLNSANLTAYDVT
+102 TTDLMSDRLTVYSRYYT
-117 SSSWYGGT
+117 S
-125 THSTQLKTNITDNS
+125 LKSLKDDTS
-139 GKNIGLVA
+139 KKNIGLIA
-147 YKLSATYI
+147 GTLRNSARDYA
-155 TRKHVGV
+155 GV
-162 NYSYSNSDA
+162 KYNKPTGADA
-171 TNPNWKGDIVACDVS
+171 EDWPGETIACDVS
-186 RYIDYT
+186 RYNDYS
-192 ISGTKVSKEPTL
+192 ISTNYVEKEPTL
-204 SVRYIFHIQSAAYLA
+204 SIRYIFHIKSAAYLA
-219 QKLKEALC
+219 KRIKDALC
-227 EGSKSKAADLTFEDN
+227 DHSRAADLTLEDN
-242 KRIVFGAKDENA
+242 KRIVFGAKDANA
-254 KMSLRT
+254 NMTLRT
-260 NLKNSGGQS
+260 NMKIFGGQS
-269 YWFYPLSTTKG
+269 YWFYPLRTIVG

-293 AADFKTTMK
+293 AADFNTTMK
-302 QADKIVWKV
+302 QANKIVWIV

-323 ATSSTTQ
+323 SETQ

-335 ISALNSATWYNV
+335 INALKNATWYNV
-347 SNDATT
+347 SNNAKTS
-353 TKPTDIG
+353 KPTDIG
-360 FEHTV
+360 FEQTV
-365 YVVAWAANSNDMCP
+365 YVVAWAANGDYMCP

-391 PKTKDEITA
+391 PKMKDELTA
-400 DNNIDRTL
+400 DGDVDRTI
-408 SYLEDEDRYEKK
+408 SYFEDKYEQQ
-420 MDISFDDDNADLTFD
+420 MDISFDDDNPDLTLD
-435 APTVNNNVS
+435 APTTPLNNMS

-456 FTYANLADYDY
+456 FTYAQLASYDY
-467 FYGTYMRQSWTGKR
+467 YYDGSTPHHSK
-481 PTYSSPNHGDYGLYK
+481 SPIHGDYGLYK
-496 SANKTGVSTT
+496 SGNLRGISY
-506 DYNKGYQWWANGN
+506 DNENGYQWWAAGS
-519 PEIYDRTYERTSGK
+519 PTIYDRTYAKTSGK
-533 QYGYF
+533 QYGHF
-538 LYVDASDE
+538 LYVDASNE

-561 GSQLVFSGAVA
+561 GSQLIFSGAVA
-572 EYTSGAN
+572 EYTASYNAT

-589 IDKDE
+589 INKDE
-594 NGNEIGKKL
+594 NGNVTDQKL

-608 SGDFKTNTKSLQYGK
+608 SGDFKTNTKTHEYGK

-631 VLQKSAGAD
+631 VLQKSAAAD

-652 CQGTDGADY
+652 CQNTKGADY

-692 APEEITLK
+692 APDDITLK

-713 MKESKLFYRICDATG
+713 QKESKLFYRICDATG
-728 KQVDNIDYDGDGQ
+728 KRVENIDYDGDGH
-741 PDEYGTARIPAS
+741 PDDYGTARIPES
-753 YNAAYVLPPEAADGK
+753 YNAGYVLPSAAAGGK
-768 NNVAMFENDNS
+768 TNVPMFEYDNS

-809 NPDVPGKWGKSTDV
+809 NPNVPGDWGKSTDV
-823 CSTYSGI
+823 CSTYSDI
-830 FQVVEQSIKL
+830 FQVVEQNIKL

-848 TALRVNCD
+848 TALRVNCN
-856 TKTPTVEVIAKI
+856 THTPTVEMIAKI

-890 SKPNKENELYTT
+890 SKPNAENELYTT
-902 PGLLE
+902 AGLLE
-907 ALRAYR
+907 ALHAYR
-913 AKYPS
+913 AKYPEY
-918 DNGLNTGFRSINYT
+918 NGLSTYFRNDNRT
-932 QYTLLK
+932 QYDLLK
-938 QYVDSKQLILNASNS
+938 KYVDSKQLILNASNS
-953 MGNRTFEANEMGLYK
+953 MGNRKFEAKEMGLYK

-973 VQAKATINGQNY
+973 VQAKATINGQVY

-999 TDGPNINLGF
+999 TDGPNINFGF
-1009 SDVIYPNDARTV
+1009 PGVIYPNDARTV

-1026 QIKAIADN
+1026 QIEAIATKK
-1034 NGALNLPMTGIEGAT
+1034 GALNLPMTGIEGAT
-1049 SVKMSDAQVY
+1049 SVKMIDEAQVS

-1067 FNSTKQVIGVVTSS
+1067 FNSTKQMIGVVTAN
-1081 TIKNSDKTVG
+1081 TIKNSDNTVG
-1091 IRFNSNAATILKEGY
+1091 IRFNSNAVKTLKEGY
-1106 WYEIN
+1106 WYEIHFRYAN
-1111 FSYNNSSAST
+1111 ADGSM
-1121 ASCPGETFVKM
+1121 ASCPGETFIKM

-1188 TVANQKDK
+1188 TVANQNDK

-1226 VAKWSDATADGSDN
+1226 VAKWSDTADGSDN

-1289 IMSSPLKQTYA
+1289 IMSSPLQQTYA
-1300 GDLYVQKDDGQEKS
+1300 GDLYVPKNNGQEMS
-1314 EAFKPITYKEGVNDR
+1314 EAFQPITYKEGVNDR

-1339 DGNAQEVK
+1339 DGDAKEIV
-1347 DNVTNYSANHDG
+1347 DNTKFYQAHEDG
-1359 TVDVTTDN
+1359 TVEETTNDFF
-1367 ELSINSG
+1367 LTSG
-1374 YWSHVYNKVDELYTK
+1374 YWSHVYNKVDEQYTK

-1444 YRMLQG
+1444 YRMLLG

-1465 ENLHRD
+1465 NNLHSE

-1494 TAFENS
+1494 PAFEKS

-1568 IRPTVTLTTVNGER
+1568 VRPTVTLTTVNGER

-1695 DHGRYYITNQS
+1695 DHGRYYVTNQS
-1706 SLNTTDINTIDC
+1706 SLNTTDINTIEC

-1734 MKRVMV
+1734 MKRVVV

>member
-8 INRPAPSRR
+8 INRLAPSRR
-17 LLLQLLTMMA
+17 LLLQLLAMMA

-37 QSFHQ
+37 QSLGFHKEGQ
-42 TGASGLPLDSRGM
+42 SGLPLDSRGM
-55 QQTAEWNYYY
+55 QQTAEWHYNYYMLANSNTMELE
-65 YLPTGSTSMTLDLPI
+65 LPFDGWEKSSTND
-80 MGWTDNYA
+80 
-88 NELEPYGWY
+88 LEPYGWI

-102 NTDLNSANLTAYDVT
+102 NTDLKSDKLTVYSRYNTSLKSLKDYNSKKDIGLIAGTLKNSARDYA
-117 SSSWYGGT
+117 
-125 THSTQLKTNITDNS
+125 
-139 GKNIGLVA
+139 
-147 YKLSATYI
+147 
-155 TRKHVGV
+155 GV
-162 NYSYSNSDA
+162 KYNKPTGADA
-171 TNPNWKGDIVACDVS
+171 EDWAGETIACDVS
-186 RYIDYT
+186 RYNDYSIYT
-192 ISGTKVSKEPTL
+192 NYVEKEPTL
-204 SVRYIFHIQSAAYLA
+204 SIRYIFHIKSAAYLA
-219 QKLKEALC
+219 KRIKDALC
-227 EGSKSKAADLTFEDN
+227 DHSRAADLTLEDN
-242 KRIVFGAKDENA
+242 KRIVFGAKDERAN
-254 KMSLRT
+254 MTLRT
-260 NLKNSGGQS
+260 NMKNSGGQS
-269 YWFYPLSTTKG
+269 YWFYPLRTTVG

-293 AADFKTTMK
+293 AADFNTTMK
-302 QADKIVWKV
+302 QADKIVWAV
-311 YNEDKTKFCQLS
+311 YNEDKTKYCQLS
-323 ATSSTTQ
+323 SKTQ

-335 ISALNSATWYNV
+335 INALKNATWYNV

-365 YVVAWAANSNDMCP
+365 YVVAWAVNGTTDVCP

-391 PKTKDEITA
+391 PKTKDELTA
-400 DNNIDRTL
+400 DGDVDRTI
-408 SYLEDEDRYEKK
+408 SYFEEKK
-420 MDISFDDDNADLTFD
+420 YEQQMDISFDDDNPGLTLD
-435 APTVNNNVS
+435 APTTPLNNMS

-456 FTYANLADYDY
+456 FTYAELESFDYYYDRS
-467 FYGTYMRQSWTGKR
+467 TPHHSK
-481 PTYSSPNHGDYGLYK
+481 SPIHGDYGLYK
-496 SANKTGVSTT
+496 SGNLRGISY
-506 DYNKGYQWWANGN
+506 DNENGYQWWAAGS
-519 PEIYDRTYERTSGK
+519 PTIYDRTHAKTSGK
-533 QYGYF
+533 QYGHF
-538 LYVDASDE
+538 LYVDASNE

-561 GSQLVFSGAVA
+561 GSQLIFSGAVA
-572 EYTSGAN
+572 EYTAAYN
-579 APQVMFRLYG
+579 ATAPQVMFRLYG
-589 IDKDE
+589 INKDE
-594 NGNEIGKKL
+594 NGNVTDQKL

-608 SGDFKTNTKSLQYGK
+608 SGDFKTNTKTHEYGK

-631 VLQKSAGAD
+631 VLQKSAAAD

-652 CQGTDGADY
+652 CQNTKGADY
-661 CIDDLCLYTQTSKL
+661 CIDDLCLYTQTTKL

-680 KPLCPNETGYET
+680 RPLCPNETGYET
-692 APEEITLK
+692 APEYITLK

-713 MKESKLFYRICDATG
+713 QKESKLFYRICDATG
-728 KQVDNIDYDGDGQ
+728 KPVDNIDYDGDRQ
-741 PDEYGTARIPAS
+741 PDEYGIASIPAS
-753 YNAAYVLPPEAADGK
+753 YNAGLVLPPAAADGK
-768 NNVAMFENDNS
+768 TVPMFENDNS

-809 NPDVPGKWGKSTDV
+809 NPDVPGEWGKSTDV

-830 FQVVEQSIKL
+830 FQVVEQNIKL

-848 TALRVNCD
+848 TALRVDCNSN
-856 TKTPTVEVIAKI
+856 TPTVEVIAKI

-890 SKPNKENELYTT
+890 SKPNAENELYSTS
-902 PGLLE
+902 GLLE
-907 ALRAYR
+907 ALHAYR

-918 DNGLNTGFRSINYT
+918 YNGLSTYFRSDSPT
-932 QYTLLK
+932 QYALLK

-953 MGNRTFEANEMGLYK
+953 MGNRKFEAKETGLYK

-973 VQAKATINGQNY
+973 VQAKATINGQVY
-985 DICADPM
+985 EICAAPM

-999 TDGPNINLGF
+999 TDGPNINFGF
-1009 SDVIYPNDARTV
+1009 PNVIYPNDARTV

-1026 QIKAIADN
+1026 QIKAIAEK
-1034 NGALNLPMTGIEGAT
+1034 NGALNLPMTGIEGAK
-1049 SVKMSDAQVY
+1049 SVEMIDEAQVS
-1059 ISNTNDPD
+1059 ISNSNDPD
-1067 FNSTKQVIGVVTSS
+1067 FNSTEQMIGVVTAN
-1081 TIKNSDKTVG
+1081 TIKNSDNTVG
-1091 IRFNSNAATILKEGY
+1091 IRFNSNAVKTLKEGY
-1106 WYEIN
+1106 WYEIHFRYAN
-1111 FSYNNSSAST
+1111 ADGSM
-1121 ASCPGETFVKM
+1121 ASCPGETFIKM

-1169 SYTDYNTTTAFM
+1169 SYADYNTTTAFM

-1226 VAKWSDATADGSDN
+1226 VAKWSDTADGSDN

-1271 LNYNK
+1271 LTYNK

-1289 IMSSPLKQTYA
+1289 IMSSPLQQTYA
-1300 GDLYVQKDDGQEKS
+1300 GDLYVPKNNGQEQS
-1314 EAFKPITYKEGVNDR
+1314 EAFQPMTYKEGVNDR

-1339 DGNAQEVK
+1339 DGDAKEIV
-1347 DNVTNYSANHDG
+1347 DNTKFYQAHEDG
-1359 TVDVTTDN
+1359 TVEETTNDFF
-1367 ELSINSG
+1367 LTSG
-1374 YWSHVYNKVDELYTK
+1374 YWSHVYNKVDEQYTK

-1465 ENLHRD
+1465 ENLHSE

-1500 IWTLDNGVMK
+1500 IWTLDNGKV
-1510 THSVPVDLDYD
+1510 TAYTLALDEAYD
-1521 KKTDVIVNPTQA
+1521 KKTDVLVSPTQA
-1533 FFVKVKEGETAPA
+1533 FFVKLKTGESATEA
-1546 NVTFNATMLINKD
+1546 TFNASMLINKD
-1559 VTPGEKALI
+1559 VTPGEKALV
-1568 IRPTVTLTTVNGER
+1568 IRPTLTLTTTDGVRN
-1582 SSQSELIV
+1582 SESKLIV
-1590 NDEASRDYVE
+1590 NDEASRDYVD

-1646 SKDIDVNISLNSK
+1646 NKDIDVNVSLNSK

-1695 DHGRYYITNQS
+1695 DHGRYYVTNQS
-1706 SLNTTDINTIDC
+1706 SLNTTDINTIEC

-1734 MKRVMV
+1734 VKRVVV

>member
-37 QSFHQ
+37 QNLGFHKNGQ
-42 TGASGLPLDSRGM
+42 SGLPLDSRGM
-55 QQTAEWNYYY
+55 QQTAEWHYYY
-65 YLPTGSTSMTLDLPI
+65 YLPTNSNTMELELPFAGWGDNSTND
-80 MGWTDNYA
+80 
-88 NELEPYGWY
+88 LEPYGWI

-102 NTDLNSANLTAYDVT
+102 NTDLKSDKLTVYSRYYTSLKSLKDKTSKKDIGLIAGSLRNSARNYA
-117 SSSWYGGT
+117 
-125 THSTQLKTNITDNS
+125 
-139 GKNIGLVA
+139 
-147 YKLSATYI
+147 
-155 TRKHVGV
+155 GV
-162 NYSYSNSDA
+162 NYKKPTGADA
-171 TNPNWKGDIVACDVS
+171 VDWAGETIACDVS
-186 RYIDYT
+186 RYNDYKGYDPT
-192 ISGTKVSKEPTL
+192 YNYVEKEPTL
-204 SVRYIFHIQSAAYLA
+204 SIRYIFHIKSAAYLA
-219 QKLKEALC
+219 KRIKDALC
-227 EGSKSKAADLTFEDN
+227 DHSRAADLTLEDN
-242 KRIVFGAKDENA
+242 KRIVFGAKDANA
-254 KMSLRT
+254 NMTLRT
-260 NLKNSGGQS
+260 NLKNSGGQT
-269 YWFYPLSTTKG
+269 YWFYPLNTAQPKS
-280 KTVYPTTESQKIT
+280 VYPTTESQKIT
-293 AADFKTTMK
+293 ASDFGSNMLK
-302 QADKIVWKV
+302 AEYVSWIA
-311 YNEDKTKFCQLS
+311 YNEDKTKYKVLG
-323 ATSSTTQ
+323 TSTQ
-330 FCDLT
+330 FFDLS
-335 ISALNSATWYNV
+335 ISKLKGSGWLNVKDDKSTGV
-347 SNDATT
+347 
-353 TKPTDIG
+353 PEDIG

-365 YVVAWAANSNDMCP
+365 YVVAWAVNGTTDMCP

-391 PKTKDEITA
+391 PKTKDELTA
-400 DNNIDRTL
+400 DGDVDRTI
-408 SYLEDEDRYEKK
+408 SYFEDKYERQ
-420 MDISFDDDNADLTFD
+420 MDISFDDDNPYLTLD
-435 APTVNNNVS
+435 APTTPLNNMS

-456 FTYANLADYDY
+456 FTYAELANNDPYD
-467 FYGTYMRQSWTGKR
+467 GKT
-481 PTYSSPNHGDYGLYK
+481 PHHSKSPIHGDYGLYK
-496 SANKTGVSTT
+496 SGNLPGIS
-506 DYNKGYQWWANGN
+506 YNNQDGYQWWAAGS
-519 PEIYDRTYERTSGK
+519 PTIYDRTYAKTNHK
-533 QYGYF
+533 QYGHF
-538 LYVDASDE
+538 LYVDASNE

-561 GSQLVFSGAVA
+561 GSQLIFSGAVA
-572 EYTSGAN
+572 EYTAAN
-579 APQVMFRLYG
+579 NSTAPQVMFRLYG
-589 IDKDE
+589 INKDE
-594 NGNEIGKKL
+594 NGNVTDQKL

-608 SGDFKTNTKSLQYGK
+608 SGDFATNTKTHAYGK

-631 VLQKSAGAD
+631 VLQKSAAAD

-652 CQGTDGADY
+652 CKDTWGADY

-680 KPLCPNETGYET
+680 RPLCPNETGYET

-713 MKESKLFYRICDATG
+713 QKESKLFYRICDATG
-728 KQVDNIDYDGDGQ
+728 KRVENIDYDGDGH
-741 PDEYGTARIPAS
+741 PDDYGTARIPAS
-753 YNAAYVLPPEAADGK
+753 YNAAYVLPSAAAGGK
-768 NNVAMFENDNS
+768 TNVPMFENDNS

-809 NPDVPGKWGKSTDV
+809 NPDVPGDWGKSTDV
-823 CSTYSGI
+823 CSTYSGL
-830 FQVVEQSIKL
+830 FQVVEQNIKL

-848 TALRVNCD
+848 TALRVNCN
-856 TKTPTVEVIAKI
+856 TNTPTVEVIAKI

-875 GGKVTIDN
+875 GGKVTIDK

-890 SKPNKENELYTT
+890 SKPNAENELYTT
-902 PGLLE
+902 AGLLE
-907 ALRAYR
+907 ALHDYR
-913 AKYPS
+913 AKYPEY
-918 DNGLNTGFRSINYT
+918 NGLSTDFRNDNRT
-932 QYTLLK
+932 QYDLLK
-938 QYVDSKQLILNASNS
+938 MYVDSKQLILNASNS
-953 MGNRTFEANEMGLYK
+953 MGNRTFEAKEMGLYK

-973 VQAKATINGQNY
+973 VQDKATINGQVY
-985 DICADPM
+985 EICAAPM

-999 TDGPNINLGF
+999 TDGPNINFGF
-1009 SDVIYPNDARTV
+1009 PGVIYPNDARTV

-1026 QIKAIADN
+1026 QIKAIAEK

-1049 SVKMSDAQVY
+1049 SVRMRDYAKVF
-1059 ISNTNDPD
+1059 ISNTNDPS
-1067 FNSTKQVIGVVTSS
+1067 FNSTKQEIGVVTSN
-1081 TIKNSDKTVG
+1081 TIYRTDNTVG
-1091 IRFNSNAATILKEGY
+1091 IRFNPNAATILKEGY

-1111 FSYNNSSAST
+1111 FSYDNADGSM
-1121 ASCPGETFVKM
+1121 ASCPGETFIKM

-1169 SYTDYNTTTAFM
+1169 SYADYNTTTAFM

-1188 TVANQKDK
+1188 TVANQNDK

-1226 VAKWSDATADGSDN
+1226 VAKWSNTTADGSDN

-1271 LNYNK
+1271 LTYNK

-1289 IMSSPLKQTYA
+1289 IMSSPLQQTYA
-1300 GDLYVQKDDGQEKS
+1300 GDLYVPKNNGQEKS
-1314 EAFKPITYKEGVNDR
+1314 EAFQPIIYDENVNDR

-1339 DGNAQEVK
+1339 DGDAKEFV
-1347 DNVTNYSANHDG
+1347 DNTKFYQAHEDG
-1359 TVDVTTDN
+1359 TVEETTNDFF
-1367 ELSINSG
+1367 LTSG
-1374 YWSHVYNKVDELYTK
+1374 YWSHVYNKVDEQYTK

-1444 YRMLQG
+1444 YRMLLG

-1465 ENLHRD
+1465 ENLHSE

-1494 TAFENS
+1494 PAFENS
-1500 IWTLDNGVMK
+1500 IWTLDNGKV
-1510 THSVPVDLDYD
+1510 TAYTLALDEAYD
-1521 KKTDVIVNPTQA
+1521 KKTDVLVSPTQA
-1533 FFVKVKEGETAPA
+1533 FFVKLKTGESATEA
-1546 NVTFNATMLINKD
+1546 TFNASMLINKD
-1559 VTPGEKALI
+1559 VTPGEKALV
-1568 IRPTVTLTTVNGER
+1568 IRPTLTLTTTDGVRN
-1582 SSQSELIV
+1582 SESKLIV

-1600 GEDVEMLGEGN
+1600 GEDVDMLGEGN

-1646 SKDIDVNISLNSK
+1646 SKEVDVNVSLNSK
-1659 MLIKMN
+1659 MLRKMD

-1734 MKRVMV
+1734 MKRVVV

-1755 GGRCQLNVPKAGI
+1755 GSRCQLNVPKAGI

>member
-17 LLLQLLTMMA
+17 LLLQLLAMMA

-37 QSFHQ
+37 QSLGFHKKGQ
-42 TGASGLPLDSRGM
+42 SGLPLDSRGM
-55 QQTAEWNYYY
+55 QQTAEWHYYY
-65 YLPTGSTSMTLDLPI
+65 YLPTNSDPMELELPFAGWGDNSTND
-80 MGWTDNYA
+80 
-88 NELEPYGWY
+88 LEPYGWI

-102 NTDLNSANLTAYDVT
+102 TTDLKSDRLTVYNSSSTSLYNSKDNNSKKDIGLIAGSLGNSARNYA
-117 SSSWYGGT
+117 
-125 THSTQLKTNITDNS
+125 
-139 GKNIGLVA
+139 
-147 YKLSATYI
+147 
-155 TRKHVGV
+155 GV
-162 NYSYSNSDA
+162 KYNKPTGADA
-171 TNPNWKGDIVACDVS
+171 EDWAGETIACDVS
-186 RYIDYT
+186 RYNDYSFEQVS
-192 ISGTKVSKEPTL
+192 SGPWYNRTYTNYVKHEPTL
-204 SVRYIFHIQSAAYLA
+204 SIRYIFHIKSAAYLA
-219 QKLKEALC
+219 KRIKDALC
-227 EGSKSKAADLTFEDN
+227 DHSRAADLTLEDN
-242 KRIVFGAKDENA
+242 KRIVFGAKDASA
-254 KMSLRT
+254 KITLRT
-260 NLKNSGGQS
+260 NLKNSGGQT
-269 YWFYPLSTTKG
+269 YWFYPLNTAQPKS
-280 KTVYPTTESQKIT
+280 VYPTTESQKIT
-293 AADFKTTMK
+293 ASDFGSNMLK
-302 QADKIVWKV
+302 AEYVSWIA
-311 YNEDKTKFCQLS
+311 YNEDKTKYKVLGT
-323 ATSSTTQ
+323 TSTQ
-330 FCDLT
+330 FFDLS
-335 ISALNSATWYNV
+335 ISKLKESGWLNVKDDKSTDV
-347 SNDATT
+347 
-353 TKPTDIG
+353 PEDIG

-365 YVVAWAANSNDMCP
+365 YVVAWAVNGTTDMCP

-391 PKTKDEITA
+391 PKTKDELTA
-400 DNNIDRTL
+400 DGDVDRTI
-408 SYLEDEDRYEKK
+408 SYFEDKYQQQ
-420 MDISFDDDNADLTFD
+420 MDISFDDDNPDLTLD
-435 APTVNNNVS
+435 APTTPENNMS

-456 FTYANLADYDY
+456 FTYALLASNDYY
-467 FYGTYMRQSWTGKR
+467 NG
-481 PTYSSPNHGDYGLYK
+481 SSPHHSKSPIHGDYGLYK
-496 SANKTGVSTT
+496 SGNLHGIS
-506 DYNKGYQWWANGN
+506 YNNENGYQWWAAGS
-519 PEIYDRTYERTSGK
+519 PTIFDRTYAKTSGK
-533 QYGYF
+533 QYGHF
-538 LYVDASDE
+538 LYVDASNE

-561 GSQLVFSGAVA
+561 GSQLIFSGAVA
-572 EYTSGAN
+572 EYTAAN
-579 APQVMFRLYG
+579 NTTAPQVMFRLYG
-589 IDKDE
+589 INKDA
-594 NGNEIGKKL
+594 NGNVTDQKL

-608 SGDFKTNTKSLQYGK
+608 SGDFATNTKTHAYGQ

-631 VLQKSAGAD
+631 VLQKSAAAD

-652 CQGTDGADY
+652 CQDTWGADY
-661 CIDDLCLYTQTSKL
+661 CVDDLCLYTQTSKL

-680 KPLCPNETGYET
+680 RPLCPNETGYET

-713 MKESKLFYRICDATG
+713 QKESKLFYRICDATG
-728 KQVDNIDYDGDGQ
+728 KPVENIDYDGDRL
-741 PDEYGTARIPAS
+741 PDDYGTARIPES
-753 YNAAYVLPPEAADGK
+753 YSSTYVLPSAAAGGK
-768 NNVAMFENDNS
+768 TNVPMFENDNS

-809 NPDVPGKWGKSTDV
+809 NPEVPGDWGKSTDV
-823 CSTYSGI
+823 CSTYSGL
-830 FQVVEQSIKL
+830 FQVVEQNIKL

-848 TALRVNCD
+848 TALRVDCNS
-856 TKTPTVEVIAKI
+856 KTPTVEVIAKI

-875 GGKVTIDN
+875 GGKVTIDK

-890 SKPNKENELYTT
+890 SKPNAENELYSTT
-902 PGLLE
+902 GLLE
-907 ALRAYR
+907 ALHAYR
-913 AKYPS
+913 AKYPEY
-918 DNGLNTGFRSINYT
+918 NGLSAYFRNDNRT
-932 QYTLLK
+932 QYDLLK
-938 QYVDSKQLILNASNS
+938 KYVDSKQLILNASNS
-953 MGNRTFEANEMGLYK
+953 MGNRTFASDEMGLYK

-973 VQAKATINGQNY
+973 VQDKATINGQVY
-985 DICADPM
+985 EICAAPM

-999 TDGPNINLGF
+999 TDGPNINFGF
-1009 SDVIYPNDARTV
+1009 PNVIYPNDARTV

-1026 QIKAIADN
+1026 QIKAIAEK
-1034 NGALNLPMTGIEGAT
+1034 NGALNLPMTGIEGAR
-1049 SVKMSDAQVY
+1049 SVNMSEEDAQVR

-1067 FNSTKQVIGVVTSS
+1067 FNSTKQMIGVVTAN
-1081 TIKNSDKTVG
+1081 TIYETDKTVG
-1091 IRFNSNAATILKEGY
+1091 IRFNSNAVKTLKEGY
-1106 WYEIN
+1106 WYEIHFRYAN
-1111 FSYNNSSAST
+1111 ADGSM
-1121 ASCPGETFVKM
+1121 ASCPGETFIKM

-1226 VAKWSDATADGSDN
+1226 VAKWSDTKDGSDN

-1289 IMSSPLKQTYA
+1289 IMSSPLQQTYA
-1300 GDLYVQKDDGQEKS
+1300 GDLYVPKNNGQEQS
-1314 EAFKPITYKEGVNDR
+1314 EAFKPMTYDENVNDR

-1374 YWSHVYNKVDELYTK
+1374 YWSHVYNKVDDQYTK

-1425 YDSESQKPVNVT
+1425 YDSESRKPVNVT

-1465 ENLHRD
+1465 ENLHRE

-1500 IWTLDNGVMK
+1500 IWTLDNGKV
-1510 THSVPVDLDYD
+1510 TAYTLALDEAYD
-1521 KKTDVIVNPTQA
+1521 KKTDVLVSPTQA
-1533 FFVKVKEGETAPA
+1533 FFVKLKTGESATEA
-1546 NVTFNATMLINKD
+1546 TFNASMLINKD
-1559 VTPGEKALI
+1559 VTPGEKALV
-1568 IRPTVTLTTVNGER
+1568 IRPTLTLTTTDGVRN
-1582 SSQSELIV
+1582 SESKLIV
-1590 NDEASRDYVE
+1590 NDEASRDYVD

-1646 SKDIDVNISLNSK
+1646 NKDIDVNISLNSK

-1706 SLNTTDINTIDC
+1706 SLNTTDINTIEC

-1740 YDISGALV
+1740 YDVAGSLV

>member
-17 LLLQLLTMMA
+17 LLLQLLAMMA

-37 QSFHQ
+37 QNLGFHKKGQ
-42 TGASGLPLDSRGM
+42 SGLPLDSRGM
-55 QQTAEWNYYY
+55 QQTAEWHYYY
-65 YLPTGSTSMTLDLPI
+65 YLPTNSSTMELELPFD
-80 MGWTDNYA
+80 GWGDSKTND
-88 NELEPYGWY
+88 LEPYGWI

-102 NTDLNSANLTAYDVT
+102 TTDLKSDRLTVYNSSSTSLYNSKDNTSNKDIGLIAGTLRNSARDYAGVKYN
-117 SSSWYGGT
+117 
-125 THSTQLKTNITDNS
+125 KP
-139 GKNIGLVA
+139 
-147 YKLSATYI
+147 
-155 TRKHVGV
+155 TRA
-162 NYSYSNSDA
+162 DA
-171 TNPNWKGDIVACDVS
+171 EDWAGETIACDVS
-186 RYIDYT
+186 RYNDYNL
-192 ISGTKVSKEPTL
+192 TKRGYYPKYTYYVEKEPTL
-204 SVRYIFHIQSAAYLA
+204 SIRYIFHIKSAAYLA
-219 QKLKEALC
+219 KRIKDALC
-227 EGSKSKAADLTFEDN
+227 DHSRAADLTLEDN
-242 KRIVFGAKDENA
+242 KRIVFGAKDANA
-254 KMSLRT
+254 KITLRT
-260 NLKNSGGQS
+260 NMKNSGGQS
-269 YWFYPLSTTKG
+269 YWYYPLNNANNSSKS
-280 KTVYPTTESQKIT
+280 VYPTKDSQKIKST
-293 AADFKTTMK
+293 DFGSTLT
-302 QADKIVWKV
+302 QATNIRWIA
-311 YNEDKTKFCQLS
+311 YNEDRTKYCVLATKGSQFYNLS
-323 ATSSTTQ
+323 IN
-330 FCDLT
+330 DLT
-335 ISALNSATWYNV
+335 NNTLGWKTVGTGASTST
-347 SNDATT
+347 
-353 TKPTDIG
+353 PTDIG

-365 YVVAWAANSNDMCP
+365 YIVAYAYNSSSSMCP

-391 PKTKDEITA
+391 PKMKDELTA
-400 DNNIDRTL
+400 DGDVDRTL

-420 MDISFDDDNADLTFD
+420 MDISFDDDNPDLTLD
-435 APTVNNNVS
+435 APTTPENNMS

-456 FTYANLADYDY
+456 FTYAQLASYDY
-467 FYGTYMRQSWTGKR
+467 YYDGSTPHHSK
-481 PTYSSPNHGDYGLYK
+481 SPIHGDYGLYK
-496 SANKTGVSTT
+496 SGNLRGISY
-506 DYNKGYQWWANGN
+506 DNENGYQWWAAGS
-519 PEIYDRTYERTSGK
+519 PTIYDRTHAKTSGK
-533 QYGYF
+533 QYGHF
-538 LYVDASDE
+538 LYVDASNE

-561 GSQLVFSGAVA
+561 GSQLIFSGAVA
-572 EYTSGAN
+572 EYTASYNAT

-589 IDKDE
+589 INKDE
-594 NGNEIGKKL
+594 NGNVTDQKL

-608 SGDFKTNTKSLQYGK
+608 SGDFKTNTKSHEYGK

-631 VLQKSAGAD
+631 VLQKSAAAD

-652 CQGTDGADY
+652 CQNTKGADY

-692 APEEITLK
+692 APDDITLK

-713 MKESKLFYRICDATG
+713 QKESKLFYRICDATG
-728 KQVDNIDYDGDGQ
+728 KQVDNIDYDGDGY

-753 YNAAYVLPPEAADGK
+753 YNAAYVLPSAAAGGK
-768 NNVAMFENDNS
+768 TNVAMFENDNS

-795 GKDYYFSIAYPSDD
+795 GKDYYFSIAYPSED
-809 NPDVPGKWGKSTDV
+809 NPNVPGKWGESTDV

-830 FQVVEQSIKL
+830 FQVVEQNIKL

-848 TALRVNCD
+848 TALRVNCN
-856 TKTPTVEVIAKI
+856 THTPTVEMIAKI

-890 SKPNKENELYTT
+890 SKPNAENELYTT
-902 PGLLE
+902 AGLLE
-907 ALRAYR
+907 ALHAYR
-913 AKYPS
+913 AKYPEY
-918 DNGLNTGFRSINYT
+918 NGLSTYFRNDNPT
-932 QYTLLK
+932 QYDLLK
-938 QYVDSKQLILNASNS
+938 KYVDSKQLILNASNS
-953 MGNRTFEANEMGLYK
+953 MGNRKFEAKEMGLYK

-973 VQAKATINGQNY
+973 VQAKATINGQVY
-985 DICADPM
+985 EICAAPM

-999 TDGPNINLGF
+999 TDGPNINFGF
-1009 SDVIYPNDARTV
+1009 PGVIYPNDARTV

-1026 QIKAIADN
+1026 QIKAIAEK

-1049 SVKMSDAQVY
+1049 SVNMSEEDAQVC

-1067 FNSTKQVIGVVTSS
+1067 FNSTKQAIGVVTAN
-1081 TIKNSDKTVG
+1081 TIYETDNTVG
-1091 IRFNSNAATILKEGY
+1091 IRFNSNAVTTLKEGY

-1111 FSYNNSSAST
+1111 FRYANASAST
-1121 ASCPGETFVKM
+1121 ASCPGETFIKM

-1169 SYTDYNTTTAFM
+1169 SYADYNTTTAFM

-1226 VAKWSDATADGSDN
+1226 VAKWNYDMTDGSDN

-1271 LNYNK
+1271 LTYNK

-1289 IMSSPLKQTYA
+1289 IMSSPLQQTYA
-1300 GDLYVQKDDGQEKS
+1300 GDLYVQKNNGQEQS
-1314 EAFKPITYKEGVNDR
+1314 EAFKPMTYDENVNDR

-1339 DGNAQEVK
+1339 DGDAKEIV
-1347 DNVTNYSANHDG
+1347 DNTKFYQANEDG
-1359 TVDVTTDN
+1359 TVEETTNDFF
-1367 ELSINSG
+1367 LTSG
-1374 YWSHVYNKVDELYTK
+1374 YWSHVYNKVDEQYTK

-1450 DVAGDKTMAMTQPLK
+1450 DVAGDKTMTMTQPLK

-1568 IRPTVTLTTVNGER
+1568 IRPTVTLTTVNGTR
-1582 SSQSELIV
+1582 SSQSKLIV
-1590 NDEASRDYVE
+1590 SDEASRDYVE
-1600 GEDVEMLGEGN
+1600 GEDVDMLGEGN
-1611 IAEIAQVYSVAG
+1611 IAEIAQAYSVAG
-1623 SQAVALNASDD
+1623 SQAVALNATDD
-1634 INWMPVGVVAPK
+1634 IDWMPIGVVAGK
-1646 SKDIDVNISLNSK
+1646 SRSTNVTVNLNSK
-1659 MLIKMN
+1659 MLRKMN
-1665 NEGSQ
+1665 DEGGK
-1670 LFLFDA
+1670 LFIYDA
-1676 TTKTF
+1676 TSKKF
-1681 SEIKDGMTVKMMAN
+1681 SEIADGMQIEMMAN
-1695 DHGRYYITNQS
+1695 DHGRYYITTN
-1706 SLNTTDINTIDC
+1706 NWVVPTGINAIRC
-1718 FSPTENTIVVA
+1718 FSPAQGTIIVA
-1729 TLKGD
+1729 VLNGEVKQA
-1734 MKRVMV
+1734 KV
-1740 YDISGALV
+1740 YDTAGALV
-1748 TSNHSVN
+1748 TSSRSTA
-1755 GGRCQLNVPKAGI
+1755 GERCQLSVQQPGVYI
-1768 YVVKA
+1768 VKA
-1773 TTKEDRTE
+1773 TTKDDKTE
-1781 TFKIVVR
+1781 TFKIVVK

>member
-1 MKSRKNN
+1 MKIRKNN

-37 QSFHQ
+37 QSLGFHKKGQ
-42 TGASGLPLDSRGM
+42 SGLPLDSRGM
-55 QQTAEWNYYY
+55 QQTAEWHYYY
-65 YLPTGSTSMTLDLPI
+65 YLPTNSNTMELELPFDGWEKSSTND
-80 MGWTDNYA
+80 
-88 NELEPYGWY
+88 LEPYGWI

-102 NTDLNSANLTAYDVT
+102 TTDLKSDRLTVYSRSTYLKSLKDKTSEKYIGLIAGSLRNSARDYA
-117 SSSWYGGT
+117 
-125 THSTQLKTNITDNS
+125 
-139 GKNIGLVA
+139 
-147 YKLSATYI
+147 
-155 TRKHVGV
+155 GV
-162 NYSYSNSDA
+162 KYNKPTGADA
-171 TNPNWKGDIVACDVS
+171 VDWAGETIACDVS
-186 RYIDYT
+186 RYNDYKDYNPT
-192 ISGTKVSKEPTL
+192 YNYVEKEPTL
-204 SVRYIFHIQSAAYLA
+204 SIRYIFHIKSAAYLA
-219 QKLKEALC
+219 KRIKDALC
-227 EGSKSKAADLTFEDN
+227 DHSRAADLTLEDN
-242 KRIVFGAKDENA
+242 KRIVFGAKDANA
-254 KMSLRT
+254 NMTLRT
-260 NLKNSGGQS
+260 NMKNSGGQS
-269 YWFYPLSTTKG
+269 YWFYPLRTTVG
-280 KTVYPTTESQKIT
+280 KTVYPTTEAQKIT
-293 AADFKTTMK
+293 AADFNTTMK
-302 QADKIVWKV
+302 QANKIVWIV

-323 ATSSTTQ
+323 SETQ

-335 ISALNSATWYNV
+335 INALKNATWYNV
-347 SNDATT
+347 SNDAKTS
-353 TKPTDIG
+353 KPTDIG
-360 FEHTV
+360 FEQTV
-365 YVVAWAANSNDMCP
+365 YVVAWAANGDYMCP

-391 PKTKDEITA
+391 PKMKDELTA
-400 DNNIDRTL
+400 DGDVDRTI
-408 SYLEDEDRYEKK
+408 SYFEDKYEQQ
-420 MDISFDDDNADLTFD
+420 MDISFDDDNPDLTLD
-435 APTVNNNVS
+435 APTTPLNNMS

-456 FTYANLADYDY
+456 FTYAQLASYDY
-467 FYGTYMRQSWTGKR
+467 YYDGSTPHHSK
-481 PTYSSPNHGDYGLYK
+481 SPIHGDYGLYK
-496 SANKTGVSTT
+496 SGNLRGISY
-506 DYNKGYQWWANGN
+506 DNENGYQWWAAGS
-519 PEIYDRTYERTSGK
+519 PTIYDRTYAKTSGK
-533 QYGYF
+533 QYGHF
-538 LYVDASDE
+538 LYVDASNE

-561 GSQLVFSGAVA
+561 GSQLIFSGAVA
-572 EYTSGAN
+572 EYTASYNAT

-589 IDKDE
+589 INKDE
-594 NGNEIGKKL
+594 NGNVTDQKL

-608 SGDFKTNTKSLQYGK
+608 SGDFKTNTKSHEYGK

-631 VLQKSAGAD
+631 VLQKSAAAD

-652 CQGTDGADY
+652 CQNTKGADY
-661 CIDDLCLYTQTSKL
+661 CIDDLCLYTQTTKL

-680 KPLCPNETGYET
+680 RPLCPNETGYET

-713 MKESKLFYRICDATG
+713 QKESKLFYRICDATG
-728 KQVDNIDYDGDGQ
+728 TPVDNIDYNGDGK

-753 YNAAYVLPPEAADGK
+753 YNAAYVLPPAAADGK

-809 NPDVPGKWGKSTDV
+809 NPDVPGDWGKSTDV
-823 CSTYSGI
+823 CSTYSGL
-830 FQVVEQSIKL
+830 FQVVEQNIKL

-848 TALRVNCD
+848 TALRVDCNS
-856 TKTPTVEVIAKI
+856 KTPTVEVIAKI

-890 SKPNKENELYTT
+890 SKPNAENELYSTA
-902 PGLLE
+902 GLLE
-907 ALRAYR
+907 ALHAYR

-918 DNGLNTGFRSINYT
+918 YNGLSTEFKRTNLE

-938 QYVDSKQLILNASNS
+938 KYVDSKQLILNASNT
-953 MGNRTFEANEMGLYK
+953 MGNRTFASDEMGLYK

-973 VQAKATINGQNY
+973 VQAKATINGQEY
-985 DICADPM
+985 EICADPM

-999 TDGPNINLGF
+999 TDGPNINFGF
-1009 SDVIYPNDARTV
+1009 PGVIYPNDARTV

-1026 QIKAIADN
+1026 QIKAIAEK

-1049 SVKMSDAQVY
+1049 SVMMRDYAKVF
-1059 ISNTNDPD
+1059 ISNTNDPS
-1067 FNSTKQVIGVVTSS
+1067 FNSTKQEIGVVTSN
-1081 TIKNSDKTVG
+1081 TIYNSSKTVG

-1111 FSYNNSSAST
+1111 FSYNNADGST

-1169 SYTDYNTTTAFM
+1169 SYTDYNATTAFM

-1188 TVANQKDK
+1188 TVANQNDK

-1226 VAKWSDATADGSDN
+1226 VAKWSDTADGSDT

-1271 LNYNK
+1271 LTYNK

-1289 IMSSPLKQTYA
+1289 IMSSPLQQTYA

-1314 EAFKPITYKEGVNDR
+1314 EAFQPITYQEAVNDR

-1339 DGNAQEVK
+1339 DGDAKEIV
-1347 DNVTNYSANHDG
+1347 DNTKFYQANEDG
-1359 TVDVTTDN
+1359 TVEETTNDFF
-1367 ELSINSG
+1367 LTSG

-1494 TAFENS
+1494 PAFENS
-1500 IWTLDNGVMK
+1500 IWTLDNGKV
-1510 THSVPVDLDYD
+1510 TAYTLALDEAYD
-1521 KKTDVIVNPTQA
+1521 KKTDVLVSPTQA
-1533 FFVKVKEGETAPA
+1533 FFVKLKTGESATEA
-1546 NVTFNATMLINKD
+1546 TFNASMLINKD
-1559 VTPGEKALI
+1559 VTPGEKALV
-1568 IRPTVTLTTVNGER
+1568 IRPTLTLTTTDGVRN
-1582 SSQSELIV
+1582 SESKLIV
-1590 NDEASRDYVE
+1590 NEEASRDYVV

-1611 IAEIAQVYSVAG
+1611 IAEVAQVYSVAG

-1706 SLNTTDINTIDC
+1706 SLNTTDINTIEC

-1734 MKRVMV
+1734 MKRVVV

>member
-8 INRPAPSRR
+8 INRLAPSRR
-17 LLLQLLTMMA
+17 LLLQLLAMMA

-37 QSFHQ
+37 QSLGFHKYGQ
-42 TGASGLPLDSRGM
+42 SGLPLDSRGM
-55 QQTAEWNYYY
+55 QQTAEWHYYY
-65 YLPTGSTSMTLDLPI
+65 YLPTNSNTMELELPFAGWGDNSTND
-80 MGWTDNYA
+80 
-88 NELEPYGWY
+88 LEPYGWI

-102 NTDLNSANLTAYDVT
+102 NTDLKSDKLTVYSSSTSLNSLKDYNSKKDIGLIAGTLRNSARNYA
-117 SSSWYGGT
+117 
-125 THSTQLKTNITDNS
+125 
-139 GKNIGLVA
+139 
-147 YKLSATYI
+147 
-155 TRKHVGV
+155 GV
-162 NYSYSNSDA
+162 KYNKPTGADA
-171 TNPNWKGDIVACDVS
+171 EDWAGETIACDVS
-186 RYIDYT
+186 RYNDYSIYT
-192 ISGTKVSKEPTL
+192 NYVEKEPTL
-204 SVRYIFHIQSAAYLA
+204 SIRYIFHIKSAAYLA
-219 QKLKEALC
+219 KRIKDALC
-227 EGSKSKAADLTFEDN
+227 DHSRAADLTLEDN
-242 KRIVFGAKDENA
+242 KRIVFGAKDERAN
-254 KMSLRT
+254 MTLRT
-260 NLKNSGGQS
+260 NMKNSGGQS
-269 YWFYPLSTTKG
+269 YWFYPLRTTKG
-280 KTVYPTTESQKIT
+280 KTVYPTTEAQKIT
-293 AADFKTTMK
+293 AADFNTTMK
-302 QADKIVWKV
+302 QANKIVWRV
-311 YNEDKTKFCQLS
+311 YNEDKTKYCQL
-323 ATSSTTQ
+323 SSTTQ

-335 ISALNSATWYNV
+335 INALKNATWRNV
-347 SNDATT
+347 SNGATT
-353 TKPTDIG
+353 AKPTDIG
-360 FEHTV
+360 FEQTV
-365 YVVAWAANSNDMCP
+365 YVVAWAANGDYYMCP

-391 PKTKDEITA
+391 PKTKDELTA
-400 DNNIDRTL
+400 DGDVDRTL
-408 SYLEDEDRYEKK
+408 SYFEDKYEQQ
-420 MDISFDDDNADLTFD
+420 MDISFDDDNPDLTLD
-435 APTVNNNVS
+435 APTTPLNNMS

-456 FTYANLADYDY
+456 FTYAQLASYDY
-467 FYGTYMRQSWTGKR
+467 YYDGSTPHHSK
-481 PTYSSPNHGDYGLYK
+481 SPIHGDYGLYK
-496 SANKTGVSTT
+496 SGNLPGISY
-506 DYNKGYQWWANGN
+506 DNQNGYQWWAAGS
-519 PEIYDRTYERTSGK
+519 PTIYDRTYAKTNHK
-533 QYGYF
+533 QYGHF
-538 LYVDASDE
+538 LYVDASNE

-561 GSQLVFSGAVA
+561 GSQLIFSGAVA
-572 EYTSGAN
+572 EYTAAYN
-579 APQVMFRLYG
+579 ATAPQVMFRLYG
-589 IDKDE
+589 INKDE
-594 NGNEIGKKL
+594 NGNVTDQKL

-608 SGDFKTNTKSLQYGK
+608 SGDFATNTKTHAYGE

-631 VLQKSAGAD
+631 VLQKSAAAD

-652 CQGTDGADY
+652 CQNTKGADC

-692 APEEITLK
+692 APDDITLK

-713 MKESKLFYRICDATG
+713 QKESKLFYRICDATG
-728 KQVDNIDYDGDGQ
+728 KRVDNIDYDGNGH
-741 PDEYGTARIPAS
+741 PDDYGIALIPAS
-753 YNAAYVLPPEAADGK
+753 YNAGLVLPPAAADGK
-768 NNVAMFENDNS
+768 TVPMFENDNS

-809 NPDVPGKWGKSTDV
+809 NPDVPGVWGKSTDV

-830 FQVVEQSIKL
+830 FQVVEQNIKL

-848 TALRVNCD
+848 TALRVNCK
-856 TKTPTVEVIAKI
+856 TNTPTVEVIAKM

-890 SKPNKENELYTT
+890 SKPNAENELYSTT
-902 PGLLE
+902 GLLK
-907 ALRAYR
+907 AIHDYR
-913 AKYPS
+913 DIYRT
-918 DNGLNTGFRSINYT
+918 DNGLNIAFKSTNPT
-932 QYTLLK
+932 QYALLK

-953 MGNRTFEANEMGLYK
+953 MGNRKFEAKEMGLYK

-973 VQAKATINGQNY
+973 VQDKATINGQEY
-985 DICADPM
+985 EICADPM
-992 LVDLRVV
+992 FVDLRVV
-999 TDGPNINLGF
+999 TDGPNINFGF
-1009 SDVIYPNDARTV
+1009 PGVIYPNDARTV

-1026 QIKAIADN
+1026 QIKAIAEK

-1049 SVKMSDAQVY
+1049 SVRMRDEAKVF
-1059 ISNTNDPD
+1059 ISNTNDPS
-1067 FNSTKQVIGVVTSS
+1067 FNSTKQEIGVVTSN
-1081 TIKNSDKTVG
+1081 TIYNSSKTVG
-1091 IRFNSNAATILKEGY
+1091 IRFNSNAVTTLKEGY

-1111 FSYNNSSAST
+1111 FSYDNASASE
-1121 ASCPGETFVKM
+1121 ASCPGETFIKM

-1169 SYTDYNTTTAFM
+1169 SYADYNTTTAFM

-1226 VAKWSDATADGSDN
+1226 VAKWSDTADGSDN

-1248 KWAGNFCDQIY
+1248 TWAGNFCDQIY

-1271 LNYNK
+1271 LTYNK

-1289 IMSSPLKQTYA
+1289 IMSSPLQQTYA
-1300 GDLYVQKDDGQEKS
+1300 GDLYVPKNNGQEQS
-1314 EAFKPITYKEGVNDR
+1314 EAFKPMTYKEGVNDR

-1339 DGNAQEVK
+1339 DGDAQEVM

-1367 ELSINSG
+1367 ELSINSV
-1374 YWSHVYNKVDELYTK
+1374 YWSHVYNKVNEQYTK

-1403 GAQGANATAVIR
+1403 GAQGANAKAVIR

-1646 SKDIDVNISLNSK
+1646 SKDIDVNVSLNSK
-1659 MLIKMN
+1659 MLRKMN

-1706 SLNTTDINTIDC
+1706 SLNTTDINTIEC

-1734 MKRVMV
+1734 MKRVVV

>member
-8 INRPAPSRR
+8 INRLAPSRR

-37 QSFHQ
+37 QSLGFHKEGQ
-42 TGASGLPLDSRGM
+42 SGLPLDSRGM
-55 QQTAEWNYYY
+55 QQTAEWHYYY
-65 YLPTGSTSMTLDLPI
+65 YLPTNSNTMELELPFDGWGKSSTND
-80 MGWTDNYA
+80 
-88 NELEPYGWY
+88 LEPYGWI

-102 NTDLNSANLTAYDVT
+102 TTDLKSNRLTVYNSGLTSLKSLKDDTSKKDIGLIAGTLRNSARDYA
-117 SSSWYGGT
+117 
-125 THSTQLKTNITDNS
+125 
-139 GKNIGLVA
+139 
-147 YKLSATYI
+147 
-155 TRKHVGV
+155 GV
-162 NYSYSNSDA
+162 KYNKPTGADA
-171 TNPNWKGDIVACDVS
+171 EDWAGETIACDVS
-186 RYIDYT
+186 RYNDYSIYT
-192 ISGTKVSKEPTL
+192 NYVEKEPTL
-204 SVRYIFHIQSAAYLA
+204 SIRYIFHIKSAAYLA
-219 QKLKEALC
+219 KRIKDALC
-227 EGSKSKAADLTFEDN
+227 DHSRAADLTLEDN
-242 KRIVFGAKDENA
+242 KRIVFGAKDANA
-254 KMSLRT
+254 NMTLRT
-260 NLKNSGGQS
+260 NMKNYGGQR
-269 YWFYPLSTTKG
+269 YWFYPLRTTKG
-280 KTVYPTTESQKIT
+280 KTVYPTTEAQKIT
-293 AADFKTTMK
+293 AADFNTTMK
-302 QADKIVWKV
+302 QANKIVWRV
-311 YNEDKTKFCQLS
+311 YNEDKTKYCQL
-323 ATSSTTQ
+323 SSTTQ

-335 ISALNSATWYNV
+335 INALKNATWRNV
-347 SNDATT
+347 SNGATT
-353 TKPTDIG
+353 AKPTDIG
-360 FEHTV
+360 FEQTV
-365 YVVAWAANSNDMCP
+365 YVVAWAANGDYMCP

-391 PKTKDEITA
+391 PKTKDELTA
-400 DNNIDRTL
+400 DGDVDRTL
-408 SYLEDEDRYEKK
+408 SYFEDKYEQQ
-420 MDISFDDDNADLTFD
+420 MDISFDDDNPDLTLD
-435 APTVNNNVS
+435 APTTPLNNMS

-456 FTYANLADYDY
+456 FTYAELESYDY
-467 FYGTYMRQSWTGKR
+467 YYDGSTPHHSK
-481 PTYSSPNHGDYGLYK
+481 SPIHGDYGLYK
-496 SANKTGVSTT
+496 SGNLRGISY
-506 DYNKGYQWWANGN
+506 DNENGYQWWAAGS
-519 PEIYDRTYERTSGK
+519 PTIYDRTHAKTSGK
-533 QYGYF
+533 QYGHF
-538 LYVDASDE
+538 LYVDASNE

-561 GSQLVFSGAVA
+561 GSQLIFSGAVA
-572 EYTSGAN
+572 EYTAAYN
-579 APQVMFRLYG
+579 ATAPQVMFRLYG
-589 IDKDE
+589 INKDE
-594 NGNEIGKKL
+594 NGNVTDQKL

-608 SGDFKTNTKSLQYGK
+608 SGDFATNTKTHAYGE

-631 VLQKSAGAD
+631 VLQKSAAAD

-652 CQGTDGADY
+652 CQNTKGADY

-692 APEEITLK
+692 APDDITLK

-713 MKESKLFYRICDATG
+713 QKESKLFYRICDATG
-728 KQVDNIDYDGDGQ
+728 KRVENIDYDGDGQ
-741 PDEYGTARIPAS
+741 PDDYGIARIPES
-753 YNAAYVLPPEAADGK
+753 YNAGYVLPSAAAGGK
-768 NNVAMFENDNS
+768 TNVPMFENDNS

-795 GKDYYFSIAYPSDD
+795 GKDYYFSIAYPSED
-809 NPDVPGKWGKSTDV
+809 NSNVPGKWGISTDV
-823 CSTYSGI
+823 CSTYSDI
-830 FQVVEQSIKL
+830 FQVVEQNIKL

-848 TALRVNCD
+848 TALRVNCN
-856 TKTPTVEVIAKI
+856 THTPTVEVIAKI

-875 GGKVTIDN
+875 GGKVTIDK

-890 SKPNKENELYTT
+890 SKPNQENELYTT
-902 PGLLE
+902 AGLLK
-907 ALRAYR
+907 AIHDYR
-913 AKYPS
+913 DIYRT
-918 DNGLNTGFRSINYT
+918 DNGLNIAFKSTNPT
-932 QYTLLK
+932 QYALLK

-953 MGNRTFEANEMGLYK
+953 MGNRTFEAKEMGLYK

-973 VQAKATINGQNY
+973 VQDKATINGQVY
-985 DICADPM
+985 EICAAPM

-999 TDGPNINLGF
+999 TDGPNINFGF
-1009 SDVIYPNDARTV
+1009 PNVIYPNDARTV

-1026 QIKAIADN
+1026 QIKAIAEK
-1034 NGALNLPMTGIEGAT
+1034 NGALNLPMTGIERAT
-1049 SVKMSDAQVY
+1049 SVRMRDNEKVF
-1059 ISNTNDPD
+1059 ISNTNDPS
-1067 FNSTKQVIGVVTSS
+1067 FNSTKQEIGVVTSS
-1081 TIKNSDKTVG
+1081 TIYETDNTVG

-1111 FSYNNSSAST
+1111 FSYDNADGSM
-1121 ASCPGETFVKM
+1121 ASCPGETFIKM

-1226 VAKWSDATADGSDN
+1226 VAKWNKSSADGSDN

-1271 LNYNK
+1271 LTYNK

-1289 IMSSPLKQTYA
+1289 IMSSPLQQTYA
-1300 GDLYVQKDDGQEKS
+1300 GDLYVPKDDGQEKS
-1314 EAFKPITYKEGVNDR
+1314 EAFKPMTYDENVNDR

-1339 DGNAQEVK
+1339 DGDAQEVM

-1367 ELSINSG
+1367 ELSINSV
-1374 YWSHVYNKVDELYTK
+1374 YWSHVYNKVDEQYTK

-1425 YDSESQKPVNVT
+1425 YDSESRKPVNVT

-1444 YRMLQG
+1444 YRMLLG

-1494 TAFENS
+1494 PAFENS
-1500 IWTLDNGVMK
+1500 IWTLDNGKV
-1510 THSVPVDLDYD
+1510 TAYTLALDEAYD
-1521 KKTDVIVNPTQA
+1521 KKTDVLVSPTQA
-1533 FFVKVKEGETAPA
+1533 FFVKLKTGESATEA
-1546 NVTFNATMLINKD
+1546 TFNASMLINKD
-1559 VTPGEKALI
+1559 VTPGEKALV
-1568 IRPTVTLTTVNGER
+1568 IRPTLTLTTTDGVRN
-1582 SSQSELIV
+1582 SESKLIV
-1590 NDEASRDYVE
+1590 NDEASRDYVD

-1623 SQAVALNASDD
+1623 SQAVALNVSDD

-1659 MLIKMN
+1659 MLRKMD

-1706 SLNTTDINTIDC
+1706 SLNTTDINTIEC

-1734 MKRVMV
+1734 MKRVVV

>member
-8 INRPAPSRR
+8 INRLAPSRR

-37 QSFHQ
+37 QSLGFHKE
-42 TGASGLPLDSRGM
+42 GKSGLPLDSRGM
-55 QQTAEWNYYY
+55 QQTAEWHYNY
-65 YLPTGSTSMTLDLPI
+65 YLPNNSNTMELELPFDGWEKSSTND
-80 MGWTDNYA
+80 
-88 NELEPYGWY
+88 LEPYGWI

-102 NTDLNSANLTAYDVT
+102 TTDLKSNRLTVYSSSTSLNSLKDYNSKKDIGLIAGTLRNSARNYA
-117 SSSWYGGT
+117 
-125 THSTQLKTNITDNS
+125 
-139 GKNIGLVA
+139 
-147 YKLSATYI
+147 
-155 TRKHVGV
+155 GV
-162 NYSYSNSDA
+162 KYNKPTGADA
-171 TNPNWKGDIVACDVS
+171 EDWPGETIACDVS
-186 RYIDYT
+186 RYNDYSIYT
-192 ISGTKVSKEPTL
+192 NYVEKEPTL
-204 SVRYIFHIQSAAYLA
+204 SIRYIFHIKSAAYLA
-219 QKLKEALC
+219 KRIKDALC
-227 EGSKSKAADLTFEDN
+227 DHSRAADLTLEDN
-242 KRIVFGAKDENA
+242 KRIVFGAKDANA
-254 KMSLRT
+254 NMTLRT
-260 NLKNSGGQS
+260 NMKNSGGQR
-269 YWFYPLSTTKG
+269 YWFYPLRTTKG
-280 KTVYPTTESQKIT
+280 KTVYPTTEAQKIT
-293 AADFKTTMK
+293 AADFNTTMK
-302 QADKIVWKV
+302 QANKIVWRV
-311 YNEDKTKFCQLS
+311 YNEDKTKYCQL
-323 ATSSTTQ
+323 SSTTQ

-335 ISALNSATWYNV
+335 INALKNATWYNV
-347 SNDATT
+347 SNDAKTS
-353 TKPTDIG
+353 KPTDIG
-360 FEHTV
+360 FEQTV
-365 YVVAWAANSNDMCP
+365 YVVAWAANGDYYMCP

-391 PKTKDEITA
+391 PKMKDELTA
-400 DNNIDRTL
+400 DGDVDRTL
-408 SYLEDEDRYEKK
+408 SYFEDKYERQ
-420 MDISFDDDNADLTFD
+420 MDISFDDDNPDLTLD
-435 APTVNNNVS
+435 APTTPENNMS

-456 FTYANLADYDY
+456 FTYALLASNDYYYD
-467 FYGTYMRQSWTGKR
+467 GSTPHHSK
-481 PTYSSPNHGDYGLYK
+481 SPIHGDYGLYK
-496 SANKTGVSTT
+496 SGNLPGISY
-506 DYNKGYQWWANGN
+506 DNQNGYQWWAAGS
-519 PEIYDRTYERTSGK
+519 PTIYDRTYAKTNGK
-533 QYGYF
+533 QYGHF
-538 LYVDASDE
+538 LYVDASNE

-561 GSQLVFSGAVA
+561 GSQLIFSGAVA
-572 EYTSGAN
+572 EYTAAYN
-579 APQVMFRLYG
+579 ATAPQVMFRLYG
-589 IDKDE
+589 INKDE
-594 NGNEIGKKL
+594 NGNVTDQKL

-608 SGDFKTNTKSLQYGK
+608 SGDFKTNTKSHEYGK

-631 VLQKSAGAD
+631 VLQKSAAAD

-652 CQGTDGADY
+652 CQNTRGADY

-680 KPLCPNETGYET
+680 RPLCPNETGYET

-713 MKESKLFYRICDATG
+713 QKESKLFYRICDATG
-728 KQVDNIDYDGDGQ
+728 KRVENIDYDGDGH

-753 YNAAYVLPPEAADGK
+753 YNAAYVLPLEAADGK

-809 NPDVPGKWGKSTDV
+809 NPNVPGDWGKSTDV
-823 CSTYSGI
+823 CSTYSGL
-830 FQVVEQSIKL
+830 FQVVEQNIKL

-848 TALRVNCD
+848 TALRVNCN
-856 TKTPTVEVIAKI
+856 TNTPTVEVIAKI

-875 GGKVTIDN
+875 GGKVTIDK

-890 SKPNKENELYTT
+890 SKPNAENELYSTS
-902 PGLLE
+902 GLLE
-907 ALRAYR
+907 ALHAYR
-913 AKYPS
+913 AKYPEY
-918 DNGLNTGFRSINYT
+918 NGLSTDFRNDNRT
-932 QYTLLK
+932 QYDLLK
-938 QYVDSKQLILNASNS
+938 KYVDSKQLILNASNS
-953 MGNRTFEANEMGLYK
+953 MGNRTFASDEMGLYK

-973 VQAKATINGQNY
+973 VQDKATINGQVY
-985 DICADPM
+985 EICAAPM

-999 TDGPNINLGF
+999 TDGPNINFGF
-1009 SDVIYPNDARTV
+1009 PNVIYPNDARTV

-1026 QIKAIADN
+1026 QIKAIAEK
-1034 NGALNLPMTGIEGAT
+1034 NGALNLPMTGIERAT
-1049 SVKMSDAQVY
+1049 SVRMRDNEKVF

-1081 TIKNSDKTVG
+1081 TIYRTDNTVG

-1111 FSYNNSSAST
+1111 FSYDNADGSM
-1121 ASCPGETFVKM
+1121 ASCPGETFIKM

-1226 VAKWSDATADGSDN
+1226 VAKWSNTTDDGSDT

-1289 IMSSPLKQTYA
+1289 IMSSPLQQTYA
-1300 GDLYVQKDDGQEKS
+1300 GDLYVPKNNGQEQS
-1314 EAFKPITYKEGVNDR
+1314 EAFQPITYKEGVNDR

-1339 DGNAQEVK
+1339 DGDAKEIV
-1347 DNVTNYSANHDG
+1347 DNTKFYQAHEDG
-1359 TVDVTTDN
+1359 TVEETTNDFF
-1367 ELSINSG
+1367 LTSG
-1374 YWSHVYNKVDELYTK
+1374 YWSHVYNKVDEQYTK

-1396 AGDKYTA
+1396 AGDKYTV

-1444 YRMLQG
+1444 YRMLLG
-1450 DVAGDKTMAMTQPLK
+1450 DVDGDKTMAMTQPLK

-1494 TAFENS
+1494 PAFENS
-1500 IWTLDNGVMK
+1500 IWTLDNGKV
-1510 THSVPVDLDYD
+1510 TAYTLALDEAYD
-1521 KKTDVIVNPTQA
+1521 KKTDVLVSPTQA
-1533 FFVKVKEGETAPA
+1533 FFVKLKTGESATEA
-1546 NVTFNATMLINKD
+1546 TFNASMLINKD
-1559 VTPGEKALI
+1559 VTPGEKALV
-1568 IRPTVTLTTVNGER
+1568 IRPTLTLTTTDGVRN
-1582 SSQSELIV
+1582 SESKLIV
-1590 NDEASRDYVE
+1590 NDEASRDYVD

-1706 SLNTTDINTIDC
+1706 SLNTTDINTIEC
-1718 FSPTENTIVVA
+1718 FSPTDNTIVVA

-1734 MKRVMV
+1734 VKRVVV

>member
-17 LLLQLLTMMA
+17 LLLQFLTMMA

-37 QSFHQ
+37 QSLGFHKEGQ
-42 TGASGLPLDSRGM
+42 SGLPLDSRGM
-55 QQTAEWNYYY
+55 QQTAEWHYYY
-65 YLPTGSTSMTLDLPI
+65 YLPTNSNTMELELPFDGWNKSSTND
-80 MGWTDNYA
+80 
-88 NELEPYGWY
+88 LEPYGWI

-102 NTDLNSANLTAYDVT
+102 NTDLKSDKLTVYSSSTSLNSLKDYTSQKDIGLIAGTLRNSARDYA
-117 SSSWYGGT
+117 
-125 THSTQLKTNITDNS
+125 
-139 GKNIGLVA
+139 
-147 YKLSATYI
+147 
-155 TRKHVGV
+155 GV
-162 NYSYSNSDA
+162 KYNKPTGADA
-171 TNPNWKGDIVACDVS
+171 EDWAGETIACDVS
-186 RYIDYT
+186 RYNDYSFQRVN
-192 ISGTKVSKEPTL
+192 IGTKYNPKYTNRVEKEPTL
-204 SVRYIFHIQSAAYLA
+204 SIRYIFHIKSAAYLA
-219 QKLKEALC
+219 KRIKDALC
-227 EGSKSKAADLTFEDN
+227 DHSRAADLTLEDN
-242 KRIVFGAKDENA
+242 KRIVFGAKDANA
-254 KMSLRT
+254 NMTLRT
-260 NLKNSGGQS
+260 NMKNSGGQS
-269 YWFYPLSTTKG
+269 YWFYPLRTTVG
-280 KTVYPTTESQKIT
+280 KTVYPTTEAQKIT
-293 AADFKTTMK
+293 AADFNTTMK
-302 QADKIVWKV
+302 QANKIVWIV

-323 ATSSTTQ
+323 STTQ

-335 ISALNSATWYNV
+335 INALKNATWYNV
-347 SNDATT
+347 SNVAKTS
-353 TKPTDIG
+353 KPTDIG
-360 FEHTV
+360 FEQTV
-365 YVVAWAANSNDMCP
+365 YVVAWAANGDYMCP

-391 PKTKDEITA
+391 PKMKDELTA
-400 DNNIDRTL
+400 DGDVDRTI
-408 SYLEDEDRYEKK
+408 SYFEDKYEQQ
-420 MDISFDDDNADLTFD
+420 MDISFDDDNPDLTLD
-435 APTVNNNVS
+435 APTTPLNNMS

-456 FTYANLADYDY
+456 FTYAELARYDY
-467 FYGTYMRQSWTGKR
+467 YYDGSTPHHSK
-481 PTYSSPNHGDYGLYK
+481 SPIHGDYGLYK
-496 SANKTGVSTT
+496 SGNLRGISY
-506 DYNKGYQWWANGN
+506 DNENGYQWWAAGS
-519 PEIYDRTYERTSGK
+519 PTIYDRTHAKTSGK
-533 QYGYF
+533 QYGHF
-538 LYVDASDE
+538 LYVDASNE

-561 GSQLVFSGAVA
+561 GSQLIFSGAVA
-572 EYTSGAN
+572 EYTASYNAT

-589 IDKDE
+589 INKDE
-594 NGNEIGKKL
+594 NGNVTDQKL

-608 SGDFKTNTKSLQYGK
+608 SGDFKTNTKSHEYGK

-631 VLQKSAGAD
+631 VLQKSAAAD

-652 CQGTDGADY
+652 CQNTKGADY

-680 KPLCPNETGYET
+680 RPLCPNETGYET

-713 MKESKLFYRICDATG
+713 QKESKLFYRICDATG
-728 KQVDNIDYDGDGQ
+728 KRVENIDYNGDGH
-741 PDEYGTARIPAS
+741 PDEYGIALIPAS
-753 YNAAYVLPPEAADGK
+753 YNAGLVLPPEAADGK
-768 NNVAMFENDNS
+768 TVPMFENDNS

-795 GKDYYFSIAYPSDD
+795 GKDYYFSIAYPSED
-809 NPDVPGKWGKSTDV
+809 NPDVPGVWGKSTDI
-823 CSTYSGI
+823 CSTYSDR
-830 FQVVEQSIKL
+830 FQVVEQNIKL

-848 TALRVNCD
+848 TALRVDCNS
-856 TKTPTVEVIAKI
+856 KTPTVEVIAKI

-890 SKPNKENELYTT
+890 SKPNAENELYSTS
-902 PGLLE
+902 GLLE
-907 ALRAYR
+907 ALHAYR
-913 AKYPS
+913 AKYPEY
-918 DNGLNTGFRSINYT
+918 NGLSTDFRNDNRT
-932 QYTLLK
+932 QYDLLK
-938 QYVDSKQLILNASNS
+938 KYVDSKQLILNASNS
-953 MGNRTFEANEMGLYK
+953 MGNRKFDSNEMGLYK

-973 VQAKATINGQNY
+973 VQAKATINGQVY
-985 DICADPM
+985 EICAAPM

-999 TDGPNINLGF
+999 TDGPNINFGF

-1026 QIKAIADN
+1026 QIKTIAEKK
-1034 NGALNLPMTGIEGAT
+1034 GALNLPMTGIEGAA
-1049 SVKMSDAQVY
+1049 SVNMRDYAKVF
-1059 ISNTNDPD
+1059 ISNTNDPS
-1067 FNSTKQVIGVVTSS
+1067 FNSTKQEIGVVTSN
-1081 TIKNSDKTVG
+1081 TIYRTDNTVG
-1091 IRFNSNAATILKEGY
+1091 IRFNPNAATILKEGY

-1111 FSYNNSSAST
+1111 FSYDNADGSM
-1121 ASCPGETFVKM
+1121 ASCPGETFIKM

-1188 TVANQKDK
+1188 TVANQNDK

-1226 VAKWSDATADGSDN
+1226 VAKWSDTTDDGSDN

-1248 KWAGNFCDQIY
+1248 TWAGNFCDQIY

-1271 LNYNK
+1271 LTYNK

-1289 IMSSPLKQTYA
+1289 IMSSPLQQTYA
-1300 GDLYVQKDDGQEKS
+1300 GDLYVPKNNGQEQS
-1314 EAFKPITYKEGVNDR
+1314 EAFKPMTYDENVNDR

-1374 YWSHVYNKVDELYTK
+1374 YWSHVYNKVDEQYTK

-1425 YDSESQKPVNVT
+1425 YDSESRKPVNVT

-1494 TAFENS
+1494 PAFENS
-1500 IWTLDNGVMK
+1500 IWTLDNGKV
-1510 THSVPVDLDYD
+1510 TAYTLALDEAYD
-1521 KKTDVIVNPTQA
+1521 KKTDVLVSPTQA
-1533 FFVKVKEGETAPA
+1533 FFVKLKTGETATEA
-1546 NVTFNATMLINKD
+1546 TFNASMLINKD
-1559 VTPGEKALI
+1559 VTPGEKALV
-1568 IRPTVTLTTVNGER
+1568 IRPTLTLTTTDGVRN
-1582 SSQSELIV
+1582 SESKLIV

-1706 SLNTTDINTIDC
+1706 SLNTTDINTIEC

-1734 MKRVMV
+1734 VKRVVV

>member
-27 LTAAP
+27 LTAVP

-37 QSFHQ
+37 QSLGFHKEGQ
-42 TGASGLPLDSRGM
+42 SGLPLDSRGM
-55 QQTAEWNYYY
+55 QQTAEWHYYY
-65 YLPTGSTSMTLDLPI
+65 YLPTNSNTMELELPFDGWKKSSTND
-80 MGWTDNYA
+80 
-88 NELEPYGWY
+88 LEPYGWI

-102 NTDLNSANLTAYDVT
+102 TTDLMSDRLTVYSRYYT
-117 SSSWYGGT
+117 S
-125 THSTQLKTNITDNS
+125 LKSLKDDTS
-139 GKNIGLVA
+139 KKNIGLIA
-147 YKLSATYI
+147 GTLKNSARDYA
-155 TRKHVGV
+155 GV
-162 NYSYSNSDA
+162 KYNKPTGADA
-171 TNPNWKGDIVACDVS
+171 EDWDGETIACDVS
-186 RYIDYT
+186 RYNDYS
-192 ISGTKVSKEPTL
+192 ISTNYVEKEPTL
-204 SVRYIFHIQSAAYLA
+204 SIRYIFHIKSAAYLA
-219 QKLKEALC
+219 KRIKDALC
-227 EGSKSKAADLTFEDN
+227 DHSRAADLTLEDN
-242 KRIVFGAKDENA
+242 KRIVFGAKDANA
-254 KMSLRT
+254 NMTLRT
-260 NLKNSGGQS
+260 NMKNSGGQS
-269 YWFYPLSTTKG
+269 YWFYPLRTTVG
-280 KTVYPTTESQKIT
+280 KTVYPTTEAQKIT
-293 AADFKTTMK
+293 AADFNTTMK
-302 QADKIVWKV
+302 QANKIVWRV
-311 YNEDKTKFCQLS
+311 YNEDKTKYCQL
-323 ATSSTTQ
+323 SSTTQ

-335 ISALNSATWYNV
+335 INALKNATWYNV
-347 SNDATT
+347 SNGATT
-353 TKPTDIG
+353 SKPTDIG
-360 FEHTV
+360 FEQTV
-365 YVVAWAANSNDMCP
+365 YVVAWAANGDYYMCP

-391 PKTKDEITA
+391 PKMKDELTA
-400 DNNIDRTL
+400 DGDVDRTL
-408 SYLEDEDRYEKK
+408 SYFEDKYERQ
-420 MDISFDDDNADLTFD
+420 MDISFDDDNPDLTLD
-435 APTVNNNVS
+435 APTTPENNMS

-456 FTYANLADYDY
+456 FTYAQLASFDYYYD
-467 FYGTYMRQSWTGKR
+467 GSTPHHSK
-481 PTYSSPNHGDYGLYK
+481 SPIHGDYGLYK
-496 SANKTGVSTT
+496 SGNLRGISY
-506 DYNKGYQWWANGN
+506 DNENGYQWWAAGS
-519 PEIYDRTYERTSGK
+519 PTIYDRTHAKTSGK
-533 QYGYF
+533 QYGHF
-538 LYVDASDE
+538 LYVDASNE

-561 GSQLVFSGAVA
+561 GSQLIFSGAVA
-572 EYTSGAN
+572 EYTASYNAT

-589 IDKDE
+589 INKDE
-594 NGNEIGKKL
+594 NGNVTDQKL

-608 SGDFKTNTKSLQYGK
+608 SGDFKTNTKTHEYGK

-631 VLQKSAGAD
+631 VLQKSAAAD

-652 CQGTDGADY
+652 CQNTKGADY

-692 APEEITLK
+692 APDDITLK

-713 MKESKLFYRICDATG
+713 QKESKLFYRICDATG
-728 KQVDNIDYDGDGQ
+728 KPVDNIDYDGDGH
-741 PDEYGTARIPAS
+741 PDDYGTARIPAS
-753 YNAAYVLPPEAADGK
+753 YNAAYVLPPAAADGK
-768 NNVAMFENDNS
+768 TNVPMFENDNS

-795 GKDYYFSIAYPSDD
+795 GKDYYFSIAYPSED
-809 NPDVPGKWGKSTDV
+809 NPDVPGDWGESTDV

-830 FQVVEQSIKL
+830 FQVVEQNIKL

-848 TALRVNCD
+848 TALRVNCN
-856 TKTPTVEVIAKI
+856 THTPTVEMIAKI

-890 SKPNKENELYTT
+890 SKPNAENELYSTS
-902 PGLLE
+902 GLLE
-907 ALRAYR
+907 ALHAYR
-913 AKYPS
+913 AKYPEY
-918 DNGLNTGFRSINYT
+918 NGLSTDFRYDNRT
-932 QYTLLK
+932 QYDLLK
-938 QYVDSKQLILNASNS
+938 KYVDSKQLILNASNS
-953 MGNRTFEANEMGLYK
+953 MGNRTFASDEMGLYK

-973 VQAKATINGQNY
+973 VQAKATINGQVY
-985 DICADPM
+985 EICAAPM

-999 TDGPNINLGF
+999 TDGPNINFGF
-1009 SDVIYPNDARTV
+1009 PNVIYPNDARTV

-1026 QIKAIADN
+1026 QIKAIAEK
-1034 NGALNLPMTGIEGAT
+1034 NGALNLPMTGIEGAK
-1049 SVKMSDAQVY
+1049 SVKMRYDAQVS

-1067 FNSTKQVIGVVTSS
+1067 FNSTEQMIGVVTSN
-1081 TIKNSDKTVG
+1081 TIYRTDNTVG
-1091 IRFNSNAATILKEGY
+1091 IRFNSNAVKTLKEGY

-1111 FSYNNSSAST
+1111 FSYDNADGSM
-1121 ASCPGETFVKM
+1121 ASCPGETFIKM

-1169 SYTDYNTTTAFM
+1169 SYADYNTTTAFM

-1188 TVANQKDK
+1188 TVANQNDK

-1226 VAKWSDATADGSDN
+1226 VAKWSSTTDGSDN

-1289 IMSSPLKQTYA
+1289 IMSSPLQQTYA
-1300 GDLYVQKDDGQEKS
+1300 DDLYVQKDDGQEKS
-1314 EAFKPITYKEGVNDR
+1314 EAFQPITYKEGVNDR

-1339 DGNAQEVK
+1339 DGDAKEIV
-1347 DNVTNYSANHDG
+1347 DNTKFYQAHEDG
-1359 TVDVTTDN
+1359 TVEETTNDFF
-1367 ELSINSG
+1367 LTSG
-1374 YWSHVYNKVDELYTK
+1374 YWSHVYNKVNEQYTK

-1425 YDSESQKPVNVT
+1425 YDSESNKPVNVT
-1437 VNRDANS
+1437 VTRDANS
-1444 YRMLQG
+1444 YRMLLG

-1465 ENLHRD
+1465 ENLHSE

-1590 NDEASRDYVE
+1590 NDEASRDYVD

-1646 SKDIDVNISLNSK
+1646 NKDIDVNISLNSK

-1695 DHGRYYITNQS
+1695 DHGRYYVTNQS
-1706 SLNTTDINTIDC
+1706 SLNTTDINTIEC

-1734 MKRVMV
+1734 VKRVVV

>member
-8 INRPAPSRR
+8 INRLAPSRR

-37 QSFHQ
+37 QSLGFHKE
-42 TGASGLPLDSRGM
+42 GKSGLPLDSRGM
-55 QQTAEWNYYY
+55 QQTAEWHYYY
-65 YLPTGSTSMTLDLPI
+65 YLPTNSNTMELELPFDGWEKSSTND
-80 MGWTDNYA
+80 
-88 NELEPYGWY
+88 LEPYGWI

-102 NTDLNSANLTAYDVT
+102 TTDLKSDRLTVYSRYNT
-117 SSSWYGGT
+117 S
-125 THSTQLKTNITDNS
+125 LKSLKDDTS
-139 GKNIGLVA
+139 KKNIGLIA
-147 YKLSATYI
+147 GTLKNSARDYA
-155 TRKHVGV
+155 GV
-162 NYSYSNSDA
+162 KYNKPTGADA
-171 TNPNWKGDIVACDVS
+171 EDWPGETIACDVS
-186 RYIDYT
+186 RYNDYS
-192 ISGTKVSKEPTL
+192 ISTNYVEKEPTL
-204 SVRYIFHIQSAAYLA
+204 SIRYIFHIKSAAYLA
-219 QKLKEALC
+219 KRIKDALC
-227 EGSKSKAADLTFEDN
+227 DHSRAADLTLEDN
-242 KRIVFGAKDENA
+242 KRIVFGAKDANA
-254 KMSLRT
+254 NMTLRT
-260 NLKNSGGQS
+260 NMKNSGGQS
-269 YWFYPLSTTKG
+269 YWFYPLRTTVG

-293 AADFKTTMK
+293 AADFNTTMK
-302 QADKIVWKV
+302 QANKIVWAV
-311 YNEDKTKFCQLS
+311 YNEDKTKYCRL
-323 ATSSTTQ
+323 TSETQ

-335 ISALNSATWYNV
+335 INALKNATWYNV

-353 TKPTDIG
+353 SKPTDIG

-365 YVVAWAANSNDMCP
+365 YVVAWAVNGTTDMCP

-391 PKTKDEITA
+391 PKTKDELTA
-400 DNNIDRTL
+400 DGDVDRTI
-408 SYLEDEDRYEKK
+408 SYFEEKK
-420 MDISFDDDNADLTFD
+420 YEQQMDISFDDDNPDLTLD
-435 APTVNNNVS
+435 APTTPLNNMS
-444 LKPSDFKSRAYG
+444 TKPSDFKSRAYG
-456 FTYANLADYDY
+456 FTYALLENYDY
-467 FYGTYMRQSWTGKR
+467 YYDRSTPHHSK
-481 PTYSSPNHGDYGLYK
+481 SPIHGDYGLYK
-496 SANKTGVSTT
+496 SGNLRGISY
-506 DYNKGYQWWANGN
+506 DNENGYQWWAAGS
-519 PEIYDRTYERTSGK
+519 PTIFDRTYAKTSGK
-533 QYGYF
+533 QYGHF
-538 LYVDASDE
+538 LYVDASNE

-561 GSQLVFSGAVA
+561 GSQLIFSGAVA
-572 EYTSGAN
+572 EYTASYN
-579 APQVMFRLYG
+579 PTAPQVMFRLYG
-589 IDKDE
+589 INKDE
-594 NGNEIGKKL
+594 NGNVTNQKL

-608 SGDFKTNTKSLQYGK
+608 SGDFKTNTKSHEYGK

-631 VLQKSAGAD
+631 VLQKSAAAD

-652 CQGTDGADY
+652 CQHTKGADY

-692 APEEITLK
+692 APEYITLK

-713 MKESKLFYRICDATG
+713 QKESKLFYRICDATG
-728 KQVDNIDYDGDGQ
+728 KPVENIDYDGDRL
-741 PDEYGTARIPAS
+741 PDDYGTARIPES
-753 YNAAYVLPPEAADGK
+753 YSSTYVLPSAAAGGK
-768 NNVAMFENDNS
+768 TNVPMFENDNS

-809 NPDVPGKWGKSTDV
+809 NPEVPGDWGKSTDV
-823 CSTYSGI
+823 CSTYSGL
-830 FQVVEQSIKL
+830 FQVVEQNIKL

-848 TALRVNCD
+848 TALRVDCNS
-856 TKTPTVEVIAKI
+856 KTPTVEVIAKI

-875 GGKVTIDN
+875 GGKVTIDK

-890 SKPNKENELYTT
+890 SKPNAENELYSTQ
-902 PGLLE
+902 GLLE
-907 ALRAYR
+907 ALHDYR
-913 AKYPS
+913 AKYPEY
-918 DNGLNTGFRSINYT
+918 NGLSAYFRNDNRT
-932 QYTLLK
+932 QYDLLK
-938 QYVDSKQLILNASNS
+938 KYVDSKQLILNASNS
-953 MGNRTFEANEMGLYK
+953 MGNRTFASDEMGLYK

-973 VQAKATINGQNY
+973 VQDKATINGQVY
-985 DICADPM
+985 EICAAPM

-999 TDGPNINLGF
+999 TDGPNINFGF
-1009 SDVIYPNDARTV
+1009 PNVIYPNDARTV

-1026 QIKAIADN
+1026 QIKAIAEK

-1049 SVKMSDAQVY
+1049 SVRMRDNEKVF

-1067 FNSTKQVIGVVTSS
+1067 FNSTKQVIGVVTSN
-1081 TIKNSDKTVG
+1081 TIYRTDNTVG
-1091 IRFNSNAATILKEGY
+1091 IRFNSNAVKTLKEGY
-1106 WYEIN
+1106 WYEIHFRYAN
-1111 FSYNNSSAST
+1111 ADGSM
-1121 ASCPGETFVKM
+1121 ASCPGETFIKM

-1226 VAKWSDATADGSDN
+1226 VAKWSDTADGSDN

-1271 LNYNK
+1271 LTYNK

-1289 IMSSPLKQTYA
+1289 IMSSPLQQTYA
-1300 GDLYVQKDDGQEKS
+1300 GDLYVPKNDGQEKS
-1314 EAFKPITYKEGVNDR
+1314 EAFKPMTYKEGVNDR

-1339 DGNAQEVK
+1339 DGDAKEFV
-1347 DNVTNYSANHDG
+1347 DNTKFYQAHEDG
-1359 TVDVTTDN
+1359 TVEETTNDFF
-1367 ELSINSG
+1367 LTSG
-1374 YWSHVYNKVDELYTK
+1374 YWSHVYNKVDEQYTK

-1444 YRMLQG
+1444 YRMLLG
-1450 DVAGDKTMAMTQPLK
+1450 DVAGDKTMAMTQQLK
-1465 ENLHRD
+1465 ENLHSE

-1500 IWTLDNGVMK
+1500 IWTLDNGKV
-1510 THSVPVDLDYD
+1510 TAYTLALDEAYD
-1521 KKTDVIVNPTQA
+1521 KKTDVLVSPTQA
-1533 FFVKVKEGETAPA
+1533 FFVKLKTGESATEA
-1546 NVTFNATMLINKD
+1546 TFNASMLINKD
-1559 VTPGEKALI
+1559 VTPGEKALV
-1568 IRPTVTLTTVNGER
+1568 IRPTLTLTTTDGVRN
-1582 SSQSELIV
+1582 SESKLIV

-1646 SKDIDVNISLNSK
+1646 SKDIEVNISFNSK

-1773 TTKEDRTE
+1773 TTMEDRTE

>member
-17 LLLQLLTMMA
+17 LLLQLLAMMA

-37 QSFHQ
+37 QSLGFHKNGQ
-42 TGASGLPLDSRGM
+42 SGLPLDSRGM
-55 QQTAEWNYYY
+55 QQTAEWHYYY
-65 YLPTGSTSMTLDLPI
+65 YLPTNSNTMELELPFDGWGKSSTND
-80 MGWTDNYA
+80 
-88 NELEPYGWY
+88 LEPYGWI

-102 NTDLNSANLTAYDVT
+102 TTDLKSDRLTVYNSSSTSLYNSKDNTSNKDIGLIAGTLRNSARDYA
-117 SSSWYGGT
+117 
-125 THSTQLKTNITDNS
+125 
-139 GKNIGLVA
+139 
-147 YKLSATYI
+147 
-155 TRKHVGV
+155 GV
-162 NYSYSNSDA
+162 KYNKPTGADA
-171 TNPNWKGDIVACDVS
+171 EDWAGETIACDVS
-186 RYIDYT
+186 RYNDYDL
-192 ISGTKVSKEPTL
+192 TKRGNYPKYTNYVKKEPTL
-204 SVRYIFHIQSAAYLA
+204 SIRYIFHIKSAAYLA
-219 QKLKEALC
+219 KRIKDALC
-227 EGSKSKAADLTFEDN
+227 DHSRAADLTLEDN
-242 KRIVFGAKDENA
+242 KRIVFGAKDANA
-254 KMSLRT
+254 NMTLRT
-260 NLKNSGGQS
+260 NMKNSGGQS
-269 YWFYPLSTTKG
+269 YWFYPLRITKG

-293 AADFKTTMK
+293 AADFNTTMK
-302 QADKIVWKV
+302 QAIKIVWRV
-311 YNEDKTKFCQLS
+311 YNEDKTKYCQLS
-323 ATSSTTQ
+323 SETQ

-335 ISALNSATWYNV
+335 INALKNATWRNV
-347 SNDATT
+347 SNGATT
-353 TKPTDIG
+353 AKPTDIG
-360 FEHTV
+360 FEQTV
-365 YVVAWAANSNDMCP
+365 YVVAWAANGDYMCP

-391 PKTKDEITA
+391 PKTKDELTA
-400 DNNIDRTL
+400 DGDVDRTL
-408 SYLEDEDRYEKK
+408 SYFEDKYEQQ
-420 MDISFDDDNADLTFD
+420 MDISFDDDNPDLTLD
-435 APTVNNNVS
+435 APTTPLNNMS

-456 FTYANLADYDY
+456 FTYALLANNDYYYDRS
-467 FYGTYMRQSWTGKR
+467 TPHHSK
-481 PTYSSPNHGDYGLYK
+481 SPIHGDYGLYK
-496 SANKTGVSTT
+496 SGNLRGISY
-506 DYNKGYQWWANGN
+506 DNENGYQWWAAGS
-519 PEIYDRTYERTSGK
+519 PTIYDRTYAKTNHK
-533 QYGYF
+533 QYGHF
-538 LYVDASDE
+538 LYVDASNE

-561 GSQLVFSGAVA
+561 GSQLIFSGAVA
-572 EYTSGAN
+572 EYTASYNAT

-589 IDKDE
+589 INKDE
-594 NGNEIGKKL
+594 NGNVTDQKL

-608 SGDFKTNTKSLQYGK
+608 SGDFKTNTKTHEYGK

-631 VLQKSAGAD
+631 VLQKSAAAD

-652 CQGTDGADY
+652 CQNTMGADY

-680 KPLCPNETGYET
+680 RPLCPNETGYET

-713 MKESKLFYRICDATG
+713 QKESKLFYRIYDATG
-728 KQVDNIDYDGDGQ
+728 KQVENIDYDGDGH
-741 PDEYGTARIPAS
+741 PDDYGIARIPES
-753 YNAAYVLPPEAADGK
+753 YNAGYVLPSAAAGGK
-768 NNVAMFENDNS
+768 TNVPMFENDNS

-823 CSTYSGI
+823 CSTYSDI
-830 FQVVEQSIKL
+830 FQVVEQNIKL

-848 TALRVNCD
+848 TALRVDCNSQ
-856 TKTPTVEVIAKI
+856 TPTVEVIAKI

-890 SKPNKENELYTT
+890 SKPNAENELYSTT
-902 PGLLE
+902 GLLE
-907 ALRAYR
+907 ALHAYR
-913 AKYPS
+913 AKYPEY
-918 DNGLNTGFRSINYT
+918 NGLSTDFRYVNYA
-932 QYTLLK
+932 QYDLLK
-938 QYVDSKQLILNASNS
+938 KYVDSKQLILNASNS
-953 MGNRTFEANEMGLYK
+953 MGNRTFASDEMGLYK

-973 VQAKATINGQNY
+973 VQAKATINGQVY
-985 DICADPM
+985 EICAAPM

-999 TDGPNINLGF
+999 TDGPNINFGF
-1009 SDVIYPNDARTV
+1009 PNVIYPNDARTV

-1026 QIKAIADN
+1026 QIKAIAEK
-1034 NGALNLPMTGIEGAT
+1034 NGALNLPMTGIEGAK
-1049 SVKMSDAQVY
+1049 SVKMRYDAQVS

-1067 FNSTKQVIGVVTSS
+1067 FNSTKQAIGVVTSS
-1081 TIKNSDKTVG
+1081 TIYETDKTVG
-1091 IRFNSNAATILKEGY
+1091 IRFNPNAATILKEGY

-1111 FSYNNSSAST
+1111 FSYDNADGSM
-1121 ASCPGETFVKM
+1121 ASCPGETFIKM

-1169 SYTDYNTTTAFM
+1169 SYADYNTTTAFM

-1226 VAKWSDATADGSDN
+1226 VAKWSDTADGSDN

-1271 LNYNK
+1271 LTYNK

-1289 IMSSPLKQTYA
+1289 IMSSPLQQTYA
-1300 GDLYVQKDDGQEKS
+1300 GDLYVPKNNGQEMS
-1314 EAFKPITYKEGVNDR
+1314 EAFQPITYKEGVNDR

-1339 DGNAQEVK
+1339 DGDAKEIV
-1347 DNVTNYSANHDG
+1347 DNTKFYQAHEDG
-1359 TVDVTTDN
+1359 TVEETTNDFF
-1367 ELSINSG
+1367 LTSG
-1374 YWSHVYNKVDELYTK
+1374 YWSHVYNKVDEQYTK

-1425 YDSESQKPVNVT
+1425 YDSESQNPVNVT

-1465 ENLHRD
+1465 ENLHSE

-1494 TAFENS
+1494 PAFENS
-1500 IWTLDNGVMK
+1500 IWTLDNGKV
-1510 THSVPVDLDYD
+1510 TAYTLALDEAYD
-1521 KKTDVIVNPTQA
+1521 KKTDVLVSPTQA
-1533 FFVKVKEGETAPA
+1533 FFVKLKTGESATEA
-1546 NVTFNATMLINKD
+1546 TFNASMLINKD
-1559 VTPGEKALI
+1559 VTPGEKALV
-1568 IRPTVTLTTVNGER
+1568 IRPTLTLTTTDGVRN
-1582 SSQSELIV
+1582 SESKLIV

-1681 SEIKDGMTVKMMAN
+1681 SEIKDGITVKMMAN

>member
-17 LLLQLLTMMA
+17 LLLQLLAMMA

-37 QSFHQ
+37 QSLGFHKE
-42 TGASGLPLDSRGM
+42 GKSGLPLDSRGM
-55 QQTAEWNYYY
+55 QQTAEWHYYY
-65 YLPTGSTSMTLDLPI
+65 YLPTNSNTMELELPFDGWLKSSTND
-80 MGWTDNYA
+80 
-88 NELEPYGWY
+88 LEPYGWI

-102 NTDLNSANLTAYDVT
+102 TTDLMSDRLTVYSRYYT
-117 SSSWYGGT
+117 S
-125 THSTQLKTNITDNS
+125 LKSLKDDTS
-139 GKNIGLVA
+139 KKNIGLIA
-147 YKLSATYI
+147 GTLRNSARDYA
-155 TRKHVGV
+155 GV
-162 NYSYSNSDA
+162 KYNKPTGADA
-171 TNPNWKGDIVACDVS
+171 EDWGGETIACDVS
-186 RYIDYT
+186 RYNDYS
-192 ISGTKVSKEPTL
+192 ISTNYVEKEPTL
-204 SVRYIFHIQSAAYLA
+204 SIRYIFHIKSAAYLA
-219 QKLKEALC
+219 KRIKDALC
-227 EGSKSKAADLTFEDN
+227 DHSRAADLTLEDN
-242 KRIVFGAKDENA
+242 KRIVFGAKDANA
-254 KMSLRT
+254 NMTLRT
-260 NLKNSGGQS
+260 NMKNSGGQS
-269 YWFYPLSTTKG
+269 YWFYPLRTTVG
-280 KTVYPTTESQKIT
+280 KSVYPTTESQKIT
-293 AADFKTTMK
+293 AADFNTTMK
-302 QADKIVWKV
+302 QANKIVWIV

-323 ATSSTTQ
+323 SETQ

-335 ISALNSATWYNV
+335 INALKNATWYNV
-347 SNDATT
+347 SNDAKTS
-353 TKPTDIG
+353 KPTDIG
-360 FEHTV
+360 FEQTV
-365 YVVAWAANSNDMCP
+365 YVVAWAANGDYMCP

-391 PKTKDEITA
+391 PKTKDELTA
-400 DNNIDRTL
+400 DGDVDRTI
-408 SYLEDEDRYEKK
+408 SYFEEKK
-420 MDISFDDDNADLTFD
+420 YEQQMDISFDDDNPDLTLD
-435 APTVNNNVS
+435 APTTPLNNMS

-456 FTYANLADYDY
+456 FTYAQLENYDY
-467 FYGTYMRQSWTGKR
+467 YYDRSTPHHSK
-481 PTYSSPNHGDYGLYK
+481 SPIHGDYGLYK
-496 SANKTGVSTT
+496 SGNLRGISY
-506 DYNKGYQWWANGN
+506 DNENGYQWWAAGS
-519 PEIYDRTYERTSGK
+519 PTIFDRTHAKTSGK
-533 QYGYF
+533 QYGHF
-538 LYVDASDE
+538 LYVDASNE

-561 GSQLVFSGAVA
+561 GSQLIFSGAVA
-572 EYTSGAN
+572 EYTASYNAT

-589 IDKDE
+589 INKDV
-594 NGNEIGKKL
+594 NGNVTDQKL

-608 SGDFKTNTKSLQYGK
+608 SGDFKTNTKTHEYGK

-631 VLQKSAGAD
+631 VLQKSAAAD

-652 CQGTDGADY
+652 CQNTKGADY

-692 APEEITLK
+692 APDDITLK

-713 MKESKLFYRICDATG
+713 QKESKLFYRICDATG
-728 KQVDNIDYDGDGQ
+728 KRVENIDYNGDGK
-741 PDEYGTARIPAS
+741 PDDYGIASIPAS
-753 YNAAYVLPPEAADGK
+753 YNAGLVLPPYAADNK
-768 NNVAMFENDNS
+768 TVPMFENDNS

-830 FQVVEQSIKL
+830 FQVVEQNIKL

-848 TALRVNCD
+848 TALRVNCNS
-856 TKTPTVEVIAKI
+856 KTPTVEVIAKI

-890 SKPNKENELYTT
+890 SKPNAENELYSTT
-902 PGLLE
+902 GLLE
-907 ALRAYR
+907 ALHAYR
-913 AKYPS
+913 AKYPEY
-918 DNGLNTGFRSINYT
+918 NGLSPNFRNDNRT
-932 QYTLLK
+932 QYNLLK
-938 QYVDSKQLILNASNS
+938 MYVDSKQLILNASNS
-953 MGNRTFEANEMGLYK
+953 MGNRTFASDEMGLYK

-973 VQAKATINGQNY
+973 VQAKATINGQVY
-985 DICADPM
+985 EICAAPM

-999 TDGPNINLGF
+999 TDGPNINFGF
-1009 SDVIYPNDARTV
+1009 PNVIYPNDARTV

-1026 QIKAIADN
+1026 QIQAIAEK

-1049 SVKMSDAQVY
+1049 SVEMIDEAQVS
-1059 ISNTNDPD
+1059 ISNTNDPA
-1067 FNSTKQVIGVVTSS
+1067 FNSTEQMIGVVTAN
-1081 TIKNSDKTVG
+1081 TIKNSDNTVG
-1091 IRFNSNAATILKEGY
+1091 IRFNSNAVKTLKEGY
-1106 WYEIN
+1106 WYEIHFRYAN
-1111 FSYNNSSAST
+1111 ADGSM
-1121 ASCPGETFVKM
+1121 ASCPGETFIKM

-1169 SYTDYNTTTAFM
+1169 SYADYNTTTAFM

-1226 VAKWSDATADGSDN
+1226 VAKWSDTADGSDN

-1271 LNYNK
+1271 LTYNK

-1289 IMSSPLKQTYA
+1289 IMSSPLQQTYA
-1300 GDLYVQKDDGQEKS
+1300 GDLYVPKDDGQEKS
-1314 EAFKPITYKEGVNDR
+1314 EAFQPITYKEGVNDR

-1339 DGNAQEVK
+1339 DGDAQEVM

-1367 ELSINSG
+1367 ELSINSV
-1374 YWSHVYNKVDELYTK
+1374 YWSHVYNKVNEQYTK

-1403 GAQGANATAVIR
+1403 GAQGANAKAVIR

-1546 NVTFNATMLINKD
+1546 KVTFNATMLINKD

-1590 NDEASRDYVE
+1590 NDEANRDYVE

-1646 SKDIDVNISLNSK
+1646 SKEVDVNVSLNSK

-1706 SLNTTDINTIDC
+1706 SLNTTDINTIEC

-1734 MKRVMV
+1734 MKRVVV

-1773 TTKEDRTE
+1773 TTMEDRTE

>member
-37 QSFHQ
+37 QNLGFHKKGQ
-42 TGASGLPLDSRGM
+42 SGLPLDSRGM
-55 QQTAEWNYYY
+55 QQTAEWHYYY
-65 YLPTGSTSMTLDLPI
+65 YLPTNSNTMELELPFDGWEKSSTND
-80 MGWTDNYA
+80 
-88 NELEPYGWY
+88 LEPYGWI

-102 NTDLNSANLTAYDVT
+102 TTDLKSNRLTVYSSSTSLNSLKDYNSKKDIGLIAGTLRNSARNYA
-117 SSSWYGGT
+117 
-125 THSTQLKTNITDNS
+125 
-139 GKNIGLVA
+139 
-147 YKLSATYI
+147 
-155 TRKHVGV
+155 GV
-162 NYSYSNSDA
+162 KYNKPTGADA
-171 TNPNWKGDIVACDVS
+171 EDWPGETIACDVS
-186 RYIDYT
+186 RYNDYSIYT
-192 ISGTKVSKEPTL
+192 NYVEKEPTL
-204 SVRYIFHIQSAAYLA
+204 SIRYIFHIKSAAYLA
-219 QKLKEALC
+219 KRIKDALC
-227 EGSKSKAADLTFEDN
+227 DHSRAADLTLEDN
-242 KRIVFGAKDENA
+242 KRIVFGAKDANA
-254 KMSLRT
+254 NMTLRT
-260 NLKNSGGQS
+260 NMKNSGGQR
-269 YWFYPLSTTKG
+269 YWFYPLRTTKG
-280 KTVYPTTESQKIT
+280 KTVYPTTEAQKIT
-293 AADFKTTMK
+293 AADFNTTMK
-302 QADKIVWKV
+302 QANKIVWRV
-311 YNEDKTKFCQLS
+311 YNEDKTKYCQL
-323 ATSSTTQ
+323 SSTTQ

-335 ISALNSATWYNV
+335 INALKNATWYNV
-347 SNDATT
+347 SNGATT
-353 TKPTDIG
+353 SKPTDIG
-360 FEHTV
+360 FEQTV
-365 YVVAWAANSNDMCP
+365 YVVAWAANGDYYMCP

-391 PKTKDEITA
+391 PKMKDELTA
-400 DNNIDRTL
+400 DGDVDRTL

-420 MDISFDDDNADLTFD
+420 MDISFDDDNPDLTLD
-435 APTVNNNVS
+435 APTTPENNMS

-456 FTYANLADYDY
+456 FTYAQLASFDYYYD
-467 FYGTYMRQSWTGKR
+467 GSTPHHSK
-481 PTYSSPNHGDYGLYK
+481 SPIHGDYGLYK
-496 SANKTGVSTT
+496 SGNLRGISY
-506 DYNKGYQWWANGN
+506 DNENGYQWWAAGS
-519 PEIYDRTYERTSGK
+519 PTIYDRTHAKTSGK
-533 QYGYF
+533 QYGHF
-538 LYVDASDE
+538 LYVDASNE

-561 GSQLVFSGAVA
+561 GSQLIFSGAVA
-572 EYTSGAN
+572 EYTASYNAT

-589 IDKDE
+589 INKDE
-594 NGNEIGKKL
+594 NGNVTDQKL

-608 SGDFKTNTKSLQYGK
+608 SGDFKTNTKTHEYGK

-631 VLQKSAGAD
+631 VLQKSAAAD

-652 CQGTDGADY
+652 CQNTKGADY

-692 APEEITLK
+692 APDDITLK

-713 MKESKLFYRICDATG
+713 QKESKLFYRICDATG
-728 KQVDNIDYDGDGQ
+728 KRVENIDYNGDGH
-741 PDEYGTARIPAS
+741 PDEYGIALIPAS
-753 YNAAYVLPPEAADGK
+753 YNAGLVLPPEAADGK
-768 NNVAMFENDNS
+768 TVPMFENDNS

-809 NPDVPGKWGKSTDV
+809 NPDVPGKWGISTDV

-830 FQVVEQSIKL
+830 FQVVEQNIKL

-848 TALRVNCD
+848 TALRVNCN
-856 TKTPTVEVIAKI
+856 THTPTVEMIAKI

-890 SKPNKENELYTT
+890 SKPNAENELYTT
-902 PGLLE
+902 ADLLE
-907 ALRAYR
+907 ALHAYR
-913 AKYPS
+913 AKYPEY
-918 DNGLNTGFRSINYT
+918 NGLSTYFRNDNPT
-932 QYTLLK
+932 QYDLLK
-938 QYVDSKQLILNASNS
+938 KYVDSKQLILNASNS
-953 MGNRTFEANEMGLYK
+953 MGNRKFEAKEMGLYK

-973 VQAKATINGQNY
+973 VQAKATINGQVY
-985 DICADPM
+985 EICAAPM

-999 TDGPNINLGF
+999 TDGPNINFGF
-1009 SDVIYPNDARTV
+1009 PNVIYPNDARTV

-1026 QIKAIADN
+1026 QIKAIAEK

-1049 SVKMSDAQVY
+1049 SVRMRDYAKVF
-1059 ISNTNDPD
+1059 ISNTNDPS
-1067 FNSTKQVIGVVTSS
+1067 FNSTKQEIGVVTSN
-1081 TIKNSDKTVG
+1081 TIYRTDNTVG
-1091 IRFNSNAATILKEGY
+1091 IRFNSNAKTILKEGY

-1111 FSYNNSSAST
+1111 FSYDNADGSM
-1121 ASCPGETFVKM
+1121 ASCPGETFIKM

-1169 SYTDYNTTTAFM
+1169 SYADYNTTTAFM

-1226 VAKWSDATADGSDN
+1226 VAKWSNTTDDGSDN

-1271 LNYNK
+1271 LTYNK

-1289 IMSSPLKQTYA
+1289 IMSSPLQQTYA
-1300 GDLYVQKDDGQEKS
+1300 GDLYVPKNNGQEQS
-1314 EAFKPITYKEGVNDR
+1314 EAFQPMTYDENVNDR
-1329 SAYPVYQRSW
+1329 NAYPIFQRSW
-1339 DGNAQEVK
+1339 DGDVKEVMADATLYK
-1347 DNVTNYSANHDG
+1347 ANHDG
-1359 TVDVTTDN
+1359 TIEETTGN
-1367 ELSINSG
+1367 EIMLNSA
-1374 YWSHVYNKVDELYTK
+1374 YWTHVYNKADEAYAK
-1389 GQAFAVK
+1389 GKAFAVK
-1396 AGDKYTA
+1396 AGDKYTE
-1403 GAQGANATAVIR
+1403 GAKNNTSALIR
-1415 LPKADTQFSY
+1415 LPKADTKYSY
-1425 YDSESQKPVNVT
+1425 FDSESNQTIETSVT
-1437 VNRDANS
+1437 KTADN
-1444 YRMLQG
+1444 YRLQLG
-1450 DVAGDKTMAMTQPLK
+1450 DNDNDKTLTLKQPLNQNVH
-1465 ENLHRD
+1465 EGND
-1471 NRYHLVG
+1471 FHLVG
-1478 NPYTSSLS
+1478 NPFTSSLS
-1486 MYRFLKAN
+1486 MYRFLKTN
-1494 TAFENS
+1494 SAFEGS
-1500 IWTLDNGVMK
+1500 VWTFADGK
-1510 THSVPVDLDYD
+1510 FTAHAVDTSLDYD
-1521 KKTDVIVNPTQA
+1521 KKKDVIIPPTQA
-1533 FFVKVKEGETAPA
+1533 FFVKVKDGEAPTE
-1546 NVTFNATMLINKD
+1546 VTFNASMLINRW
-1559 VTPGEKALI
+1559 VTPGEKALV
-1568 IRPTVTLTTVNGER
+1568 IRPTLTLTTTDGVRN
-1582 SSQSELIV
+1582 SESKLIV
-1590 NDEASRDYVE
+1590 NEEACRDYVV

-1611 IAEIAQVYSVAG
+1611 IAEVAQVYSVAG

-1634 INWMPVGVVAPK
+1634 INWMPVGVVAAK
-1646 SKDIDVNISLNSK
+1646 SKEVNVNVSLNSK
-1659 MLIKMN
+1659 MLRKMD

-1695 DHGRYYITNQS
+1695 DHGRYYVTNQS

-1718 FSPTENTIVVA
+1718 FSPTDNTIVVA

-1734 MKRVMV
+1734 MKRVVV

-1773 TTKEDRTE
+1773 TTMEDRTE

>member
-17 LLLQLLTMMA
+17 LLLQLLAMMA

-37 QSFHQ
+37 QSLGFHKE
-42 TGASGLPLDSRGM
+42 GKSGLPLDSRGM
-55 QQTAEWNYYY
+55 QQTAEWHYYY
-65 YLPTGSTSMTLDLPI
+65 YLPTNSNTMELELPFDGWEKSSTND
-80 MGWTDNYA
+80 
-88 NELEPYGWY
+88 LEPYGWI

-102 NTDLNSANLTAYDVT
+102 TTDLKSNRLSVYNSSSTSLNSLKDYTSKKDIGLIAGTLRNSARNYA
-117 SSSWYGGT
+117 
-125 THSTQLKTNITDNS
+125 
-139 GKNIGLVA
+139 
-147 YKLSATYI
+147 
-155 TRKHVGV
+155 GV
-162 NYSYSNSDA
+162 KYNKPTGADA
-171 TNPNWKGDIVACDVS
+171 VDWAGETIACDVS
-186 RYIDYT
+186 RYNDYSFKQET
-192 ISGTKVSKEPTL
+192 SGPWYDPTSTNYVEYEPTL
-204 SVRYIFHIQSAAYLA
+204 SIRYIFHIKSAAYLA
-219 QKLKEALC
+219 KRIKDALC
-227 EGSKSKAADLTFEDN
+227 DHSRAADLTLEDN
-242 KRIVFGAKDENA
+242 KRIVFGAKDANA
-254 KMSLRT
+254 NMTLRT
-260 NLKNSGGQS
+260 NMKNSGGQS
-269 YWFYPLSTTKG
+269 YWFYPLRTTKG
-280 KTVYPTTESQKIT
+280 KSVYPTTESQKIT
-293 AADFKTTMK
+293 AADFNTTMK
-302 QADKIVWKV
+302 KAANIVWTV
-311 YNEDKTKFCQLS
+311 YNEDKTKYCKLS
-323 ATSSTTQ
+323 ASSSTTQ

-347 SNDATT
+347 SNNATT

-360 FEHTV
+360 FERTV
-365 YVVAWAANSNDMCP
+365 YVVAWAANGDYMCP

-391 PKTKDEITA
+391 PKMKDELTA
-400 DNNIDRTL
+400 DGDVDRML
-408 SYLEDEDRYEKK
+408 SYFEDKYERQ
-420 MDISFDDDNADLTFD
+420 MDISFDDDNPDLTLD
-435 APTVNNNVS
+435 APTTPENNMS
-444 LKPSDFKSRAYG
+444 HKPSDFKSRAYG
-456 FTYANLADYDY
+456 FTYADLADYDY
-467 FYGTYMRQSWTGKR
+467 YYDRSTPHHSK
-481 PTYSSPNHGDYGLYK
+481 SPIHGDYGLYK
-496 SANKTGVSTT
+496 SGNLPGISY
-506 DYNKGYQWWANGN
+506 DNQNGYQWWAAGS
-519 PEIYDRTYERTSGK
+519 PTIYDRTHAKTSGK
-533 QYGYF
+533 QYGHF
-538 LYVDASDE
+538 LYVDASNE

-561 GSQLVFSGAVA
+561 GSQLIFSGAVA
-572 EYTSGAN
+572 EYTASYNAT

-589 IDKDE
+589 INKDE
-594 NGNEIGKKL
+594 NGNVTDQKL

-608 SGDFKTNTKSLQYGK
+608 SGDFKTNTKSHEYGK

-631 VLQKSAGAD
+631 VLQKSAAAD

-652 CQGTDGADY
+652 CQNTKGADY

-692 APEEITLK
+692 APDDITLK

-713 MKESKLFYRICDATG
+713 QKESKLFYRICDATG
-728 KQVDNIDYDGDGQ
+728 KLVDNIDYDGDGQ

-753 YNAAYVLPPEAADGK
+753 YNAAYVLPPEAAGGK
-768 NNVAMFENDNS
+768 TNVPMFENDNS

-795 GKDYYFSIAYPSDD
+795 GKDYYFSIAYPSED
-809 NPDVPGKWGKSTDV
+809 NSNVPGKWGISTDV
-823 CSTYSGI
+823 CSTYSGM
-830 FQVVEQSIKL
+830 FQVVEQNIKL

-848 TALRVNCD
+848 TALRVNCN
-856 TKTPTVEVIAKI
+856 THTPTVEMIAKI

-890 SKPNKENELYTT
+890 SKPNAENELYSTD
-902 PGLLE
+902 GLLK
-907 ALRAYR
+907 AIHDYR
-913 AKYPS
+913 DKYPS
-918 DNGLNTGFRSINYT
+918 YNGLSTAFQRTNLE

-938 QYVDSKQLILNASNS
+938 KYVDSKQLILNASNT
-953 MGNRTFEANEMGLYK
+953 MGNRTFASDEMGLYK

-973 VQAKATINGQNY
+973 VQAKATINGQEY
-985 DICADPM
+985 EICADPM

-1009 SDVIYPNDARTV
+1009 DDVIYPNDARTV

-1026 QIKAIADN
+1026 QIEAIAAN
-1034 NGALNLPMTGIEGAT
+1034 NGALNLPMTGIEGAK
-1049 SVKMSDAQVY
+1049 SVKMRYDAQVS

-1067 FNSTKQVIGVVTSS
+1067 FNSTKQAIGVVTSS
-1081 TIKNSDKTVG
+1081 IIKNSDKTVG
-1091 IRFNSNAATILKEGY
+1091 IRFNPNAATILKEGY

-1111 FSYNNSSAST
+1111 FSYDNADGSM
-1121 ASCPGETFVKM
+1121 ASCPGETFIKM

-1161 TKAEIFKD
+1161 TKAEIFKN

-1226 VAKWSDATADGSDN
+1226 VAKWSDTADGSDN

-1248 KWAGNFCDQIY
+1248 TWAGNFCDQIY

-1289 IMSSPLKQTYA
+1289 IMSSPLQQTYA

-1314 EAFKPITYKEGVNDR
+1314 EAFQPITYKEGVNDR

-1339 DGNAQEVK
+1339 DGDAKEIV
-1347 DNVTNYSANHDG
+1347 DNTKFYQANEDG
-1359 TVDVTTDN
+1359 TVEETTNDFF
-1367 ELSINSG
+1367 LTSG
-1374 YWSHVYNKVDELYTK
+1374 YWSHVYNKVDEQYTK

-1396 AGDKYTA
+1396 AGDKYTE

-1425 YDSESQKPVNVT
+1425 YDSENNKPENVT
-1437 VNRDANS
+1437 VTRDANS
-1444 YRMLQG
+1444 YRMLLG
-1450 DVAGDKTMAMTQPLK
+1450 DVDGDKTMAMTQPLK
-1465 ENLHRD
+1465 ENLHSE

-1494 TAFENS
+1494 PAFENS
-1500 IWTLDNGVMK
+1500 IWTLDNGKV
-1510 THSVPVDLDYD
+1510 TAYTLALDEAYD
-1521 KKTDVIVNPTQA
+1521 KKTDVLVSPTQA
-1533 FFVKVKEGETAPA
+1533 FFVKLKAGETATEA
-1546 NVTFNATMLINKD
+1546 TFNASMLINKD

-1568 IRPTVTLTTVNGER
+1568 IRPTLTLTTTDGVRN
-1582 SSQSELIV
+1582 SESKLIV
-1590 NDEASRDYVE
+1590 NEEACRDYVV

-1611 IAEIAQVYSVAG
+1611 IAEVAQVYSVAG

-1634 INWMPVGVVAPK
+1634 INWMPVGVVAAK
-1646 SKDIDVNISLNSK
+1646 SKEVDVNVSLNSK
-1659 MLIKMN
+1659 MLRKMD

-1695 DHGRYYITNQS
+1695 DHGRYYVTNQS
-1706 SLNTTDINTIDC
+1706 SLNTTDINIIDC

-1734 MKRVMV
+1734 MKRVVV

>member
-17 LLLQLLTMMA
+17 LLLQLLAMMA

-37 QSFHQ
+37 QSLGFHKKGQ
-42 TGASGLPLDSRGM
+42 SGLPLDSRGM
-55 QQTAEWNYYY
+55 QQTAEWHYYY
-65 YLPTGSTSMTLDLPI
+65 YLPTGSSTMELELPFA
-80 MGWTDNYA
+80 GWGDSSTND
-88 NELEPYGWY
+88 LEPYGWI

-102 NTDLNSANLTAYDVT
+102 TTDLKSDRLTVFNSSSTSLYNSKDNDSKKDIGLIAGSLGNSARDYA
-117 SSSWYGGT
+117 
-125 THSTQLKTNITDNS
+125 
-139 GKNIGLVA
+139 
-147 YKLSATYI
+147 
-155 TRKHVGV
+155 GV
-162 NYSYSNSDA
+162 KYNKPTGADA
-171 TNPNWKGDIVACDVS
+171 EDWAGETIACDVS
-186 RYIDYT
+186 RYNDYNL
-192 ISGTKVSKEPTL
+192 TKRGYYPKYTNYVVYEPTL
-204 SVRYIFHIQSAAYLA
+204 SIRYIFHIKSAAYLA
-219 QKLKEALC
+219 KRIKDALC
-227 EGSKSKAADLTFEDN
+227 DHSRAADLTLEDN
-242 KRIVFGAKDENA
+242 KRIVFGAKDANA
-254 KMSLRT
+254 NMTLRT
-260 NLKNSGGQS
+260 NMKNSGGQS
-269 YWFYPLSTTKG
+269 YWFYPLRTTVG
-280 KTVYPTTESQKIT
+280 KTVYPTTEAQKIT
-293 AADFKTTMK
+293 AADFNTTMK
-302 QADKIVWKV
+302 QANKIVWRV

-323 ATSSTTQ
+323 STTQ

-335 ISALNSATWYNV
+335 INALNSATWYNV

-360 FEHTV
+360 FERTV
-365 YVVAWAANSNDMCP
+365 YVVAWAANGNYMCP

-391 PKTKDEITA
+391 PKMKDELTA
-400 DNNIDRTL
+400 DGDVDRTI
-408 SYLEDEDRYEKK
+408 SYFEDKYEQQ
-420 MDISFDDDNADLTFD
+420 MDISFDDDNPDLTLD
-435 APTVNNNVS
+435 APTTPLNNMS
-444 LKPSDFKSRAYG
+444 RKPSDFKSRAYG
-456 FTYANLADYDY
+456 FTYADLASSDYY
-467 FYGTYMRQSWTGKR
+467 KGGTHNGK
-481 PTYSSPNHGDYGLYK
+481 SPIHGDYGLYK
-496 SANKTGVSTT
+496 SGNLRGISYT
-506 DYNKGYQWWANGN
+506 DQNGYKWWAEGS
-519 PEIYDRTYERTSGK
+519 PTIFDRTYAKTSGK
-533 QYGYF
+533 QYGHF
-538 LYVDASDE
+538 LYVDASNE

-561 GSQLVFSGAVA
+561 GSQLIFSGAVA
-572 EYTSGAN
+572 EYTAAMN
-579 APQVMFRLYG
+579 QTAPQVMFRLYG
-589 IDKDE
+589 INKDE
-594 NGNEIGKKL
+594 NGNVTDQKL

-608 SGDFKTNTKSLQYGK
+608 SGDFKTNTKSHEYGK

-631 VLQKSAGAD
+631 VLQKSAAAD

-652 CQGTDGADY
+652 CQDTWGADY
-661 CIDDLCLYTQTSKL
+661 CVDDLCLYTQTSKL

-680 KPLCPNETGYET
+680 RPLCPNETGYET

-713 MKESKLFYRICDATG
+713 QKESKLFYRICDATG
-728 KQVDNIDYDGDGQ
+728 KPVENIDYDGDRL
-741 PDEYGTARIPAS
+741 PDDYGTARIPES
-753 YNAAYVLPPEAADGK
+753 YSSTYVLPSAAAGGK
-768 NNVAMFENDNS
+768 TNVPMFENDNS

-809 NPDVPGKWGKSTDV
+809 NPEVPGDWGKSTDV
-823 CSTYSGI
+823 CSTYSGL
-830 FQVVEQSIKL
+830 FQVVEQNIKL

-848 TALRVNCD
+848 TALRVDCNS
-856 TKTPTVEVIAKI
+856 KTPTVEVIAKI

-875 GGKVTIDN
+875 GGKVTIDK

-890 SKPNKENELYTT
+890 SKPNAENELYSTQ
-902 PGLLE
+902 GLLE
-907 ALRAYR
+907 ALHDYR
-913 AKYPS
+913 AKYPEY
-918 DNGLNTGFRSINYT
+918 NGLSAYFRNDNRT
-932 QYTLLK
+932 QYDLLK
-938 QYVDSKQLILNASNS
+938 KYVDSKQLILNASNS
-953 MGNRTFEANEMGLYK
+953 MGNRTFASDEMGLYK

-973 VQAKATINGQNY
+973 VQDKATINGQVY
-985 DICADPM
+985 EICAAPM

-999 TDGPNINLGF
+999 TDGPNINFGF
-1009 SDVIYPNDARTV
+1009 PNVIYPNDARTV

-1026 QIKAIADN
+1026 QIKAIAEK
-1034 NGALNLPMTGIEGAT
+1034 NGAMNLPMTGIEGAR
-1049 SVKMSDAQVY
+1049 SVNMSEEDAQVR

-1067 FNSTKQVIGVVTSS
+1067 FNSTKQMIGVVTAN
-1081 TIKNSDKTVG
+1081 TIYETDKTVG
-1091 IRFNSNAATILKEGY
+1091 IRFNSNAVTTLKEGY
-1106 WYEIN
+1106 WYEIH
-1111 FSYNNSSAST
+1111 FKYNNADGSM
-1121 ASCPGETFVKM
+1121 ASCPGETFIKM

-1161 TKAEIFKD
+1161 TKSEIFKD

-1226 VAKWSDATADGSDN
+1226 VAKWSDTTDDGSDT

-1289 IMSSPLKQTYA
+1289 IMSSPLQQTYA

-1314 EAFKPITYKEGVNDR
+1314 EAFKPITYKEAVNDR
-1329 SAYPVYQRSW
+1329 TAYPVYQRSW
-1339 DGNAQEVK
+1339 DGDAKEMV
-1347 DNVTNYSANHDG
+1347 DNTKFYKANEDG
-1359 TVDVTTDN
+1359 TVTETIDN
-1367 ELSINSG
+1367 DFFLTSG
-1374 YWSHVYNKVDELYTK
+1374 YWSHVYNKVDEQYTK

-1425 YDSESQKPVNVT
+1425 YDSESNKPVNVT
-1437 VNRDANS
+1437 VPRDANS
-1444 YRMLQG
+1444 YRMLLG

-1465 ENLHRD
+1465 ENLHSE

-1494 TAFENS
+1494 PAFENS
-1500 IWTLDNGVMK
+1500 IWTLDNGKV
-1510 THSVPVDLDYD
+1510 TAYTLALDEAYD
-1521 KKTDVIVNPTQA
+1521 KKTDVLVSPTQA
-1533 FFVKVKEGETAPA
+1533 FFVKLKAGETATEA
-1546 NVTFNATMLINKD
+1546 TFNASMLINKD

-1568 IRPTVTLTTVNGER
+1568 IRPTLTLTTTDGVRN
-1582 SSQSELIV
+1582 SESKLIV
-1590 NDEASRDYVE
+1590 NEEACRDYVV

-1611 IAEIAQVYSVAG
+1611 IAEVAQVYSVAG

-1634 INWMPVGVVAPK
+1634 INWMPVGVVAAK
-1646 SKDIDVNISLNSK
+1646 SKEVDVNVSLNSK
-1659 MLIKMN
+1659 MLRKMD

-1695 DHGRYYITNQS
+1695 DHGRYYVTNQS
-1706 SLNTTDINTIDC
+1706 SLNTTDINTIEC

-1734 MKRVMV
+1734 MKRVVV